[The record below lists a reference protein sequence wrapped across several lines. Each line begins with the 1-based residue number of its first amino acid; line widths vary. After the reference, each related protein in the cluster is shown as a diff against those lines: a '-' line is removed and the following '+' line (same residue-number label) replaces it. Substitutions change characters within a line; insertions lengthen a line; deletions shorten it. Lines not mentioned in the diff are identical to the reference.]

1 MDYESLIG
9 SVSHNDSTIKQLNNQ
24 RFNNMKHLG
33 IIIATIALV
42 AIGLLA
48 FASPSKTPDNP
59 QTPKNNYETMWKKVK
74 ENLEKDLPESA
85 EKELDAI
92 EKQATKDKNQI
103 QLLKTYLYRQNIFQR
118 TIEEDPD
125 QHFIQYIETKVGQ
138 LDEVC
143 DALLHEEIAAAYAN
157 YLSGNEWRIS
167 ENLPIDGADLSKVEM
182 KYWDKESFKTRI
194 NQHYAEALK
203 PVEALKKAKTEDF
216 MVLYENTNNNKEYIE
231 YEATLFEFMFHRVA
245 KHYQEEADANDA
257 EGDTEKWWLPAKD
270 FVKVDLGDFDN
281 PLIKCLKIYQEL
293 ITYNLKNENEDVLIY
308 NDFKRLEFVNNTL
321 GILLHYTQY
330 QAAMEDL
337 KAQHKDNPL
346 STEITFSIAQNMVG
360 QLENNSEDSTYFDN
374 YKKAKA
380 MCEEAIAKFPKSKG
394 AKNCENLIKRIEE
407 PQIDIT
413 LNKVQLPNEAIP
425 AVLEYKNTTAPYYR
439 IVKVSEKELS
449 KLNNMQKEDL
459 LKELDKKLPVA
470 EQELTL
476 AAETDYR
483 SHSTLIALPALE
495 EGIYYLTAT
504 TKQGIK
510 SENKTLVLNFQVS
523 NLGYIADQ
531 KDEKMTVV
539 TVDRKTG
546 KTVEGVT
553 VELFRREWDY
563 KAREH
568 KTIILTTLKSDK
580 NGRVV
585 LDGKVGTYNS
595 FGINLRKGDD
605 NLLSGNQFR
614 LDERYRNNNEIYETK
629 LFTDRAIYRPGQTVY
644 FQGITTRRQGE
655 DLSLVN
661 NYSEK
666 VSFRDANWQ
675 EITSANFTTDE
686 YGSFSGS
693 FVIPT
698 DRLNGVFHLNA
709 NRGSVT
715 IRVEEYKRPTFEVNF
730 ERPKEQYKL
739 NQEVTVRGD
748 VKAYAGFGLDDVE
761 YTYRVIRKTSFPW
774 RCWWWYP
781 YVEDEQITHG
791 KARTDE
797 NGKFAVTFNLK
808 PSKTIAPEKQPM
820 FTYEIEVT
828 ATSKQGETHADTY
841 SIRAGY
847 NEIAISTDLP
857 RTIEKSDIGKYQIT
871 VSNLSWQP
879 AKSRISRKIYRYK
892 DAAKINYFEANHFFK
907 SYDFDRDVQAIDR
920 QILTDEELARL
931 FPAWSFYDKQSKTL
945 VDEAEIMVDDK
956 AKFYEGKA
964 LEPGKYVVELTSL
977 DDPLAKISEQ
987 FTVFENDSKKL
998 PFTTMEWA
1006 HQDKSTA
1013 KPGEE
1018 IQLSIGTS
1026 AKDVDVWVQLLHGDE
1041 IRMDKKINVS
1051 NGVQTLSYKVTEGD
1065 RGGLCWRYAFVKE
1078 NSYNTDRLSVSVPF
1092 DNYDLNV
1099 KLATM
1104 RDKLSPG
1111 AEETWEVTVRDYKDK
1126 PLEAGLLAGMY
1137 DASLDEFERNHWW
1150 FSMSPSGVSGRSFGT
1165 DGHGFTSSNT
1175 GLEYFYFAELF
1186 NFSLPSD
1193 APFFDFGYGFGA
1205 RRYRKGGRVL
1215 YDYVEESVPMMAG
1228 AVLEKSSNSVDYE
1241 IPLVAQNA
1249 ADEESIEIFRR
1260 VVFDESDDNREASKE
1275 PTEPTLR
1282 ENFNET
1288 AFFFPQLR
1296 TNADGSATFSFT
1308 MPDALTRWRLMLL
1321 AYTKDRKT
1329 GSKDYTFTSSKP
1341 VMIMA
1346 DMPRYMYDND
1356 ELWFVANVIN
1366 TGDEPVTPKA
1376 KLEIFDAATMQ
1387 PVNLIVNAGPSTG
1400 SGASTTQME
1409 TIQPG
1414 RSKEVRWKV
1423 KGQYDLELLA
1433 FRFTAYAGEFSDA
1446 EQHLLPVLSSEI
1458 FMTQT
1463 LPITVKAETE
1473 QVFDFEAIAN
1483 PDSHERDYSLTLNF
1497 STNPVWYAVQ
1507 ALPYLA
1513 NVSTDRAETAFYV
1526 FYANTLSSYIA
1537 DNIPNLLAYI
1547 KKWQI
1552 ETPDALLSQ
1561 LEKDQDL
1568 KAIMLQE
1575 TPWVLEA
1582 KSETEQRSRI
1592 ANLFEINTLRGQ
1604 QTRALQLISQKQ
1616 KYNGGWPW
1624 MDGMPESPYITTYIL
1639 TGFGKLQKMG
1649 AWSSLS
1655 QADQNTAQ
1663 SICDKAVRF
1672 LEYEVAE
1679 TYRNMKR
1686 YSKGKDW
1693 PIGSTTLA
1701 ELYALSFFKEQNSDK
1716 DFATAKK
1723 YYLGSLDKEWTSFN
1737 YNQRSK
1743 AAVLLYRTGNEKT
1756 AKLMIQSFKE
1766 TAQKNEQIGMYWPKK
1781 YFSFESH
1788 IATHAN
1794 IMAAFA
1800 EIDQNQEMIDELRVW
1815 LLTQKQTNKWENSA
1829 STADAIY
1836 ALLMRGSDWFEEG
1849 KEVTLRF
1856 GNTPISTEGG
1866 VAGTGFIQR
1875 RWNANEVTS
1884 EMRQLTVNNPT
1895 NHLVWGGLFRQ
1906 YFVPIDEVKSDESGF
1921 TIKRELFVEKIDD
1934 KGKKLVPVGTALRQ
1948 AQGPAGA
1955 ADVEPVETPLK
1966 VGDKLTVKITFTNQ
1980 QDMSFVFVKD
1990 LRAAGFEPI
1999 EQISRY
2005 EYNDR
2010 MSYYQS
2016 NTDTDMEF
2024 FIEFLHKGTHQL
2036 EYSMFVT
2043 KEGYLNNGY
2052 ALIQC
2057 QYAPEFSAYSD
2068 GMKVKVG
2075 E

>member
-1 MDYESLIG
+1 MKR
-9 SVSHNDSTIKQLNNQ
+9 TI
-24 RFNNMKHLG
+24 
-33 IIIATIALV
+33 IIIATVALV

-48 FASPSKTPDNP
+48 FATPDKAPDNP
-59 QTPKNNYETMWKKVK
+59 KTPKNNYETMWKKVK
-74 ENLEKDLPESA
+74 ENLEKNLPESA
-85 EKELDAI
+85 EKELVAI
-92 EKQATKDKNQI
+92 EQQASKDNNPT
-103 QLLKTYLYRQNIFQR
+103 QLLKTWLYRQNIMRF
-118 TIEEDPD
+118 TVEEDP
-125 QHFIQYIETKVGQ
+125 QQAFIQYIEEKVGQ
-138 LDEVC
+138 LDVVH
-143 DALLHEEIAAAYAN
+143 DALLHEEIARAYAEYLDQN
-157 YLSGNEWRIS
+157 YWRIS
-167 ENLPIDGADLSKVEM
+167 ENLPIDGDISKVEM

-194 NQHYAEALK
+194 NQHYDEALK

-216 MVLYENTNNNKEYIE
+216 MALYENTNNNADYIE
-231 YEATLFEFMFHRVA
+231 YEASMFEFVFHRVA
-245 KHYQEEADANDA
+245 NYYQLRSEDNDIAGNTEA
-257 EGDTEKWWLPAKD
+257 WWLPAKD
-270 FVKVDLGDFDN
+270 FVKLDLGDADN
-281 PLIKCLKIYQEL
+281 ALIKCLKIYQAIL
-293 ITYNLKNENEDVLIY
+293 AYNFKNNNENVLIF
-308 NDFKRLEFVNNTL
+308 NDFHRFEFVKS
-321 GILLHYTQY
+321 LLKKDDRY
-330 QAAMEDL
+330 QAAMENL

-346 STEITFSIAQNMVG
+346 SAEITALMAQNLMN
-360 QLENNSEDSTYFDN
+360 QYENNEEDSTYFDN

-407 PQIDIT
+407 PQIDLT

-439 IVKVSEKELS
+439 IVKISEKELS

-459 LKELDKKLPVA
+459 LKELNKKTAVA
-470 EQELTL
+470 EQDLIL
-476 AAETDYR
+476 PAENDYR

-510 SENKTLVLNFQVS
+510 SEDKTLVLNFQVS
-523 NLGYIADQ
+523 NLGYIVDQ

-553 VELFRREWDY
+553 VELFHREWDY

-568 KTIILTTLKSDK
+568 KTIIIATMKSDK
-580 NGRVV
+580 NGRAV
-585 LDGKVGTYNS
+585 LDGKVGSNNS

-605 NLLSGNQFR
+605 NLLSERYFR
-614 LDERYRNNNEIYETK
+614 LNEQYKNNNEVYETK

-666 VSFRDANWQ
+666 VSFRDANWE
-675 EITSANFTTDE
+675 EITSANFSTDE

-715 IRVEEYKRPTFEVNF
+715 IRVEEYKRPTFEVTF
-730 ERPKEQYKL
+730 EQPKEQYKL

-761 YTYRVIRKTSFPW
+761 YTYRVVRKTSFPW
-774 RCWWWYP
+774 RCWWWWYP
-781 YVEDEQITHG
+781 IVDDEQITHG

-797 NGKFAVTFNLK
+797 NGKFAITFNLK

-857 RTIEKSDIGKYQIT
+857 RTIEKSDLGKYQII

-879 AKSRISRKIYRYK
+879 AKSRISRKIYRY
-892 DAAKINYFEANHFFK
+892 DDLAKINYFGAMQH
-907 SYDFDRDVQAIDR
+907 SGALDR
-920 QILTDEELARL
+920 QLLSDEQLNNL
-931 FPAWSFYDKQSKTL
+931 FPEYSFYDKQNKTL

-956 AKFYEGKA
+956 AKFLEGKT
-964 LEPGKYVVELTSL
+964 LEPGKYVVELKSL
-977 DDPLAKISEQ
+977 DDPLAVTTEE
-987 FTVFENDSKKL
+987 FTLYENEAKKM
-998 PFTTMEWA
+998 PYTTMVWSDV
-1006 HQDKSTA
+1006 DKSTA
-1013 KPGEE
+1013 HPSDE
-1018 IQLSIGTS
+1018 IHFSIGSS
-1026 AKDVDVWVQLLHGDE
+1026 AKDVDIWVQLLHGDE
-1041 IRMDKKINVS
+1041 IRFDKKITVS
-1051 NGVQTLSYKVTEGD
+1051 NSVQTFTYKVTEGD
-1065 RGGLCWRYAFVKE
+1065 RGGLKFRYVLAKE
-1078 NSYNTDRLSVSVPF
+1078 NAFRTWDEHISVPF
-1092 DNYDLNV
+1092 DNYDLDV
-1099 KLATM
+1099 KLATV
-1104 RDKLSPG
+1104 RDKLNPG
-1111 AEETWEVTVRDYKDK
+1111 AEETWEVTVSDYKKK
-1126 PLEAGLLAGMY
+1126 PLEAALLAGMY
-1137 DASLDEFERNHWW
+1137 DASLDEFARNYWS
-1150 FSMSPSGVSGRSFGT
+1150 FSMSPWRPHSFRFST
-1165 DGHGFTSSNT
+1165 CAHDFTSSNT
-1175 GLEYFYFAELF
+1175 SLEYFYFAELF

-1205 RRYRKGGRVL
+1205 RHSKGGKIIGSSHRIL
-1215 YDYVEESVPMMAG
+1215 YDEM
-1228 AVLEKSSNSVDYE
+1228 VLEKSSNSVDYE

-1260 VVFDESDDNREASKE
+1260 VVFDESDDNGGASKE

-1376 KLEIFDAATMQ
+1376 KLEIFDAGTMQ
-1387 PVNLIVNAGPSTG
+1387 PVNLIVSNATIP
-1400 SGASTTQME
+1400 ME

-1423 KGQYDLELLA
+1423 KGQYDLSLLA
-1433 FRFTAYAGEFSDA
+1433 FRFTAYAGQFSDA

-1473 QVFDFEAIAN
+1473 QTFDFEAIAN

-1537 DNIPNLLAYI
+1537 DHIPNLLNYI

-1592 ANLFEINTLRGQ
+1592 ATLFEVNTLRNQ
-1604 QTRALQLISQKQ
+1604 QTNALKLIAQKQ

-1624 MDGMPESPYITTYIL
+1624 MDGMPESPYISTYIL
-1639 TGFGKLQKMG
+1639 SGFGKLQKMG

-1663 SICDKAVRF
+1663 SICDKAVRY

-1679 TYRNMKR
+1679 TYRKMKR

-1693 PIGSTTLA
+1693 PIGSGTLN

-1716 DFATAKK
+1716 DFAMAKK

-1737 YNQRSK
+1737 FNDRSK
-1743 AAVLLYRTGNEKT
+1743 GALVLYRNGNEKT

-1766 TAQKNEQIGMYWPKK
+1766 CAQKNEQIGMYWPKK

-1836 ALLMRGSDWFEEG
+1836 ALLMRGSDWFAEG

-1875 RWNANEVTS
+1875 RWNANEVTQ
-1884 EMRQLTVNNPT
+1884 EMQQLTVNNPT
-1895 NHLVWGGLFRQ
+1895 PHLVWGGLFRQ

-1921 TIKRELFVEKIDD
+1921 TIKRELFVETVTD
-1934 KGKKLVPVGTALRQ
+1934 KGKVLVPAEKRT
-1948 AQGPAGA
+1948 
-1955 ADVEPVETPLK
+1955 LK
-1966 VGDKLTVKITFTNQ
+1966 VGDKLTVKITFTSQ

-2016 NTDTDMEF
+2016 NTDTDMQF
-2024 FIEFLHKGTHQL
+2024 FIEHLPKGTHQL

-2043 KEGYLNNGY
+2043 KEGHLNNGY

-2068 GMKVKVG
+2068 GMRVKVG
-2075 E
+2075 N

>member
-1 MDYESLIG
+1 
-9 SVSHNDSTIKQLNNQ
+9 
-24 RFNNMKHLG
+24 MKRTG
-33 IIIATIALV
+33 IIIATVALV

-48 FASPSKTPDNP
+48 FATPNKTPNTPDNP
-59 QTPKNNYETMWKKVK
+59 KTPKNNYETMWKKVK
-74 ENLEKDLPESA
+74 ENLEKNLPESA

-92 EKQATKDKNQI
+92 EQQAAKDKNDI
-103 QLLKTYLYRQNIFQR
+103 QLLKTYLYRQKIFQF

-125 QHFIQYIETKVGQ
+125 QHFIQYAESKIGQ

-143 DALLHEEIAAAYAN
+143 NALLHEEIAHAYAE
-157 YLSGNEWRIS
+157 YLDQNEWRIS
-167 ENLPIDGADLSKVEM
+167 ENLPIDGDLSKVEM

-216 MVLYENTNNNKEYIE
+216 MVLYENKNNNENYIN
-231 YEATLFEFMFHRVA
+231 YEASLFEFMFHRVA
-245 KHYQEEADANDA
+245 NYYQGEANADDV
-257 EGDTEKWWLPAKD
+257 EGETDTWWLPAKD
-270 FVKVDLGDFDN
+270 FVKADLGATDN
-281 PLIKCLKIYQEL
+281 PLNKCLKIYQDL
-293 ITYNLKNENEDVLIY
+293 IAYNLKNSNEDVLIY
-308 NDFKRLEFVNNTL
+308 NDFKRFGFVN
-321 GILLHYTQY
+321 GILGKDDQY

-346 STEITFSIAQNMVG
+346 SAEITSLIARNMMN
-360 QLENNSEDSTYFDN
+360 QYENNSSDSTYYDN
-374 YKKAKA
+374 YKKAKV
-380 MCEEAIAKFPKSKG
+380 MCEEAIAKFPKSQG

-413 LNKVQLPNEAIP
+413 LNSVQLPNEAIP
-425 AVLEYKNTTAPYYR
+425 AVLEYKNSTAPYYR

-459 LKELDKKLPVA
+459 LKELNKKMLVA
-470 EQELTL
+470 EQDLML
-476 AAETDYR
+476 PAETDYR
-483 SHSTLIALPALE
+483 SHSTLVALPALE
-495 EGIYYLTAT
+495 KGVYYLIAT
-504 TKQGIK
+504 TKQGVK
-510 SENKTLVLNFQVS
+510 SEDKTLIISFQVS
-523 NLGYIADQ
+523 NLGYITDSKYEQLTA
-531 KDEKMTVV
+531 VV
-539 TVDRKTG
+539 VDRKTG

-553 VELFRREWDY
+553 VEFCRREWDY
-563 KAREH
+563 KAREY
-568 KTIILTTLKSDK
+568 KTIILNTVKSDK
-580 NGRVV
+580 NGKAVMTSEK
-585 LDGKVGTYNS
+585 GNITS
-595 FGINLRKGDD
+595 FYINLRNGDD
-605 NLLSGNQFR
+605 VLLSDINFSIGSPN
-614 LDERYRNNNEIYETK
+614 RNDGVYHMTM

-644 FQGITTRRQGE
+644 FQGVVKRYQGKE
-655 DLSLVN
+655 QTLVN
-661 NYSEK
+661 GYNETVTFK
-666 VSFRDANWQ
+666 DANWQ
-675 EITSANFTTDE
+675 EISSAQFTTDE

-698 DRLNGVFHLNA
+698 DRLNGVFHLIT
-709 NRGSVT
+709 GHGTST
-715 IRVEEYKRPTFEVNF
+715 IRVEEYKRPTFEVTF

-739 NQEVTVRGD
+739 NQEVTVHGD

-761 YTYRVIRKTSFPW
+761 YSYRVVRKTSFPW
-774 RCWWWYP
+774 RCWWWWYP
-781 YVEDEQITHG
+781 TVEDEQITYG

-828 ATSKQGETHADTY
+828 ATSKQGETHTDTY

-857 RTIEKSDIGKYQIT
+857 SEVEKSDIGKYQIT

-879 AKSRISRKIYRYK
+879 AKSRISRKIYRY
-892 DAAKINYFEANHFFK
+892 DDVAKINYFDAMGRSEK
-907 SYDFDRDVQAIDR
+907 LDR
-920 QILTDEELARL
+920 QMLSDEEMERL
-931 FPAWSFYDKQSKTL
+931 FPEYSFYDKQVGPSTGSGTL
-945 VDEAEIMVDDK
+945 VYQDEVMVDDK
-956 AKFYEGKA
+956 AKLYEGKA
-964 LEPGKYVVELTSL
+964 LKPGKYYVELTSL
-977 DDPLAKISEQ
+977 DDPLAKTSEQ

-998 PFTTMEWA
+998 PITAMEWV

-1013 KPGEE
+1013 HPGDE
-1018 IQLSIGTS
+1018 IQLSIGSS
-1026 AKDVDVWVQLLHGDE
+1026 AKDVEIWVQLLHGDE
-1041 IRMDKKINVS
+1041 IRLDKKINVS
-1051 NGVQTLSYKVTEGD
+1051 NGLQTVSYKVSEND

-1078 NSYNTDRLSVSVPF
+1078 NSFNKDRLDISVPF
-1092 DNYDLNV
+1092 DNYDLDV

-1126 PLEAGLLAGMY
+1126 PLEAALLAGMY

-1150 FSMSPSGVSGRSFGT
+1150 FSMSPSGVVGRSFRS

-1175 GLEYFYFAELF
+1175 GLEYFYFVELF

-1193 APFFDFGYGFGA
+1193 APFFDFGYGG
-1205 RRYRKGGRVL
+1205 RRYRKGGRMVEDV
-1215 YDYVEESVPMMAG
+1215 YMCVEESAVPRMSG
-1228 AVLEKSSNSVDYE
+1228 AVLQKNSV
-1241 IPLVAQNA
+1241 A
-1249 ADEESIEIFRR
+1249 ADGFIEVEEE
-1260 VVFDESDDNREASKE
+1260 VADALETGGTAAPKKDEPKE
-1275 PTEPTLR
+1275 PAEPTLR

-1329 GSKDYTFTSSKP
+1329 GQNEYTFTSSKP

-1376 KLEIFDAATMQ
+1376 KLEIFDAGTMQ
-1387 PVNLIVNAGPSTG
+1387 PVNMIVSNATIP
-1400 SGASTTQME
+1400 ME

-1423 KGQYDLELLA
+1423 KGQYDLSLLA
-1433 FRFTAYAGEFSDA
+1433 FRFTAYAGQFSDA

-1473 QVFDFEAIAN
+1473 KTFDFEAIAN

-1537 DNIPNLLAYI
+1537 DHIPNLLNYI

-1592 ANLFEINTLRGQ
+1592 ATLFEVNTIRNQ
-1604 QTRALQLISQKQ
+1604 QTNALKLIKDKQ
-1616 KYNGGWPW
+1616 KYNGGWSW
-1624 MDGMPESPYITTYIL
+1624 MDGMPESPYISTYIL
-1639 TGFGKLQKMG
+1639 SGFGKLQKMG

-1655 QADQNTAQ
+1655 KADQNTAQ
-1663 SICDKAVRF
+1663 GICDKAVRY

-1679 TYRNMKR
+1679 TYREMKR
-1686 YSKGKDW
+1686 LSKGKDW
-1693 PIGSTTLA
+1693 PIGSGTLN
-1701 ELYALSFFKEQNSDK
+1701 ELYALSFFKEQNSDR
-1716 DFATAKK
+1716 DFAKAKD
-1723 YYLGSLDKEWTSFN
+1723 YYLKSLDKEWTSFN
-1737 YNQRSK
+1737 FNHRSK
-1743 AAVLLYRTGNEKT
+1743 GALVLYRNGNEKT

-1800 EIDQNQEMIDELRVW
+1800 EIDQDQEMIDELRVW
-1815 LLTQKQTNKWENSA
+1815 LLTQKQTTMWENSA

-1836 ALLMRGSDWFEEG
+1836 ALLMRGSDWFAEG

-1875 RWNANEVTS
+1875 RWNANEVTQD
-1884 EMRQLTVNNPT
+1884 MRQLTVNNPT

-1921 TIKRELFVEKIDD
+1921 TIKRELFVETVTD
-1934 KGKKLVPVGTALRQ
+1934 KGKKLVPVGSKV
-1948 AQGPAGA
+1948 P
-1955 ADVEPVETPLK
+1955 EPVEGPTLK
-1966 VGDKLTVKITFTNQ
+1966 VGDKLTVKITFTSQ

-2024 FIEFLHKGTHQL
+2024 FIEFLPKGTHQL
-2036 EYSMFVT
+2036 EYSMYVT

-2068 GMKVKVG
+2068 GMRVKVG

>member
-1 MDYESLIG
+1 
-9 SVSHNDSTIKQLNNQ
+9 
-24 RFNNMKHLG
+24 MKYKG
-33 IIIATIALV
+33 IIIAAAALLV
-42 AIGLLA
+42 VGAIS
-48 FASPSKTPDNP
+48 FASTSALTKVPAA
-59 QTPKNNYETMWKKVK
+59 PKNNYQDMWKKVK
-74 ENLEKDLPESA
+74 DNLDKNLPESA

-92 EKQATKDKNQI
+92 EQQASKDKNDI
-103 QLLKTYLYRQNIFQR
+103 QLLKTYLYRQMIFR
-118 TIEEDPD
+118 FTVEEDPD
-125 QHFIQYIETKVGQ
+125 QHFIQYAETKIGQ
-138 LDEVC
+138 LDEENN
-143 DALLHEEIAAAYAN
+143 ALLHEEIARAYAN
-157 YLSGNEWRIS
+157 YLESNEWRIN
-167 ENLPIDGADLSKVEM
+167 ENLPIDGDLSKVEM
-182 KYWDKESFKTRI
+182 KYWDKESFQSRI
-194 NQHYAEALK
+194 NQHYDEALK
-203 PVEALKKAKTEDF
+203 PVDALKKAKTEDF
-216 MVLYENTNNNKEYIE
+216 MVLYENKDNNEKYIE
-231 YEATLFEFMFHRVA
+231 YEASLFEFMFHRVA
-245 KHYQEEADANDA
+245 NYYQGEADADDVD
-257 EGDTEKWWLPAKD
+257 GDTEAWWLPAMD
-270 FVKVDLGDFDN
+270 FVKADLGATDN
-281 PLIKCLKIYQEL
+281 PLNKCLKIYQDL
-293 ITYNLKNENEDVLIY
+293 IAYNLKNKNEDVLIY
-308 NDFKRLEFVNNTL
+308 NDFKRFGFVNS
-321 GILLHYTQY
+321 ILRKDDRY

-346 STEITFSIAQNMVG
+346 SAEITSLIARNMMD
-360 QLENNSEDSTYFDN
+360 QYENNSSDSTYFDN
-374 YKKAKA
+374 FKKAKA
-380 MCEEAIAKFPKSKG
+380 MCEETVAKFPKSQG

-413 LNKVQLPNEAIP
+413 LKSVQLPNEAIP

-439 IVKVSEKELS
+439 IVKIEEKDLG
-449 KLNNMQKEDL
+449 KLNGMQKEDL
-459 LKELDKKLPVA
+459 LKELNKKRVVA
-470 EQELTL
+470 EQELSL
-476 AAETDYR
+476 PAETDYR
-483 SHSTLIALPALE
+483 SHKTLIALPALE
-495 EGIYYLTAT
+495 RGIYYLTAT
-504 TKQGIK
+504 TEKGITK
-510 SENKTLVLNFQVS
+510 EDKVLVLSFQVS
-523 NLGYIADQ
+523 NLGYISDQ
-531 KDEKMTVV
+531 KDDKMTVV

-546 KTVEGVT
+546 KTMEGVT
-553 VELFRREWDY
+553 VELYRREWDY

-568 KTIILTTLKSDK
+568 KTIIITTVKSDK
-580 NGRVV
+580 NGRAV
-585 LDGKVGTYNS
+585 LDGKVGGNNS
-595 FGINLRKGDD
+595 FSINLRKDDD
-605 NLLSGNQFR
+605 NLLSENYFH
-614 LDERYRNNNEIYETK
+614 LYKNVRNNSETYK
-629 LFTDRAIYRPGQTVY
+629 TQLFTDRAIYRPGQTVY
-644 FQGITTRRQGE
+644 FQGIVTRHQGE

-661 NYSEK
+661 NYSEN
-666 VSFRDANWQ
+666 VSFKDANWQ
-675 EITSANFTTDE
+675 EIGSAKFTTDE
-686 YGSFSGS
+686 YGAFSGS

-709 NRGSVT
+709 NKGSTT

-730 ERPKEQYKL
+730 EQPKEQYKL
-739 NQEVTVRGD
+739 NQEVTVHGD

-761 YTYRVIRKTSFPW
+761 YSYRVIRKTSFPW
-774 RCWWWYP
+774 RCWWWWYP
-781 YVEDEQITHG
+781 TVEDEQITYG
-791 KARTDE
+791 KGRTDAE
-797 NGKFAVTFNLK
+797 GKFAVTFNLK
-808 PSKTIAPEKQPM
+808 PSKTIAPEKQPV

-828 ATSKQGETHADTY
+828 ATSKQGETHSDTY

-847 NEIAISTDLP
+847 NEIAINTDLP
-857 RTIEKSDIGKYQIT
+857 SEVEKSEIGKYQIT

-879 AKSRISRKIYRYK
+879 AKSRVSRKIYRYE
-892 DAAKINYFEANHFFK
+892 DATKINYFEAMGHLEK
-907 SYDFDRDVQAIDR
+907 LDR
-920 QILTDEELARL
+920 QVLSDEELARL
-931 FPAWSFYDKQSKTL
+931 FPEWSFYDKQAKTL
-945 VDEAEIMVDDK
+945 VNEAEIMVDDK
-956 AKFYEGKA
+956 AKFYDGKT

-977 DDPLAKISEQ
+977 DDPLAKISKQ
-987 FTVFENDSKKL
+987 FTVFANDSKKM
-998 PFTTMEWA
+998 PCTTMELV
-1006 HQDKSTA
+1006 HQDKTTA

-1018 IQLSIGTS
+1018 IQLSIGSS
-1026 AKDVDVWVQLLHGDE
+1026 AKDVDMWVQLLHGDE
-1041 IRMDKKINVS
+1041 IRLDKKITVS
-1051 NGVQTLSYKVTEGD
+1051 NSVQTLSYKVTEQD
-1065 RGGLCWRYAFVKE
+1065 RGGLAWRYAFVKE
-1078 NSYNTDRLSVSVPF
+1078 NTFNTDRLSVSVPF
-1092 DNYDLNV
+1092 DNYDLDV

-1126 PLEAGLLAGMY
+1126 PLEAALLAGMY
-1137 DASLDEFERNHWW
+1137 DASLDEFASHFWW
-1150 FSMSPSGVSGRSFGT
+1150 FSMTPSGVYGNGFGT
-1165 DGHGFTSSNT
+1165 DGHGFKSSNT
-1175 GLEYFYFAELF
+1175 GMEYFYFVELF

-1193 APFFDFGYGFGA
+1193 APFFDFGYGFGG
-1205 RRYRKGGRVL
+1205 RRYKGVKTLGRSGRVM
-1215 YDYVEESVPMMAG
+1215 YDNMEVVEEYAAPMADGEANISMMRE
-1228 AVLEKSSNSVDYE
+1228 VV
-1241 IPLVAQNA
+1241 
-1249 ADEESIEIFRR
+1249 ADEEMVEIAKQESSSELGDK
-1260 VVFDESDDNREASKE
+1260 DENTKKPA
-1275 PTEPTLR
+1275 EPTLR

-1296 TNADGSATFSFT
+1296 TNKDGSATFSFT

-1329 GSKDYTFTSSKP
+1329 GTKDYTFTSSKP

-1387 PVNLIVNAGPSTG
+1387 PVNILASNATI
-1400 SGASTTQME
+1400 AME

-1423 KGQYDLELLA
+1423 KAKYDLELLA
-1433 FRFTAYAGEFSDA
+1433 FRFTAYAGQFSDA

-1473 QVFDFEAIAN
+1473 KTFDFEAIAN

-1513 NVSTDRAETAFYV
+1513 NVKADRAETAFYV

-1582 KSETEQRSRI
+1582 KSETEQRNRI
-1592 ANLFEINTLRGQ
+1592 ATLFEVNTLRGQ
-1604 QTRALQLISQKQ
+1604 QTRALQLIQQKQ

-1639 TGFGKLQKMG
+1639 SGFGKLQKMG

-1655 QADQNTAQ
+1655 RSDQNTAQ

-1672 LEYEVAE
+1672 LEYDVAE
-1679 TYRNMKR
+1679 TYREMKR
-1686 YSKGKDW
+1686 LSKGKDW
-1693 PIGSTTLA
+1693 PIGSNTLN

-1716 DFATAKK
+1716 DFAKAKD
-1723 YYLGSLDKEWTSFN
+1723 YYLKSLDTEWTSFN
-1737 YNQRSK
+1737 FNQRSK
-1743 AAVLLYRTGNEKT
+1743 GALVLYRNGNEKT

-1766 TAQKNEQIGMYWPKK
+1766 CAQKNEQIGMYWPKK

-1788 IATHAN
+1788 ITTHAN

-1800 EIDQNQEMIDELRVW
+1800 EIDQNQEMLDQLRVW

-1875 RWNANEVTS
+1875 RWNANEVTQ
-1884 EMRQLTVNNPT
+1884 EMQQLTVNNPT
-1895 NHLVWGGLFRQ
+1895 PHLVWGGLFRQ

-1921 TIKRELFVEKIDD
+1921 TIKRELFVETVTD
-1934 KGKKLVPVGTALRQ
+1934 KGKKLVPVEKQ
-1948 AQGPAGA
+1948 A
-1955 ADVEPVETPLK
+1955 LK
-1966 VGDKLTVKITFTNQ
+1966 VGDKLTVKITFTSQ

-2024 FIEFLHKGTHQL
+2024 FIERLPKGTHQL

-2068 GMKVKVG
+2068 GMKVRVG

>member
-1 MDYESLIG
+1 
-9 SVSHNDSTIKQLNNQ
+9 
-24 RFNNMKHLG
+24 MKRT
-33 IIIATIALV
+33 IIIATVALV

-48 FASPSKTPDNP
+48 FATPDKTPDNP
-59 QTPKNNYETMWKKVK
+59 KTPKNNYETMWKKVK
-74 ENLEKDLPESA
+74 ENLEKNLPESA
-85 EKELDAI
+85 EKELVAI
-92 EKQATKDKNQI
+92 EQQASKDKNPT
-103 QLLKTYLYRQNIFQR
+103 QLLKTWLYRQNIMRF
-118 TIEEDPD
+118 TVEEDP
-125 QHFIQYIETKVGQ
+125 QQAFIQYIEEKVGQ
-138 LDEVC
+138 LDEVHN
-143 DALLHEEIAAAYAN
+143 ALLHEEIAKAYAD
-157 YLSGNEWRIS
+157 YLSDNEWRIR
-167 ENLPIDGADLSKVEM
+167 ENLPIDGDISKVEM

-194 NQHYAEALK
+194 NQHYDEALK
-203 PVEALKKAKTEDF
+203 PVEAMKKAKTEDF
-216 MVLYENTNNNKEYIE
+216 MALYENTNNNADYIE
-231 YEATLFEFMFHRVA
+231 YEASMFEFVFHRVA
-245 KHYQEEADANDA
+245 NYYQEEANADQA

-270 FVKVDLGDFDN
+270 FVKADLGDFDN

-293 ITYNLKNENEDVLIY
+293 IAYNLKNSNENILIY
-308 NDFKRLEFVNNTL
+308 NDFKRFGFVNS
-321 GILLHYTQY
+321 ILKNDAQY
-330 QAAMEDL
+330 QAAMENL
-337 KAQHKDNPL
+337 KAQHESNPL
-346 STEITFSIAQNMVG
+346 SAEITALMARNLMNQY
-360 QLENNSEDSTYFDN
+360 ENNIEDSTLFDN

-413 LNKVQLPNEAIP
+413 LNSVQLPNEAIP

-459 LKELDKKLPVA
+459 LNELNKKTAVA
-470 EQELTL
+470 EQELIL
-476 AAETDYR
+476 PAETDYR
-483 SHSTLIALPALE
+483 NHSTLIALPALQ

-504 TKQGIK
+504 TKQGVK
-510 SENKTLVLNFQVS
+510 SEDKTLVLNFQAS
-523 NLGYIADQ
+523 NLGYIVDQ

-546 KTVEGVT
+546 KTAEGVT

-563 KAREH
+563 KAREQ
-568 KTIILTTLKSDK
+568 KTIILTTMKSDK

-585 LDGKVGTYNS
+585 LDGKVGSNNS

-605 NLLSGNQFR
+605 NLFSERHFR
-614 LDERYRNNNEIYETK
+614 LNERYKNNSETYETK

-661 NYSEK
+661 NYPEK
-666 VSFRDANWQ
+666 ISFRDANWQ
-675 EITSANFTTDE
+675 EITSANFSTDE

-709 NRGSVT
+709 NRGSTT
-715 IRVEEYKRPTFEVNF
+715 IRVEEYKRPTFEVTF
-730 ERPKEQYKL
+730 EQPKEQYKL

-761 YTYRVIRKTSFPW
+761 YTYRVVRKTSFPW
-774 RCWWWYP
+774 RCWWWWYP
-781 YVEDEQITHG
+781 IVDDEQITHG
-791 KARTDE
+791 KAHTDE

-857 RTIEKSDIGKYQIT
+857 RTIEKSDLGKYQIT

-879 AKSRISRKIYRYK
+879 AKSRISRKIYRYDDK
-892 DAAKINYFEANHFFK
+892 AKINYFEAMQHLE
-907 SYDFDRDVQAIDR
+907 ILDR
-920 QILTDEELARL
+920 QLLSDEQLNKL
-931 FPAWSFYDKQSKTL
+931 FPEYSFYDKRTKTL

-956 AKFYEGKA
+956 AKFLESKT
-964 LEPGKYVVELTSL
+964 LEPGKYVVELKSL
-977 DDPLAKISEQ
+977 DDPLAVTTEE
-987 FTVFENDSKKL
+987 FTLYENETKKMPYTAMVWSDL
-998 PFTTMEWA
+998 
-1006 HQDKSTA
+1006 DKSTA
-1013 KPGEE
+1013 HPSEE
-1018 IQLSIGTS
+1018 IKFSIGSS
-1026 AKDVDVWVQLLHGDE
+1026 AKDVDIWVQLLHGDE
-1041 IRMDKKINVS
+1041 IRFDKKITVS
-1051 NGVQTLSYKVTEGD
+1051 NSVQTFTYKVTEGD
-1065 RGGLCWRYAFVKE
+1065 RGGLNFRYVLVKE
-1078 NSYNTDRLSVSVPF
+1078 NAFRTGDNHISVPF
-1092 DNYDLNV
+1092 DNYDLDV
-1099 KLATM
+1099 KLATV

-1111 AEETWEVTVRDYKDK
+1111 AEETWEVTVSDYKKK
-1126 PLEAGLLAGMY
+1126 PLEAALLAGMY
-1137 DASLDEFERNHWW
+1137 DASLDEFARNYWS
-1150 FSMSPSGVSGRSFGT
+1150 FSMSPWGTRSYRFST
-1165 DGHGFTSSNT
+1165 CVHDFTSSNT
-1175 GLEYFYFAELF
+1175 GIDYFTFIELF

-1215 YDYVEESVPMMAG
+1215 YDYVEESAPMMTG
-1228 AVLEKSSNSVDYE
+1228 AVLEKSSNAAVDYE

-1249 ADEESIEIFRR
+1249 ADEEMVEIKKQ
-1260 VVFDESDDNREASKE
+1260 EGSYPYETGGQNEKPEE
-1275 PTEPTLR
+1275 PAEPTLR

-1296 TNADGSATFSFT
+1296 TNKDGSATFSFT

-1321 AYTKDRKT
+1321 AFTKDRKT

-1376 KLEIFDAATMQ
+1376 KLEIFDAGTMQ
-1387 PVNLIVNAGPSTG
+1387 PINMIVSDATIP
-1400 SGASTTQME
+1400 ME

-1423 KGQYDLELLA
+1423 KGQYDLSLLA
-1433 FRFTAYAGEFSDA
+1433 FRFTAYAGQFSDA
-1446 EQHLLPVLSSEI
+1446 EQHLLPMLSSEI

-1473 QVFDFEAIAN
+1473 KTFDFEAIAN

-1537 DNIPNLLAYI
+1537 DHIPNLLNYI

-1592 ANLFEINTLRGQ
+1592 ATLFEVNTLRNQ
-1604 QTRALQLISQKQ
+1604 QTNALKLIAQKQ

-1624 MDGMPESPYITTYIL
+1624 MDGMPESPYISTYIL
-1639 TGFGKLQKMG
+1639 SGFGKLQKMG

-1663 SICDKAVRF
+1663 SICDKAVRY

-1679 TYRNMKR
+1679 TYRKMKR

-1693 PIGSTTLA
+1693 PIGSSTLN

-1737 YNQRSK
+1737 FNDRSK
-1743 AAVLLYRTGNEKT
+1743 GALVLYRNGNEKT
-1756 AKLMIQSFKE
+1756 AKLTIQSFKE
-1766 TAQKNEQIGMYWPKK
+1766 CAQKNEQIGMYWPKK

-1875 RWNANEVTS
+1875 RWNANEVTQ

-1921 TIKRELFVEKIDD
+1921 TIKRELFVEKVTD
-1934 KGKKLVPVGTALRQ
+1934 KGKKLVPVGSALRQ

-1955 ADVEPVETPLK
+1955 AVVEPVETPLK
-1966 VGDKLTVKITFTNQ
+1966 VGDKVTVKITFTNQ

-2016 NTDTDMEF
+2016 NTDTDMQF
-2024 FIEFLHKGTHQL
+2024 FIEHLPKGTHQL

-2068 GMKVKVG
+2068 GMRVKVG
-2075 E
+2075 N

>member
-1 MDYESLIG
+1 
-9 SVSHNDSTIKQLNNQ
+9 
-24 RFNNMKHLG
+24 MKRIG
-33 IIIATIALV
+33 IIFAIVALV

-48 FASPSKTPDNP
+48 FATPNQSPDKPK
-59 QTPKNNYETMWKKVK
+59 TPKNNYETMWKKVK
-74 ENLEKDLPESA
+74 ENLEKNLPESA

-92 EKQATKDKNQI
+92 EQQAAKDKNDI
-103 QLLKTYLYRQNIFQR
+103 QLLKTYLYRQKIFQF
-118 TIEEDPD
+118 TVEEDPD
-125 QHFIQYIETKVGQ
+125 QYFIQYAESKIGQ

-143 DALLHEEIAAAYAN
+143 NALLHEEIARAYAN
-157 YLSGNEWRIS
+157 YLESNEWTIN
-167 ENLPIDGADLSKVEM
+167 ENLPIDGDLSKVEM

-194 NQHYAEALK
+194 YQHYNEALM
-203 PVEALKKAKTEDF
+203 PIEALKKAKTEDF
-216 MVLYENTNNNKEYIE
+216 MVLYENKENNEKYLE
-231 YEATLFEFMFHRVA
+231 YEASLFEFMFHRVA
-245 KHYQEEADANDA
+245 NYYQGEANADDA

-270 FVKVDLGDFDN
+270 FVKADLGAADN
-281 PLIKCLKIYQEL
+281 PLAKCLKIYQDL
-293 ITYNLKNENEDVLIY
+293 IAYNLKEKNEDVLIY
-308 NDFKRLEFVNNTL
+308 NDFKRFGFVN
-321 GILLHYTQY
+321 GILGKDDQY

-337 KAQHKDNPL
+337 KAQHNDNPL
-346 STEITFSIAQNMVG
+346 SAEITALMARNLMNQY
-360 QLENNSEDSTYFDN
+360 ENNNSDSTYFDN

-380 MCEEAIAKFPKSKG
+380 MCEEAIAKFPKSQG

-413 LNKVQLPNEAIP
+413 LNSVQLPNEAIP
-425 AVLEYKNTTAPYYR
+425 AVLEYKNTTKPYYR
-439 IVKVSEKELS
+439 IVKVSEKELKQLQLVDHKKDLIRVLNS
-449 KLNNMQKEDL
+449 KNAI
-459 LKELDKKLPVA
+459 A

-476 AAETDYR
+476 APEADYR
-483 SHSTLIALPALE
+483 HHSTLIALPALE

-504 TKQGIK
+504 TKQDIK
-510 SENKTLVLNFQVS
+510 SEDKTLIISFQVS
-523 NLGYIADQ
+523 NLGYITDSKYEQ
-531 KDEKMTVV
+531 MTAVV
-539 TVDRKTG
+539 VDRKTG

-553 VELFRREWDY
+553 VEFCRREWDY
-563 KAREH
+563 KAREY
-568 KTIILTTLKSDK
+568 KTIVLNTVKSDK
-580 NGRVV
+580 NGRAVMT
-585 LDGKVGTYNS
+585 GEKGRMTS
-595 FGINLRKGDD
+595 FYINLRNGNDV
-605 NLLSGNQFR
+605 LLSDINFSIGSPN
-614 LDERYRNNNEIYETK
+614 RNDGVYHMTT

-644 FQGITTRRQGE
+644 FQGIVTRRQGE

-675 EITSANFTTDE
+675 EISSANFNTDE

-693 FVIPT
+693 FVIPS

-715 IRVEEYKRPTFEVNF
+715 IRVEEYKRPTFEVTF

-739 NQEVTVRGD
+739 NQEVTVHGD

-761 YTYRVIRKTSFPW
+761 YSYRVIRKTSFPW
-774 RCWWWYP
+774 RCWWWWYP
-781 YVEDEQITHG
+781 TVEDEQITHG

-857 RTIEKSDIGKYQIT
+857 SEVEKSDIGKYQIT

-879 AKSRISRKIYRYK
+879 AKSRISRKIYRY
-892 DAAKINYFEANHFFK
+892 DDLAKINYFEAMQHLE
-907 SYDFDRDVQAIDR
+907 VLDR
-920 QILTDEELARL
+920 QLHSDEQLSKL
-931 FPAWSFYDKQSKTL
+931 FPEYSFYDKRTKTL

-964 LEPGKYVVELTSL
+964 LEPGRYVVELTSL
-977 DDPLAKISEQ
+977 DDPLAKVSEQ
-987 FTVFENDSKKL
+987 FIVFENDSQKL
-998 PFTTMEWA
+998 PFTTMEWV

-1018 IQLSIGTS
+1018 IQLSIGS
-1026 AKDVDVWVQLLHGDE
+1026 AAKDVDVWVQLLHGDE
-1041 IRMDKKINVS
+1041 IRLDKKINVS
-1051 NGVQTLSYKVTEGD
+1051 NSVQTLSYKVTEND
-1065 RGGLCWRYAFVKE
+1065 RGGLNFRYVLVKE
-1078 NSYNTDRLSVSVPF
+1078 NAFRTGDDHISVPF
-1092 DNYDLNV
+1092 DNYDLDV
-1099 KLATM
+1099 KLATV
-1104 RDKLSPG
+1104 RDKLNPG
-1111 AEETWEVTVRDYKDK
+1111 AEETWEVTVSDYKKK
-1126 PLEAGLLAGMY
+1126 PLEAALLAGMY

-1150 FSMSPSGVSGRSFGT
+1150 FSMSPSGVYGRGFNS
-1165 DGHGFTSSNT
+1165 DGHCFTSSNT
-1175 GLEYFYFAELF
+1175 GLDYFYFVELF

-1193 APFFDFGYGFGA
+1193 APFFDFGYGYGG
-1205 RRYRKGGRVL
+1205 RRYRKGGRV
-1215 YDYVEESVPMMAG
+1215 YEDVYMCVEESAVPRMSG
-1228 AVLEKSSNSVDYE
+1228 AVLQKNAVTTGLPIVNDDVE
-1241 IPLVAQNA
+1241 A
-1249 ADEESIEIFRR
+1249 ADAEEMVEITKQ
-1260 VVFDESDDNREASKE
+1260 EMPYEAGGQEQKPKE
-1275 PTEPTLR
+1275 PAEPTLR

-1296 TNADGSATFSFT
+1296 TNKDGSATFSFT
-1308 MPDALTRWRLMLL
+1308 MPDALTRWRLMLM

-1329 GSKDYTFTSSKP
+1329 GQNEYTFTSSKP

-1376 KLEIFDAATMQ
+1376 KLEVFDAGTME
-1387 PVNLIVNAGPSTG
+1387 PVNMIVSNATIP
-1400 SGASTTQME
+1400 ME

-1423 KGQYDLELLA
+1423 KGQYDLSLLA
-1433 FRFTAYAGEFSDA
+1433 FRFTAYAGQFSDA

-1473 QVFDFEAIAN
+1473 KTFDFEAIAN

-1513 NVSTDRAETAFYV
+1513 NVKADRAETAFYV

-1537 DNIPNLLAYI
+1537 DHTPNLLNYI

-1552 ETPDALLSQ
+1552 ETPDALFSQ

-1592 ANLFEINTLRGQ
+1592 ASLFEINTLRGQ
-1604 QTRALQLISQKQ
+1604 QTRALQLIQQKQ

-1624 MDGMPESPYITTYIL
+1624 MDGMPESPYISTYIL
-1639 TGFGKLQKMG
+1639 SGFGKLQKMG

-1655 QADQNTAQ
+1655 KADQNTAQ
-1663 SICDKAVRF
+1663 SICDKAVRY

-1679 TYRNMKR
+1679 TYRYMKAH
-1686 YSKGKDW
+1686 SKGKDW
-1693 PIGSTTLA
+1693 PIGSSTLN

-1737 YNQRSK
+1737 FNQRSK
-1743 AAVLLYRTGNEKT
+1743 GALVLFRNGKEKT

-1766 TAQKNEQIGMYWPKK
+1766 CAQKNEQIGMYWPKK

-1800 EIDQNQEMIDELRVW
+1800 EIDQNQEMIDQLRVW
-1815 LLTQKQTNKWENSA
+1815 LLTQKQTTMWENSA

-1875 RWNANEVTS
+1875 RWNANEVTQ
-1884 EMRQLTVNNPT
+1884 EMQQLTVNNPT
-1895 NHLVWGGLFRQ
+1895 SHLVWGGLFRQ
-1906 YFVPIDEVKSDESGF
+1906 YFVPIDEVKSDKSGF
-1921 TIKRELFVEKIDD
+1921 TIKRELFVETVTD
-1934 KGKKLVPVGTALRQ
+1934 KGKKLVPVEKQ
-1948 AQGPAGA
+1948 A
-1955 ADVEPVETPLK
+1955 LK
-1966 VGDKLTVKITFTNQ
+1966 VGDKLTVKITFTSQ

-2024 FIEFLHKGTHQL
+2024 FIEFLPKGTHQL

>member
-1 MDYESLIG
+1 
-9 SVSHNDSTIKQLNNQ
+9 
-24 RFNNMKHLG
+24 MKRIG
-33 IIIATIALV
+33 IIIAIAALV

-48 FASPSKTPDNP
+48 FAMPGKNPNSPNNP
-59 QTPKNNYETMWKKVK
+59 STPKNNYETMWKKVK
-74 ENLEKDLPESA
+74 ENLEKNLPESA

-92 EKQATKDKNQI
+92 EQQAAKDKNQV
-103 QLLKTYLYRQNIFQR
+103 QMLKTYLYRQKIFQY

-125 QHFIQYIETKVGQ
+125 QHFIQYVESKLGQ
-138 LDEVC
+138 LDEC
-143 DALLHEEIAAAYAN
+143 CNALLHEELAKAYAD
-157 YLSGNEWRIS
+157 YLASHEWTINQ
-167 ENLPIDGADLSKVEM
+167 NLAIDGDLDKVEM
-182 KYWDKESFKTRI
+182 KYWDKASFKARI
-194 NQHYAEALK
+194 NAHYAEAMK

-216 MVLYENTNNNKEYIE
+216 MALYENKYNNEEHIE
-231 YEATLFEFMFHRVA
+231 YEASLFEFIFHRVA
-245 KHYQEEADANDA
+245 NYYEGEANLDDVEA
-257 EGDTEKWWLPAKD
+257 GWDTETWWLPAAD
-270 FVKVDLGDFDN
+270 FVKADLGEDDS
-281 PLIKCLKIYQEL
+281 PLVMCLKIYQDL
-293 ITYNLKNENEDVLIY
+293 IAYNLKQKNEDVLIY
-308 NDFKRLEFVNNTL
+308 NDFKRFGFVN
-321 GILLHYTQY
+321 GIMGKDDRY
-330 QAAMEDL
+330 QTAMEDL
-337 KAQHKDNPL
+337 KAQHPDNPI
-346 STEITFSIAQNMVG
+346 SAEITSLIARNMMG
-360 QLENNSEDSTYFDN
+360 QQESHSEDSAYFDN

-380 MCEEAIAKFPKSKG
+380 MCEEAIAKFPKSTG
-394 AKNCENLIKRIEE
+394 AKNCQNIIKRIEE

-413 LNKVQLPNEAIP
+413 LNSVQLSNEAIP
-425 AVLEYKNTTAPYYR
+425 AVLKYKNVTHPYYK
-439 IVKVSEKELS
+439 IVKVSEKELE
-449 KLNNMQKEDL
+449 KLNGMHRDDMYQA
-459 LKELDKKLPVA
+459 LKKKSAVV

-476 AAETDYR
+476 PAETDYR
-483 SHSTLIALPALE
+483 RHNTLIALPALDC
-495 EGIYYLTAT
+495 GIYYLLGWVE
-504 TKQGIK
+504 KGDE
-510 SENKTLVLNFQVS
+510 SEDKMLVINFQVS
-523 NLGYIADQ
+523 NLGYVTDKYYNQ
-531 KDEKMTVV
+531 MTVL
-539 TVDRKTG
+539 TLDRKTG
-546 KTVEGVT
+546 KAMEDVT
-553 VELFRREWDY
+553 VEFCRREWNY
-563 KAREH
+563 KDREY
-568 KTIILTTLKSDK
+568 KTIIMKTVKSDK
-580 NGRVV
+580 NGKAVMNGQEY
-585 LDGKVGTYNS
+585 DGTS
-595 FGINLRKGDD
+595 FYVNLRKGNDV
-605 NLLSGNQFR
+605 LLSSINYYIGTPDVN
-614 LDERYRNNNEIYETK
+614 DGVYHMTI

-644 FQGITTRRQGE
+644 FQGIVTRSQGK
-655 DLSLVN
+655 DQALVN
-661 NYSEK
+661 GYSEK
-666 VSFRDANWQ
+666 VTFKDANWQ
-675 EITSANFTTDE
+675 EIGSANFTTDE
-686 YGSFSGS
+686 YGTFSGS

-698 DRLNGVFHLNA
+698 DRLNGVFHLVTGH
-709 NRGSVT
+709 GSNT

-739 NQEVTVRGD
+739 NQEVTVHGD

-761 YTYRVIRKTSFPW
+761 YSYRVIRKTSFPW
-774 RCWWWYP
+774 RCWWWWYP
-781 YVEDEQITHG
+781 TVEDEQIAYG
-791 KARTDE
+791 KARTDAE
-797 NGKFAVTFNLK
+797 GKFAVTFNLK
-808 PSKTIAPEKQPM
+808 PSLSIEPEKQPV

-857 RTIEKSDIGKYQIT
+857 SEVEKADLGKYQIT

-879 AKSRISRKIYRYK
+879 AKSRVSRKIYRYEN
-892 DAAKINYFEANHFFK
+892 AAKINYFEAMGQSEK
-907 SYDFDRDVQAIDR
+907 LDR
-920 QILTDEELARL
+920 QVLSDEELERL
-931 FPAWSFYDKQSKTL
+931 FPAYSFYQAPEPVERPGRL
-945 VDEAEIMVDDK
+945 VSESEIMVDDK

-977 DDPLAKISEQ
+977 DDPLAKISQQ
-987 FTVFENDSKKL
+987 FTVFDNDSKKL
-998 PFTTMEWA
+998 PLTTMEWA

-1013 KPGEE
+1013 HPGDE

-1041 IRMDKKINVS
+1041 VRLDKKINLS
-1051 NGVQTLSYKVTEGD
+1051 NGVQTLSYKVSEGD
-1065 RGGLCWRYAFVKE
+1065 RGGLNWRYAFVKE
-1078 NSYNTDRLSVSVPF
+1078 NSFNMDRLNVSVPY

-1111 AEETWEVTVRDYKDK
+1111 AEEIWEVTVSDYKDK

-1137 DASLDEFERNHWW
+1137 DVSLDEFARNHWW
-1150 FSMSPSGVSGRSFGT
+1150 FSMSPSGVVGRSFSG

-1175 GLEYFYFAELF
+1175 GLDYFYFVELF

-1193 APFFDFGYGFGA
+1193 APFFDYGYYYHDGRSF
-1205 RRYRKGGRVL
+1205 GGRVFSSRRL
-1215 YDYVEESVPMMAG
+1215 AKGAVMDEMVMEEASVPMVGATMERNAVSADG
-1228 AVLEKSSNSVDYE
+1228 AVEMAE
-1241 IPLVAQNA
+1241 AEETLVVQDA
-1249 ADEESIEIFRR
+1249 AVETGGSA
-1260 VVFDESDDNREASKE
+1260 ASKE
-1275 PTEPTLR
+1275 PVEPSLR

-1296 TNADGSATFSFT
+1296 TNKDGSATFSFT

-1329 GSKDYTFTSSKP
+1329 GSNEYTFTSSKP

-1366 TGDEPVTPKA
+1366 TGDEAVTPKA
-1376 KLEIFDAATMQ
+1376 KLEIFDAGTME
-1387 PVNLIVNAGPSTG
+1387 PVNIIASNATI
-1400 SGASTTQME
+1400 AME

-1423 KGQYDLELLA
+1423 KAQYGLELLA
-1433 FRFTAYAGEFSDA
+1433 FRFTAYAGQFSDA

-1473 QVFDFEAIAN
+1473 KTFDFEAIAN

-1513 NVSTDRAETAFYV
+1513 NVNPNRAETAFYV

-1592 ANLFEINTLRGQ
+1592 ATLFEINTIRNQ
-1604 QTRALQLISQKQ
+1604 QTNALKLIQQKQ

-1624 MDGMPESPYITTYIL
+1624 MDGMPESAYITTYIL

-1655 QADQNTAQ
+1655 KADQNTAEK
-1663 SICDKAVRF
+1663 ICEKAVRY
-1672 LEYEVAE
+1672 LEYDVAD
-1679 TYRNMKR
+1679 TYREMKR
-1686 YSKGKDW
+1686 LSKGKDW

-1716 DFATAKK
+1716 DFAKAKK
-1723 YYLGSLDKEWTSFN
+1723 YYLESLDKEWTSFN
-1737 YNQRSK
+1737 FNQRSK
-1743 AAVLLYRTGNEKT
+1743 GALVLYRNGNEKT

-1766 TAQKNEQIGMYWPKK
+1766 CAQKNEQIGMYWPKK

-1800 EIDQNQEMIDELRVW
+1800 EIDQDQEMIDQLRVW
-1815 LLTQKQTNKWENSA
+1815 LLTQKQTNSWENSA

-1836 ALLMRGSDWFEEG
+1836 ALLMRGSDWFDEG

-1875 RWNANEVTS
+1875 RWNANEVTTD
-1884 EMRQLTVNNPT
+1884 MRQLTVNNPT
-1895 NHLVWGGLFRQ
+1895 PHLVWGGLFRQ
-1906 YFVPIDEVKSDESGF
+1906 YFVPIDEVKSDEAGF
-1921 TIKRELFVEKIDD
+1921 TIKRELFVETVTDT
-1934 KGKKLVPVGTALRQ
+1934 GKKLVPVGSKV
-1948 AQGPAGA
+1948 P
-1955 ADVEPVETPLK
+1955 EPVEGPTLK
-1966 VGDKLTVKITFTNQ
+1966 VGDKVTVKITFTSQ

-1990 LRAAGFEPI
+1990 LRAASFEPI
-1999 EQISRY
+1999 EQVSRY

-2024 FIEFLHKGTHQL
+2024 FIERLPKGTHQL

-2068 GMKVKVG
+2068 GMRLRVG

>member
-1 MDYESLIG
+1 
-9 SVSHNDSTIKQLNNQ
+9 
-24 RFNNMKHLG
+24 MKRTG
-33 IIIATIALV
+33 IIIATMALV
-42 AIGLLA
+42 AVGVLA
-48 FASPSKTPDNP
+48 FATPSNNP
-59 QTPKNNYETMWKKVK
+59 KNDPKPTNNYETMWKKVK
-74 ENLEKDLPESA
+74 ENLEKNLPESA

-92 EKQATKDKNQI
+92 EQQALNDKNNI
-103 QLLKTYLYRQNIFQR
+103 QLLKTWLYRQNIFQF
-118 TIEEDPD
+118 TVEEDPD
-125 QHFIQYIETKVGQ
+125 QHFIQYAETKIGQ

-143 DALLHEEIAAAYAN
+143 DALLHEEIARAYN
-157 YLSGNEWRIS
+157 EYLASNEWRIN
-167 ENLPIDGADLSKVEM
+167 ENLPIDGDLSKVEM

-203 PVEALKKAKTEDF
+203 PVGSLKKAKTEDF
-216 MVLYENTNNNKEYIE
+216 MALYENKNNNEDYIE
-231 YEATLFEFMFHRVA
+231 YEASLFEFMFHRVA
-245 KHYQEEADANDA
+245 NYYQGEANADDVEGETDA
-257 EGDTEKWWLPAKD
+257 WWLPAKD
-270 FVKVDLGDFDN
+270 FVKADLGDFDN
-281 PLIKCLKIYQEL
+281 PLIKCLKIYQDL
-293 ITYNLKNENEDVLIY
+293 IDYNLKNKNEDVLIY
-308 NDFKRLEFVNNTL
+308 NDFKRFEFVND
-321 GILLHYTQY
+321 ILDKDEQY
-330 QAAMEDL
+330 QAAMKDL

-346 STEITFSIAQNMVG
+346 SAEITSLIARNMMN
-360 QLENNSEDSTYFDN
+360 QYESNSSDSAYFDH
-374 YKKAKA
+374 YKKAKT

-394 AKNCENLIKRIEE
+394 AKNCQNLIKRIEE
-407 PQIDIT
+407 SQIDIT
-413 LNKVQLPNEAIP
+413 LNSVQLPNEAIP

-459 LKELDKKLPVA
+459 LKELNKKTPVA
-470 EQELTL
+470 EQDLIL

-483 SHSTLIALPALE
+483 NHSTLIALPALE

-510 SENKTLVLNFQVS
+510 SEDKTLVLNFQVS
-523 NLGYIADQ
+523 NLGYIVDQ

-553 VELFRREWDY
+553 VELYRSEWDY
-563 KAREH
+563 KAREY
-568 KTIILTTLKSDK
+568 KTIILATMKSDK

-585 LDGKVGTYNS
+585 LDDKVKGDNS
-595 FGINLRKGDD
+595 FCINLRKDDD
-605 NLLSGNQFR
+605 NLLSERYFR
-614 LDERYRNNNEIYETK
+614 LNERYKDNSEIYETK

-644 FQGITTRRQGE
+644 FQGITTRCQGE

-666 VSFRDANWQ
+666 ISFRDANWQ
-675 EITSANFTTDE
+675 EISSANFNTDD

-693 FVIPT
+693 FVIPS

-709 NRGSVT
+709 NRGSTT
-715 IRVEEYKRPTFEVNF
+715 IRVEEYKRPTFEVTF
-730 ERPKEQYKL
+730 EQPKEQYKL

-761 YTYRVIRKTSFPW
+761 YTYRVVRKTSFPW
-774 RCWWWYP
+774 RCWWWWYP
-781 YVEDEQITHG
+781 VVEDEQITHG

-847 NEIAISTDLP
+847 NEIAISTDLL
-857 RTIEKSDIGKYQIT
+857 RTIEKSDLGKYQIT

-879 AKSRISRKIYRYK
+879 AKSRISRKIYRY
-892 DAAKINYFEANHFFK
+892 DDLAKINYFEAMHHLEV
-907 SYDFDRDVQAIDR
+907 FDRQLYSNE
-920 QILTDEELARL
+920 QLSKL
-931 FPAWSFYDKQSKTL
+931 FPEYSFYDKRTKTL

-956 AKFYEGKA
+956 AKFLEGKT
-964 LEPGKYVVELTSL
+964 LEPGEYVVELKSL
-977 DDPLAKISEQ
+977 DDPLAVTTEE
-987 FTVFENDSKKL
+987 FTIYENQAKKM
-998 PFTTMEWA
+998 PYTAMVWSDV
-1006 HQDKSTA
+1006 DKSTA
-1013 KPGEE
+1013 HPGDE
-1018 IQLSIGTS
+1018 IHFSIGSS
-1026 AKDVDVWVQLLHGDE
+1026 AKDVDIWVQLLHGDE
-1041 IRMDKKINVS
+1041 VRMDKKITVS
-1051 NGVQTLSYKVTEGD
+1051 NSVQTFTYKVTEHD
-1065 RGGLCWRYAFVKE
+1065 RGGLNFRYVLVKE
-1078 NSYNTDRLSVSVPF
+1078 NAFRSGDDYISVPF
-1092 DNYDLNV
+1092 DNYDLDV
-1099 KLATM
+1099 KLATV
-1104 RDKLSPG
+1104 RDKLNPG
-1111 AEETWEVTVRDYKDK
+1111 AEETWEVTVHDYKDK
-1126 PLEAGLLAGMY
+1126 PLEAALLAGMY
-1137 DASLDEFERNHWW
+1137 DASLDEFERNYWW
-1150 FSMSPSGVSGRSFGT
+1150 FNMSPAGVYANGFGT

-1175 GLEYFYFAELF
+1175 NLDYFYFAELF

-1228 AVLEKSSNSVDYE
+1228 AVLEKSSNAVDYE

-1249 ADEESIEIFRR
+1249 TDEEMVEIMKQ
-1260 VVFDESDDNREASKE
+1260 EMPYEAGSQEQKPKE
-1275 PTEPTLR
+1275 PAEPTLR

-1296 TNADGSATFSFT
+1296 TNKDGSATFSFT
-1308 MPDALTRWRLMLL
+1308 MPDALTRWRLMLM

-1329 GSKDYTFTSSKP
+1329 GQNEYTFTSSKP

-1376 KLEIFDAATMQ
+1376 KLEIFDAGTMQ
-1387 PVNLIVNAGPSTG
+1387 PVNLIVSNATIP
-1400 SGASTTQME
+1400 ME

-1423 KGQYDLELLA
+1423 KGQYDLSLLA
-1433 FRFTAYAGEFSDA
+1433 FRFTAYAGQFSDA

-1473 QVFDFEAIAN
+1473 KTFDFEAIAN

-1513 NVSTDRAETAFYV
+1513 NISTDRAETAFYM

-1537 DNIPNLLAYI
+1537 DHIPNLLNYI

-1592 ANLFEINTLRGQ
+1592 ATLFEVNTIRNQ
-1604 QTRALQLISQKQ
+1604 QTNALKLIAQKQ

-1624 MDGMPESPYITTYIL
+1624 MDGMPESPYISTYIL
-1639 TGFGKLQKMG
+1639 SGFGKLQKMG

-1655 QADQNTAQ
+1655 KADQNTAQ
-1663 SICDKAVRF
+1663 SICDKAVCY

-1679 TYRNMKR
+1679 TYRYMKAH
-1686 YSKGKDW
+1686 SKGKDW
-1693 PIGSTTLA
+1693 PIGSGTLN
-1701 ELYALSFFKEQNSDK
+1701 ELYALSFFDVQNSDH
-1716 DFATAKK
+1716 DFAKAKD
-1723 YYLGSLDKEWTSFN
+1723 YYLKSLDKEWTSFN
-1737 YNQRSK
+1737 FNQRSK
-1743 AAVLLYRTGNEKT
+1743 GALVLYRNGNEKT

-1766 TAQKNEQIGMYWPKK
+1766 CAQKNEQIGMYWPKK

-1875 RWNANEVTS
+1875 RWNANEVT
-1884 EMRQLTVNNPT
+1884 ENMRQLTVNNPT

-1921 TIKRELFVEKIDD
+1921 TIKRELFVETVTD
-1934 KGKKLVPVGTALRQ
+1934 KSKKLVPVEKQ
-1948 AQGPAGA
+1948 A
-1955 ADVEPVETPLK
+1955 LK

-1999 EQISRY
+1999 EQISHY

-2010 MSYYQS
+2010 MCYYQS

-2024 FIEFLHKGTHQL
+2024 FIEFLPKGTHQL

-2068 GMKVKVG
+2068 GMKVRVG

>member
-1 MDYESLIG
+1 
-9 SVSHNDSTIKQLNNQ
+9 
-24 RFNNMKHLG
+24 MKRIG
-33 IIIATIALV
+33 IIFAIVALV

-48 FASPSKTPDNP
+48 FATPNQSPDKPK
-59 QTPKNNYETMWKKVK
+59 TPKNNYETMWKKVK
-74 ENLEKDLPESA
+74 ENLEKNLPESA

-92 EKQATKDKNQI
+92 EQQAAKDKNDI
-103 QLLKTYLYRQNIFQR
+103 QLLKTYLYRQKIFQF
-118 TIEEDPD
+118 TVEEDPD
-125 QHFIQYIETKVGQ
+125 QYFIQYAESKIGQ

-143 DALLHEEIAAAYAN
+143 NALLHEEIARAYAN
-157 YLSGNEWRIS
+157 YLESNEWTIN
-167 ENLPIDGADLSKVEM
+167 ENLPIDGDLSKVEM

-194 NQHYAEALK
+194 YQHYNEALM
-203 PVEALKKAKTEDF
+203 PIEALKKAKTEDF
-216 MVLYENTNNNKEYIE
+216 MVLYENKENNEKYLE
-231 YEATLFEFMFHRVA
+231 YEASLFEFMFHRVA
-245 KHYQEEADANDA
+245 NYYQGEANADDA

-270 FVKVDLGDFDN
+270 FVKADLGAADN
-281 PLIKCLKIYQEL
+281 PLAKCLKIYQDL
-293 ITYNLKNENEDVLIY
+293 IAYNLKEKNEDVLIY
-308 NDFKRLEFVNNTL
+308 NDFKRFGFVN
-321 GILLHYTQY
+321 GILGKDDQY

-346 STEITFSIAQNMVG
+346 SAEITSLIARNMMN
-360 QLENNSEDSTYFDN
+360 QYESNSSDSAYFDH

-380 MCEEAIAKFPKSKG
+380 MCEEAIAKFPKSQG

-407 PQIDIT
+407 PQIDLT

-439 IVKVSEKELS
+439 ILKVSEKELS

-459 LKELDKKLPVA
+459 LKELNKKMPVA
-470 EQELTL
+470 EQDLML
-476 AAETDYR
+476 PAEPDYR

-510 SENKTLVLNFQVS
+510 SEDKTLVLTFQVS
-523 NLGYIADQ
+523 NLGYIVDQ

-539 TVDRKTG
+539 TIDRKTG
-546 KTVEGVT
+546 KTMEGVT
-553 VELFRREWDY
+553 VELYRREWDY

-568 KTIILTTLKSDK
+568 KTIILATMKSDK
-580 NGRVV
+580 NGRAV
-585 LDGKVGTYNS
+585 LDGKVKGDNS
-595 FGINLRKGDD
+595 FCINLRKDND
-605 NLLSGNQFR
+605 NLLSERYFR
-614 LDERYRNNNEIYETK
+614 LNEQYRNNNEVYETK

-661 NYSEK
+661 NYFEK
-666 VSFRDANWQ
+666 ISFRDANWQ

-715 IRVEEYKRPTFEVNF
+715 IRVEEYKRPTFEVTF
-730 ERPKEQYKL
+730 EQPKEQYKL

-761 YTYRVIRKTSFPW
+761 YTYRVVRKTSFPW
-774 RCWWWYP
+774 RCWWWWYP
-781 YVEDEQITHG
+781 VVDDEQIAHG

-857 RTIEKSDIGKYQIT
+857 RTIEKSDLGKYQIT

-879 AKSRISRKIYRYK
+879 AKSRISRKIYRY
-892 DAAKINYFEANHFFK
+892 DDLAKINYFEAMQHLE
-907 SYDFDRDVQAIDR
+907 VLDR
-920 QILTDEELARL
+920 QLHSDEQLSKL
-931 FPAWSFYDKQSKTL
+931 FPEYSFYDKRTKTL

-956 AKFYEGKA
+956 AKFLEGKT
-964 LEPGKYVVELTSL
+964 LESGNYVVELKSL
-977 DDPLAKISEQ
+977 DDPLAVTTEE
-987 FTVFENDSKKL
+987 FTLYENEAKKM
-998 PFTTMEWA
+998 PYTAIVWSDV
-1006 HQDKSTA
+1006 DKSTA
-1013 KPGEE
+1013 HPGDE
-1018 IQLSIGTS
+1018 IKFSIGSS
-1026 AKDVDVWVQLLHGDE
+1026 AKDVDIWVQLLHGDE
-1041 IRMDKKINVS
+1041 IRFDKKITIS
-1051 NGVQTLSYKVTEGD
+1051 NSVQTFTYKVTEGD
-1065 RGGLCWRYAFVKE
+1065 RGGLNFRYVLVKE
-1078 NSYNTDRLSVSVPF
+1078 NAFRTGDNHISVPF
-1092 DNYDLNV
+1092 DNYDLDV
-1099 KLATM
+1099 KLATV
-1104 RDKLSPG
+1104 RDKLNPG
-1111 AEETWEVTVRDYKDK
+1111 AEETWEVTVSDYKKK
-1126 PLEAGLLAGMY
+1126 PLEAALLAGMY
-1137 DASLDEFERNHWW
+1137 DASLDEFERNYWN
-1150 FSMSPSGVSGRSFGT
+1150 FSMSPWGPRSYRFST
-1165 DGHGFTSSNT
+1165 CVHDFTSSNT
-1175 GLEYFYFAELF
+1175 GLDYFTFIELF

-1215 YDYVEESVPMMAG
+1215 YDYVEESAPMMTG
-1228 AVLEKSSNSVDYE
+1228 AVLEKSSNAVDYE

-1249 ADEESIEIFRR
+1249 ADEEMVEIKKQEGSYPY
-1260 VVFDESDDNREASKE
+1260 ESGGQNEKTEE
-1275 PTEPTLR
+1275 PAEPTLR

-1308 MPDALTRWRLMLL
+1308 MPDALTRWRLMLM

-1329 GSKDYTFTSSKP
+1329 GRNEYTFTSSKP

-1376 KLEIFDAATMQ
+1376 KLEIFDAGTME
-1387 PVNLIVNAGPSTG
+1387 PVNLIINDGPSTG
-1400 SGASTTQME
+1400 SGTYTIPME

-1423 KGQYDLELLA
+1423 KGQYDLSLLA
-1433 FRFTAYAGEFSDA
+1433 FRFTAYAGQFSDA

-1473 QVFDFEAIAN
+1473 KTFDFEAIAN

-1513 NVSTDRAETAFYV
+1513 NVKADRAETAFYV

-1537 DNIPNLLAYI
+1537 DHIPNLLNYI

-1592 ANLFEINTLRGQ
+1592 ASLFEINTLRGQ
-1604 QTRALQLISQKQ
+1604 QTRALQLIQQKQ

-1624 MDGMPESPYITTYIL
+1624 MDGMPESPYISTYIL
-1639 TGFGKLQKMG
+1639 SGFGKLQKMG

-1655 QADQNTAQ
+1655 KADQNTAQ
-1663 SICDKAVRF
+1663 SICDKAVRY

-1679 TYRNMKR
+1679 TYRYMKAH
-1686 YSKGKDW
+1686 SKGKDW
-1693 PIGSTTLA
+1693 PIGSSTLN

-1723 YYLGSLDKEWTSFN
+1723 YYLKSLDETWTSFN
-1737 YNQRSK
+1737 FNMRSK
-1743 AAVLLYRTGNEKT
+1743 GALVLHRMGNEKT

-1800 EIDQNQEMIDELRVW
+1800 EIDQNQEMIDQLRVW
-1815 LLTQKQTNKWENSA
+1815 LLTQKQTTMWENSA

-1849 KEVTLRF
+1849 KEVTLHF
-1856 GNTPISTEGG
+1856 GETPINTEGG

-1875 RWNANEVTS
+1875 RWNANEVTQD
-1884 EMRQLTVNNPT
+1884 MRQLTVNNPT

-1921 TIKRELFVEKIDD
+1921 TIKRELFVETVTD
-1934 KGKKLVPVGTALRQ
+1934 KGKKLVPFEKQ
-1948 AQGPAGA
+1948 A
-1955 ADVEPVETPLK
+1955 LK
-1966 VGDKLTVKITFTNQ
+1966 VGDKLTVKITFTSQ

-2005 EYNDR
+2005 EYNDE

-2024 FIEFLHKGTHQL
+2024 FIEFLPKGAHQL

>member
-1 MDYESLIG
+1 
-9 SVSHNDSTIKQLNNQ
+9 
-24 RFNNMKHLG
+24 MKRTT
-33 IIIATIALV
+33 IIIATVALV

-48 FASPSKTPDNP
+48 FATPDKTPDNP
-59 QTPKNNYETMWKKVK
+59 KTPKNNYETMWKKVK
-74 ENLEKDLPESA
+74 ENLEKNLPESA
-85 EKELDAI
+85 EKELVAI
-92 EKQATKDKNQI
+92 EQQASKDNNPT
-103 QLLKTYLYRQNIFQR
+103 QLLKTWLYRQNIMRF
-118 TIEEDPD
+118 TVEEDP
-125 QHFIQYIETKVGQ
+125 QQAFIQYIEEKVGL
-138 LDEVC
+138 LDEVHN
-143 DALLHEEIAAAYAN
+143 ALLHEEIAKAYAE
-157 YLSGNEWRIS
+157 YLDQNEWRIS
-167 ENLPIDGADLSKVEM
+167 ENLPIDGDISKVEM

-194 NQHYAEALK
+194 NQHYDEALK

-216 MVLYENTNNNKEYIE
+216 MALYENTNNNADYIG
-231 YEATLFEFMFHRVA
+231 YEASLFEFMFHRVA
-245 KHYQEEADANDA
+245 KYYQEEANADQA

-270 FVKVDLGDFDN
+270 FVKADLGDFDN
-281 PLIKCLKIYQEL
+281 PLIKCLKIYQDL
-293 ITYNLKNENEDVLIY
+293 IAYNLKNSNEDVLIY
-308 NDFKRLEFVNNTL
+308 NDFKRFEFVNNTL

-346 STEITFSIAQNMVG
+346 STEITALMAQNLMG
-360 QLENNSEDSTYFDN
+360 QYENNSEDSTYFDN

-380 MCEEAIAKFPKSKG
+380 MCEEAIAKFPKSQG
-394 AKNCENLIKRIEE
+394 AKNCENLVKRIEE
-407 PQIDIT
+407 PQIDIS
-413 LNKVQLPNEAIP
+413 LNSVQLPNEAIP

-459 LKELDKKLPVA
+459 LKELNKKLPVA
-470 EQELTL
+470 EQELVLT
-476 AAETDYR
+476 AETDYR

-510 SENKTLVLNFQVS
+510 SEDKTLVLNFQVS
-523 NLGYIADQ
+523 NLGYIVDQ

-568 KTIILTTLKSDK
+568 KTIILSTFKSDK

-585 LDGKVGTYNS
+585 LDGKVGGNNS
-595 FGINLRKGDD
+595 FGINLRKDND
-605 NLLSGNQFR
+605 NLLSENYFR
-614 LDERYRNNNEIYETK
+614 LNERYKNNNEVYETK

-675 EITSANFTTDE
+675 EITSANFSTDE

-715 IRVEEYKRPTFEVNF
+715 IRVEEYKRPTFEVTF
-730 ERPKEQYKL
+730 EQPKEQYKL

-761 YTYRVIRKTSFPW
+761 YTYRVVRKTSFPW
-774 RCWWWYP
+774 RCWWWWYP
-781 YVEDEQITHG
+781 VVDDEQITHG

-879 AKSRISRKIYRYK
+879 AKSRISRKIYRYDDK
-892 DAAKINYFEANHFFK
+892 AKVNYFEAMQH
-907 SYDFDRDVQAIDR
+907 SETLDR
-920 QILTDEELARL
+920 QLHSDEQLNKL
-931 FPAWSFYDKQSKTL
+931 FPEYSFYDKRTKTL
-945 VDEAEIMVDDK
+945 VDEAEIMVNDK
-956 AKFYEGKA
+956 AKFLEGKT
-964 LEPGKYVVELTSL
+964 LEPGEYVVELKSL
-977 DDPLAKISEQ
+977 DDPLAVTTEE
-987 FTVFENDSKKL
+987 FTLYENEAKKM
-998 PFTTMEWA
+998 PYTAMVWSDV
-1006 HQDKSTA
+1006 DKSTA
-1013 KPGEE
+1013 HPGDE
-1018 IQLSIGTS
+1018 IKFSIGSS
-1026 AKDVDVWVQLLHGDE
+1026 AKDVDIWVQLLHGDE
-1041 IRMDKKINVS
+1041 IRMDKKITVS
-1051 NGVQTLSYKVTEGD
+1051 NAAQNFTYKVTEGD
-1065 RGGLCWRYAFVKE
+1065 RGGLNFRYVLVKE
-1078 NSYNTDRLSVSVPF
+1078 NAFRTMDNHISVPF
-1092 DNYDLNV
+1092 DNYDLDV
-1099 KLATM
+1099 KLATV
-1104 RDKLSPG
+1104 RDKLNPG
-1111 AEETWEVTVRDYKDK
+1111 AEETWEVTVSDYKNK
-1126 PLEAGLLAGMY
+1126 PLEAALLAGMY
-1137 DASLDEFERNHWW
+1137 DASLDEFARNYWS
-1150 FSMSPSGVSGRSFGT
+1150 FSMSPWGTRSFRFST
-1165 DGHGFTSSNT
+1165 CAHDFTSSNT
-1175 GLEYFYFAELF
+1175 GIDYFTFIELF

-1205 RRYRKGGRVL
+1205 RRSKGGKIIGSSHRIL
-1215 YDYVEESVPMMAG
+1215 YDEM
-1228 AVLEKSSNSVDYE
+1228 VLEKSSNSVDYE

-1249 ADEESIEIFRR
+1249 ADEEMAEIMLRE
-1260 VVFDESDDNREASKE
+1260 VFDESEDGKETSKE
-1275 PTEPTLR
+1275 PSEPTLR

-1308 MPDALTRWRLMLL
+1308 MPDALTRWRLMLM

-1376 KLEIFDAATMQ
+1376 KLEIFDAGTMQ
-1387 PVNLIVNAGPSTG
+1387 PVNLIVSNATIP
-1400 SGASTTQME
+1400 ME

-1423 KGQYDLELLA
+1423 KGQYDLSLLA
-1433 FRFTAYAGEFSDA
+1433 FRFTAYAGQFSDA

-1473 QVFDFEAIAN
+1473 KTFDFEAIAN

-1513 NVSTDRAETAFYV
+1513 NVSTNRAETAFYV

-1537 DNIPNLLAYI
+1537 DHIPNLLNYI

-1592 ANLFEINTLRGQ
+1592 ATLFEVNTLRNQ
-1604 QTRALQLISQKQ
+1604 QTNALKLIAQKQ

-1624 MDGMPESPYITTYIL
+1624 MDGMPESPYISTYIL
-1639 TGFGKLQKMG
+1639 SGFGKLQKMG

-1663 SICDKAVRF
+1663 SICDKAVRY

-1679 TYRNMKR
+1679 TYRKMKR

-1693 PIGSTTLA
+1693 PIGSSTLN

-1737 YNQRSK
+1737 FNDRSK
-1743 AAVLLYRTGNEKT
+1743 GALVLYRNGNEKT

-1766 TAQKNEQIGMYWPKK
+1766 CAQKNEQIGMYWPKK

-1836 ALLMRGSDWFEEG
+1836 ALLMRGSNWFEEG

-1875 RWNANEVTS
+1875 RWNANEVTQ

-1921 TIKRELFVEKIDD
+1921 TIKRELFVETVTD
-1934 KGKKLVPVGTALRQ
+1934 KGKVLVPAEKRT
-1948 AQGPAGA
+1948 
-1955 ADVEPVETPLK
+1955 LK
-1966 VGDKLTVKITFTNQ
+1966 VGDKLTVKITFTSQ

-2016 NTDTDMEF
+2016 NTDTDMQF
-2024 FIEFLHKGTHQL
+2024 FIEHLPKGTHQL

-2043 KEGYLNNGY
+2043 KEGHLNNGY

-2068 GMKVKVG
+2068 GMRVKVG
-2075 E
+2075 K

>member
-1 MDYESLIG
+1 
-9 SVSHNDSTIKQLNNQ
+9 
-24 RFNNMKHLG
+24 MKRTG
-33 IIIATIALV
+33 IIIATLALV
-42 AIGLLA
+42 VVGALA
-48 FASPSKTPDNP
+48 FAAAKNEPVTNPKTDPVSTKDY
-59 QTPKNNYETMWKKVK
+59 KDMWKKVK
-74 ENLEKDLPESA
+74 DNLEKDLPESA
-85 EKELDAI
+85 EKELVAI
-92 EKQATKDKNQI
+92 EQRAEKDKNQT
-103 QLLKTYLYRQNIFQR
+103 QQLKTWLFRQNIMRR
-118 TIEEDPD
+118 TVEEDPE
-125 QHFIQYIETKVGQ
+125 QAFIQYLEGKIGQ
-138 LDEVC
+138 LDAIHE
-143 DALLHEEIAAAYAN
+143 ALLNEEIAAAYAS
-157 YLSGNEWRIS
+157 YLDNNEWRIN
-167 ENLPIDGADLSKVEM
+167 ENLAIDGDISKVEM
-182 KYWDKESFKTRI
+182 KYWDKESYKTRI
-194 NQHYAEALK
+194 NQHYDEALK
-203 PVEALKKAKTEDF
+203 PVEALKKAETKDF
-216 MVLYENTNNNKEYIE
+216 MALYENSDNNESYIE
-231 YEATLFEFMFHRVA
+231 YEASLFEFMFHRVA
-245 KHYQEEADANDA
+245 NYYQGEANADQA
-257 EGDTEKWWLPAKD
+257 EGDTDKWWLPAKD
-270 FVKVDLGDFDN
+270 FVKVDFGDSDN
-281 PLIKCLKIYQEL
+281 PLIKCLKIYQDL
-293 ITYNLKNENEDVLIY
+293 IAYNIKSSNEDVLIY
-308 NDFKRLEFVNNTL
+308 NDFKRFGFVNS
-321 GILLHYTQY
+321 ILKKDDRY
-330 QAAMEDL
+330 QMAMEEL
-337 KAQHKDNPL
+337 KSQHESNPL
-346 STEITFSIAQNMVG
+346 SAEITALIARSMMN
-360 QLENNSEDSTYFDN
+360 QLENNSSDSAYFDN

-380 MCEEAIAKFPKSKG
+380 LCEQAIAKYPKSSG
-394 AKNCENLIKRIEE
+394 AKNCERIIRRIEE
-407 PQIDIT
+407 SQVDIT
-413 LNKVQLPNEAIP
+413 LNSVQLPNEAIP

-439 IVKVSEKELS
+439 IVKVSEKEL
-449 KLNNMQKEDL
+449 
-459 LKELDKKLPVA
+459 KKLDELRKEELLEALNKKTAVA

-483 SHSTLIALPALE
+483 KHSTLIALPALE
-495 EGIYYLTAT
+495 RGFYFLTAT

-510 SENKTLVLNFQVS
+510 SEDKTLVLNFQVS
-523 NLGYIADQ
+523 NLGFITDQ
-531 KDEKMTVV
+531 KDEKMIVIV
-539 TVDRKTG
+539 VDRKTG

-553 VELFRREWDY
+553 VEAYRREWDY
-563 KAREH
+563 KSREY
-568 KTIILTTLKSDK
+568 KTIII
-580 NGRVV
+580 
-585 LDGKVGTYNS
+585 GTPKTDREGQVEFSKTGNNS
-595 FGINLRKGDD
+595 FSINLRKGDD
-605 NLLSGNQFR
+605 NLLSSNYFR
-614 LDERYRNNNEIYETK
+614 LYERYKNNSEVYSTK

-655 DLSLVN
+655 DMSLVN
-661 NYSEK
+661 GYAES

-675 EITSANFTTDE
+675 EISSAKFTTDE

-709 NRGSVT
+709 NRGSTT
-715 IRVEEYKRPTFEVNF
+715 IRVEEYKRPTFEVTF

-761 YTYRVIRKTSFPW
+761 YSYRVIRKTSFPW
-774 RCWWWYP
+774 RCWWWWYP
-781 YVEDEQITHG
+781 TVEDEQITYG

-808 PSKTIAPEKQPM
+808 PSLTIAPEKQPV

-857 RTIEKSDIGKYQIT
+857 SEVEKSEMGKYQIT

-879 AKSRISRKIYRYK
+879 AKSRISRKIYRY
-892 DAAKINYFEANHFFK
+892 DDVTKINYFEAMSEINEEYLK
-907 SYDFDRDVQAIDR
+907 LDR
-920 QILTDEELARL
+920 QMLSDAELARL
-931 FPAWSFYDKQSKTL
+931 FPEYCFYDKQNKTL
-945 VDEAEIMVDDK
+945 VDEANLAVDDK
-956 AKFYEGKA
+956 AKLYDGKA
-964 LEPGKYVVELTSL
+964 LQPGKYVIELTSL
-977 DDPLAKISEQ
+977 DDPLAKISQQ

-1006 HQDKSTA
+1006 HQNQSSA

-1018 IQLSIGTS
+1018 IQFSIGS
-1026 AKDVDVWVQLLHGDE
+1026 AAKDVDIWVQLLHGDE

-1051 NGVQTLSYKVTEGD
+1051 NSVQTLSYKVTEQD
-1065 RGGLCWRYAFVKE
+1065 RGGLSWRYVFVKE
-1078 NSYNTDRLSVSVPF
+1078 NSFNTDRLSVSVPF
-1092 DNYDLNV
+1092 DNYDLDV

-1126 PLEAGLLAGMY
+1126 PLEAALLAGMY
-1137 DASLDEFERNHWW
+1137 DASLDEFARNYWW
-1150 FSMSPSGVSGRSFGT
+1150 FSMSPSGVYNSTFGT
-1165 DGHGFTSSNT
+1165 DSHGFTSSNT
-1175 GLEYFYFAELF
+1175 GLDYFYFAELF

-1193 APFFDFGYGFGA
+1193 APFFDVGYYYHG
-1205 RRYRKGGRVL
+1205 RYRNGLGRGRVV
-1215 YDYVEESVPMMAG
+1215 YDEMVMEERAMPMPTMSG
-1228 AVLEKSSNSVDYE
+1228 AVLQK
-1241 IPLVAQNA
+1241 NA
-1249 ADEESIEIFRR
+1249 AVADAAVETAEEMVEITKQEMPYET
-1260 VVFDESDDNREASKE
+1260 DGQGEKPESA
-1275 PTEPTLR
+1275 EPTLR

-1296 TNADGSATFSFT
+1296 TNDDGSATFSFT

-1329 GSKDYTFTSSKP
+1329 GQNEYTFTSSKP

-1356 ELWFVANVIN
+1356 TLWFVANVIN

-1376 KLEIFDAATMQ
+1376 KLEIFDAGTMQ
-1387 PVNLIVNAGPSTG
+1387 PINMIVQAGPSTG
-1400 SGASTTQME
+1400 SGSSIIPME

-1423 KGQYDLELLA
+1423 AGQYDLSLLA
-1433 FRFTAYAGEFSDA
+1433 FRFTAYAGQFSDA

-1473 QVFDFEAIAN
+1473 QTFDFEAIAN

-1513 NVSTDRAETAFYV
+1513 NVKADRAETAFYV

-1537 DNIPNLLAYI
+1537 DHIPNLLNYI

-1592 ANLFEINTLRGQ
+1592 ATLFEVNTLRNQ
-1604 QTRALQLISQKQ
+1604 QTNALKLISQKQ

-1624 MDGMPESPYITTYIL
+1624 MDGMPESPYISTYIL

-1649 AWSSLS
+1649 AWSSLGKS
-1655 QADQNTAQ
+1655 DQNTAQ
-1663 SICDKAVRF
+1663 SICDKAVRY

-1679 TYRNMKR
+1679 SYRYMKK

-1693 PIGSTTLA
+1693 PIGSSTLA
-1701 ELYALSFFKEQNSDK
+1701 ELYALSFFKEQNSDRDFKKAK
-1716 DFATAKK
+1716 D
-1723 YYLGSLDKEWTSFN
+1723 YYLKSLDKEWTSFN
-1737 YNQRSK
+1737 FNYRSK
-1743 AAVLLYRTGNEKT
+1743 GALVLYRNGNEKT

-1766 TAQKNEQIGMYWPKK
+1766 CAQKNEQIGMYWPKK

-1800 EIDQNQEMIDELRVW
+1800 EIDQDEEMIDQLRVW

-1875 RWNANEVTS
+1875 RWNANEVTQD
-1884 EMRQLTVNNPT
+1884 MRQLTVNNPT
-1895 NHLVWGGLFRQ
+1895 PHLVWGGLFRQ

-1921 TIKRELFVEKIDD
+1921 TIKRELFVETVTD
-1934 KGKKLVPVGTALRQ
+1934 KGKKLVPVEKQ
-1948 AQGPAGA
+1948 A
-1955 ADVEPVETPLK
+1955 LK
-1966 VGDKLTVKITFTNQ
+1966 VGDKLTVKITFTSQ

-2005 EYNDR
+2005 QYNDR

-2016 NTDTDMEF
+2016 NTDTAMEF
-2024 FIEFLHKGTHQL
+2024 FIERLPKGTHQL

-2043 KEGYLNNGY
+2043 KEGHLNNGY

-2068 GMKVKVG
+2068 GMKIKVG

>member
-1 MDYESLIG
+1 
-9 SVSHNDSTIKQLNNQ
+9 
-24 RFNNMKHLG
+24 MKRTG
-33 IIIATIALV
+33 IIIATIILV
-42 AIGLLA
+42 AIGVLA
-48 FASPSKTPDNP
+48 FAMPNRNPINPDTPDNP
-59 QTPKNNYETMWKKVK
+59 KTPKNNYETMWKKVK

-85 EKELDAI
+85 EKELNAI
-92 EKQATKDKNQI
+92 EEKASKDKNQT
-103 QLLKTYLYRQNIFQR
+103 QLLKAWLYRQNIMQI
-118 TIEEDPD
+118 TVEEDPD
-125 QHFIQYIETKVGQ
+125 QAYIQYIETKVGQ
-138 LDEVC
+138 LDEVH
-143 DALLHEEIAAAYAN
+143 DALLHEEIAKAYAN
-157 YLSGNEWRIS
+157 YLDGNDWRIN
-167 ENLPIDGADLSKVEM
+167 ENLPIDGDISKVEM

-194 NQHYAEALK
+194 NQYYSEALK
-203 PVEALKKAKTEDF
+203 PVEALKKAKTADF
-216 MVLYENTNNNKEYIE
+216 MVLYENKNNNEDHIE
-231 YEATLFEFMFHRVA
+231 YEASLFEFMFHRVA
-245 KHYQEEADANDA
+245 NYYQEQADADDVEGETDA
-257 EGDTEKWWLPAKD
+257 WWLPAKE
-270 FVKVDLGDFDN
+270 FVKADLGATDN
-281 PLIKCLKIYQEL
+281 PLNKCLKIYQDL
-293 ITYNLKNENEDVLIY
+293 IAYNLKEKNEDVLIY
-308 NDFKRLEFVNNTL
+308 NDFKRFGFVNS
-321 GILLHYTQY
+321 ILRKDAQY

-346 STEITFSIAQNMVG
+346 SAEITSLIARSMMNQY
-360 QLENNSEDSTYFDN
+360 ESNSEDSTYFDH

-380 MCEEAIAKFPKSKG
+380 MCEEAIAKFPKSQG
-394 AKNCENLIKRIEE
+394 AKNCQGLIKRIEE

-413 LNKVQLPNEAIP
+413 LNSVQLPNEAIP

-439 IVKVSEKELS
+439 IVKVNEKELK
-449 KLNNMQKEDL
+449 KLSDMRKADL
-459 LKELDKKLPVA
+459 LNELNKKMSVE
-470 EQELTL
+470 EQELNL
-476 AAETDYR
+476 SAETDYR
-483 SHSTLIALPALE
+483 RHSTLIALPALE

-510 SENKTLVLNFQVS
+510 GEDKTLVINFQVS
-523 NLGYIADQ
+523 NLGFITDQ
-531 KDEKMTVV
+531 KDDKMTVV

-553 VELFRREWDY
+553 VELYRREWDY
-563 KAREH
+563 KAREY
-568 KTIILTTLKSDK
+568 KTTILATMKSDK
-580 NGRVV
+580 NGCAV
-585 LDGKVGTYNS
+585 LDGKVKNDNS
-595 FGINLRKGDD
+595 FSINLRKGDD
-605 NLLSGNQFR
+605 NLLSYNYFH
-614 LDERYRNNNEIYETK
+614 LYERYRNDNETYSTK

-655 DLSLVN
+655 DLSLVH
-661 NYSEK
+661 NYNEN

-675 EITSANFTTDE
+675 EISSAKFTTDE

-698 DRLNGVFHLNA
+698 DRLNGVFHLNT
-709 NRGSVT
+709 NHGNTT
-715 IRVEEYKRPTFEVNF
+715 IRVEEYKRPTFEVTF
-730 ERPKEQYKL
+730 EKPKEQYKL
-739 NQEVTVRGD
+739 NQEVTVHGD

-761 YTYRVIRKTSFPW
+761 YSYRVVRKTSFPW
-774 RCWWWYP
+774 RCWWWWYP
-781 YVEDEQITHG
+781 TVEDEQITYG

-797 NGKFAVTFNLK
+797 NGKFTVTFNLK

-857 RTIEKSDIGKYQIT
+857 SEVEKSEIGKYQIT

-879 AKSRISRKIYRYK
+879 AKSRISRKIYRYE
-892 DAAKINYFEANHFFK
+892 DAAKINYFEALKHREK
-907 SYDFDRDVQAIDR
+907 LDR
-920 QILTDEELARL
+920 QILSDAELERL
-931 FPAWSFYDKQSKTL
+931 FPEYSFYDKQAGPSTGSGTL
-945 VDEAEIMVDDK
+945 VDKAEITVDDK
-956 AKFYEGKA
+956 AKLYEGKA

-977 DDPLAKISEQ
+977 DDPLAKVSQQ

-998 PFTTMEWA
+998 PFTKMEWA
-1006 HQDKSTA
+1006 HQDKSSA
-1013 KPGEE
+1013 KPGDE
-1018 IQLSIGTS
+1018 IQFSIGSS
-1026 AKDVDVWVQLLHGDE
+1026 AKDVDIWVQLLHGNE
-1041 IRMDKKINVS
+1041 IRMDKKITVS
-1051 NGVQTLSYKVTEGD
+1051 NSVQTLSYKVTEND
-1065 RGGLCWRYAFVKE
+1065 RGGLAWRYAFVKE
-1078 NSYNTDRLSVSVPF
+1078 NSFNTDRVGVSVPF
-1092 DNYDLNV
+1092 DNYDLDV

-1126 PLEAGLLAGMY
+1126 PLEAALLAGMY
-1137 DASLDEFERNHWW
+1137 DASLDEFERNYWW
-1150 FSMSPSGVSGRSFGT
+1150 LNLSPSGVYTNGFGT
-1165 DGHGFTSSNT
+1165 DSHGFTSSNT
-1175 GLEYFYFAELF
+1175 GLEYFYFVELF

-1193 APFFDFGYGFGA
+1193 APFFDYGYAYGG

-1215 YDYVEESVPMMAG
+1215 YDVVEEYAMPMPAKSG
-1228 AVLEKSSNSVDYE
+1228 AVLQKNA
-1241 IPLVAQNA
+1241 VASA
-1249 ADEESIEIFRR
+1249 DGADEMAEDEEMVEIAKQESPYPNETGGQ
-1260 VVFDESDDNREASKE
+1260 DEKPKEAA
-1275 PTEPTLR
+1275 EPTLR

-1321 AYTKDRKT
+1321 SYTKDRKT

-1346 DMPRYMYDND
+1346 DMPRYMYDSD

-1376 KLEIFDAATMQ
+1376 KLEVFDASTMQ
-1387 PVNLIVNAGPSTG
+1387 PVNMIVTGPSTG
-1400 SGASTTQME
+1400 SGSYTTQME

-1423 KGQYDLELLA
+1423 KGQYDLSLLA
-1433 FRFTAYAGEFSDA
+1433 FRFTAYAGQFSDA

-1473 QVFDFEAIAN
+1473 KTFDFEAIAN

-1513 NVSTDRAETAFYV
+1513 NVNTNRAETAFYV

-1537 DNIPNLLAYI
+1537 DHIPNLLNYI

-1592 ANLFEINTLRGQ
+1592 ATLFEINNLRGQ
-1604 QTRALQLISQKQ
+1604 QTRALQLIQQKQ

-1624 MDGMPESPYITTYIL
+1624 MDGMPESPYISTYIL
-1639 TGFGKLQKMG
+1639 SGFGKLQKMG
-1649 AWSSLS
+1649 AWESLS
-1655 QADQNTAQ
+1655 KADQNTAQ
-1663 SICDKAVRF
+1663 SICDKAVRYI
-1672 LEYEVAE
+1672 EYDVAE
-1679 TYRNMKR
+1679 TYRYMKAH
-1686 YSKGKDW
+1686 SKGKDW
-1693 PIGSTTLA
+1693 PIGSSTLN
-1701 ELYALSFFKEQNSDK
+1701 ELYALSFFKEQNSDR
-1716 DFATAKK
+1716 DFAKAKD
-1723 YYLGSLDKEWTSFN
+1723 YYLKSLDKEWTSFN
-1737 YNQRSK
+1737 FNQRSK
-1743 AAVLLYRTGNEKT
+1743 GALVLYRNGNEKT

-1766 TAQKNEQIGMYWPKK
+1766 CAQKNEQIGMYWPKK

-1815 LLTQKQTNKWENSA
+1815 LLTQKQTTMWENSA

-1849 KEVTLRF
+1849 KEVSLSF

-1875 RWNANEVTS
+1875 RWNANEVTQD
-1884 EMRQLTVNNPT
+1884 MRQLTVNNPT
-1895 NHLVWGGLFRQ
+1895 PHLVWGGLFRQ

-1921 TIKRELFVEKIDD
+1921 TIKRELFVETVTD

-1948 AQGPAGA
+1948 AQGPAKA
-1955 ADVEPVETPLK
+1955 KVVEPVETPTLK
-1966 VGDKLTVKITFTNQ
+1966 VGDKITVKITFTSQ

-2024 FIEFLHKGTHQL
+2024 FIEFLPKGTHQL

-2068 GMKVKVG
+2068 GMRVKVG

>member
-1 MDYESLIG
+1 
-9 SVSHNDSTIKQLNNQ
+9 
-24 RFNNMKHLG
+24 MKHLG
-33 IIIATIALV
+33 IIIGIIALV
-42 AIGLLA
+42 AIGVLA
-48 FASPSKTPDNP
+48 FAMPSRTPNPDNP
-59 QTPKNNYETMWKKVK
+59 KTPKNNYETMWKKVK

-85 EKELDAI
+85 EKELNAI
-92 EKQATKDKNQI
+92 EEKASKDKNQT
-103 QLLKTYLYRQNIFQR
+103 QLLKTWLYRQNIMLR
-118 TIEEDPD
+118 TVEEDPE
-125 QHFIQYIETKVGQ
+125 QAFIQYLESKVGQ
-138 LDEVC
+138 LDAVH
-143 DALLHEEIAAAYAN
+143 DALLHEEIAKAYAN
-157 YLSGNEWRIS
+157 YLDENEWNIN
-167 ENLPIDGADLSKVEM
+167 ENLPIDGDLSKVEM

-194 NQHYAEALK
+194 NQHYDEALK
-203 PVEALKKAKTEDF
+203 PVEALKKAKTADF
-216 MVLYENTNNNKEYIE
+216 MELFENKNNNEENIE
-231 YEATLFEFMFHRVA
+231 YEASLFEFMFHRVA
-245 KHYQEEADANDA
+245 KYYQEQADADDVEGETDA
-257 EGDTEKWWLPAKD
+257 WWLPAQD
-270 FVKVDLGDFDN
+270 FVKADLGTTDN
-281 PLIKCLKIYQEL
+281 PLTKCLKIYQDL
-293 ITYNLKNENEDVLIY
+293 IAFNLKSSNEDVLIY
-308 NDFKRLEFVNNTL
+308 NDFNRFSFVN
-321 GILLHYTQY
+321 GILGKDEQY

-346 STEITFSIAQNMVG
+346 SAEITSLIARSMMNQY
-360 QLENNSEDSTYFDN
+360 ESNSSDSAYFDH

-407 PQIDIT
+407 PQIDLT
-413 LNKVQLPNEAIP
+413 LNKVHLPNEAIP
-425 AVLEYKNTTAPYYR
+425 AVLEYKNTTAPYYK
-439 IVKVSEKELS
+439 IVKVSEKELK
-449 KLNNMQKEDL
+449 KLNELYGEDRF
-459 LKELDKKLPVA
+459 KELSKMKALV

-483 SHSTLIALPALE
+483 NHRTLIALPALE
-495 EGIYYLTAT
+495 RGFYFLMAT
-504 TKQGIK
+504 TEKGIK
-510 SENKTLVLNFQVS
+510 SHDKTLILQFQVS
-523 NLGYIADQ
+523 GLGFITDQ
-531 KDEKMTVV
+531 KYESMTVTV
-539 TVDRKTG
+539 VDRKTG

-553 VELFRREWDY
+553 VEAYRREWDY
-563 KAREH
+563 KAREY
-568 KTIILTTLKSDK
+568 KTIIVGTPKTDR
-580 NGRVV
+580 N
-585 LDGKVGTYNS
+585 GKVEFSKTGDNS
-595 FGINLRKGDD
+595 FSINLRKGDD
-605 NLLSGNQFR
+605 NLLS
-614 LDERYRNNNEIYETK
+614 DEYFTLRPRYRDSNERFITK

-644 FQGITTRRQGE
+644 FQGIVTRRQGE

-661 NYSEK
+661 HYSET

-709 NRGSVT
+709 KQGSAT
-715 IRVEEYKRPTFEVNF
+715 IRVEEYKRPTFEVTF
-730 ERPKEQYKL
+730 EQPKEQYKL
-739 NQEVTVRGD
+739 NQEVTVHGD

-761 YTYRVIRKTSFPW
+761 YSYRVIRKTSFPW
-774 RCWWWYP
+774 RCWWWWYP
-781 YVEDEQITHG
+781 TVEDEQITYG

-797 NGKFAVTFNLK
+797 NGKFAVTFHLK

-857 RTIEKSDIGKYQIT
+857 RTIEKSDLGKYQIT

-879 AKSRISRKIYRYK
+879 AKSRISRKIYRYEE
-892 DAAKINYFEANHFFK
+892 AAKINYFEAMGLSEK
-907 SYDFDRDVQAIDR
+907 LDR
-920 QILTDEELARL
+920 QMLSDAELERL
-931 FPAWSFYDKQSKTL
+931 FPEYSFYDKSQVPEPVEGPALL
-945 VDEAEIMVDDK
+945 VDESEITVDDK

-964 LEPGKYVVELTSL
+964 LEPGKYTVELTSL
-977 DDPLAKISEQ
+977 DDPLAKISQQ
-987 FTVFENDSKKL
+987 FTVFENESKKL
-998 PFTTMEWA
+998 PVATMEWA
-1006 HQDKSTA
+1006 HQDKSSA

-1018 IQLSIGTS
+1018 IQFSIGS
-1026 AKDVDVWVQLLHGDE
+1026 AARDVDIWVQLLHGDE
-1041 IRMDKKINVS
+1041 VRLDKKITVS
-1051 NGVQTLSYKVTEGD
+1051 NSVQTLSYKVTEND
-1065 RGGLCWRYAFVKE
+1065 RGGLAWRYAFVKE

-1092 DNYDLNV
+1092 DNYDLDV
-1099 KLATM
+1099 KLATV
-1104 RDKLSPG
+1104 RDKLNPG

-1126 PLEAGLLAGMY
+1126 PLEAALLAGMY
-1137 DASLDEFERNHWW
+1137 DASLDEFERNYWW
-1150 FSMSPSGVSGRSFGT
+1150 FSMSPSGVYGNSFGT
-1165 DGHGFTSSNT
+1165 DDHGFTSSNT

-1193 APFFDFGYGFGA
+1193 APFFDFGYGFSY
-1205 RRYRKGGRVL
+1205 RRYGKGLGAGRVM
-1215 YDYVEESVPMMAG
+1215 YDEM
-1228 AVLEKSSNSVDYE
+1228 VLEEAAMPMQSVALSKKAVEANGAIETADAEEMVE
-1241 IPLVAQNA
+1241 ITKQEMP
-1249 ADEESIEIFRR
+1249 S
-1260 VVFDESDDNREASKE
+1260 EAGSQEQKPKE
-1275 PTEPTLR
+1275 PAEPTLR

-1329 GSKDYTFTSSKP
+1329 GRNEYTFTSSKP

-1376 KLEIFDAATMQ
+1376 KLEIFDAGTMQ
-1387 PVNLIVNAGPSTG
+1387 PVDLIINDGPSTG
-1400 SGASTTQME
+1400 SGTYTIPME

-1423 KGQYDLELLA
+1423 RGQYDLSLLA
-1433 FRFTAYAGEFSDA
+1433 FRFTAYAGQFSDA

-1473 QVFDFEAIAN
+1473 KTFDVPLGSLIAGED
-1483 PDSHERDYSLTLNF
+1483 PQSLPRDSHNHERDYSLTLNF

-1513 NVSTDRAETAFYV
+1513 NISTDRAETAFYV

-1537 DNIPNLLAYI
+1537 DHIPNLLNYI

-1592 ANLFEINTLRGQ
+1592 ATLFEVNTIRNQ
-1604 QTRALQLISQKQ
+1604 QTNALKLIEQKQ

-1624 MDGMPESPYITTYIL
+1624 MDGMPESPYISTYIL
-1639 TGFGKLQKMG
+1639 SGFGKLQKMG

-1655 QADQNTAQ
+1655 KADQNTAQ
-1663 SICDKAVRF
+1663 SICDKAVRY

-1679 TYRNMKR
+1679 TYREMKR
-1686 YSKGKDW
+1686 LSKGKDW
-1693 PIGSTTLA
+1693 PIGSGTLN

-1737 YNQRSK
+1737 FNQRSK
-1743 AAVLLYRTGNEKT
+1743 GALVLYRNGNEKT

-1788 IATHAN
+1788 IATPRV
-1794 IMAAFA
+1794 AAHPEA
-1800 EIDQNQEMIDELRVW
+1800 DHDVGELRFDCRCHLCSV
-1815 LLTQKQTNKWENSA
+1815 
-1829 STADAIY
+1829 DA
-1836 ALLMRGSDWFEEG
+1836 R
-1849 KEVTLRF
+1849 
-1856 GNTPISTEGG
+1856 
-1866 VAGTGFIQR
+1866 QR
-1875 RWNANEVTS
+1875 
-1884 EMRQLTVNNPT
+1884 
-1895 NHLVWGGLFRQ
+1895 LV
-1906 YFVPIDEVKSDESGF
+1906 
-1921 TIKRELFVEKIDD
+1921 
-1934 KGKKLVPVGTALRQ
+1934 
-1948 AQGPAGA
+1948 
-1955 ADVEPVETPLK
+1955 
-1966 VGDKLTVKITFTNQ
+1966 
-1980 QDMSFVFVKD
+1980 
-1990 LRAAGFEPI
+1990 
-1999 EQISRY
+1999 
-2005 EYNDR
+2005 
-2010 MSYYQS
+2010 
-2016 NTDTDMEF
+2016 
-2024 FIEFLHKGTHQL
+2024 
-2036 EYSMFVT
+2036 
-2043 KEGYLNNGY
+2043 
-2052 ALIQC
+2052 
-2057 QYAPEFSAYSD
+2057 
-2068 GMKVKVG
+2068 
-2075 E
+2075 

>member
-1 MDYESLIG
+1 
-9 SVSHNDSTIKQLNNQ
+9 
-24 RFNNMKHLG
+24 MKRTG
-33 IIIATIALV
+33 IIIATVALV
-42 AIGLLA
+42 AIGVLA
-48 FASPSKTPDNP
+48 FAMPGKNPNQSDNP

-85 EKELDAI
+85 EKELNAI
-92 EKQATKDKNQI
+92 EAKASKDKNQT
-103 QLLKTYLYRQNIFQR
+103 QLLKTWLFRQKIYEF
-118 TIEEDPD
+118 TVEEDPE
-125 QHFIQYIETKVGQ
+125 QAFIQYIESKVGQ
-138 LDEVC
+138 LDAVH
-143 DALLHEEIAAAYAN
+143 DALLHEEIARAYAE
-157 YLSGNEWRIS
+157 YLDNNEWTIND
-167 ENLPIDGADLSKVEM
+167 NLAIDGDLSKVEM
-182 KYWDKESFKTRI
+182 KYWDKESFRIRI
-194 NQHYAEALK
+194 NEHYAEALK
-203 PVEALKKAKTEDF
+203 PVEALKEAKTLDF
-216 MVLYENTNNNKEYIE
+216 MELYENNDNHSEYLE
-231 YEATLFEFMFHRVA
+231 YEASLFEFMFHRVA
-245 KHYQEEADANDA
+245 NYYKEQANADDVEGETDA
-257 EGDTEKWWLPAKD
+257 WWLPAKD
-270 FVKVDLGDFDN
+270 FVKADLGEADN
-281 PLIKCLKIYQEL
+281 PLTLCLKIYQEL
-293 ITYNLKNENEDVLIY
+293 IAYNLKKDNEDVLIY
-308 NDFKRLEFVNNTL
+308 NDFKRFGFVNS
-321 GILLHYTQY
+321 ILDKDAQY
-330 QAAMEDL
+330 QAAMESL
-337 KAQHKDNPL
+337 KEQHNDNPL
-346 STEITFSIAQNMVG
+346 SAEITALVARNLIDQQES
-360 QLENNSEDSTYFDN
+360 NSGNSAYFDN

-380 MCEEAIAKFPKSKG
+380 MCEQSIAKFPKSKG
-394 AKNCENLIKRIEE
+394 AKSCQNLVKRIEE
-407 PQIDIT
+407 PQIHIS
-413 LNKVQLPNEAIP
+413 LNSVQLPNEAIP
-425 AVLEYKNTTAPYYR
+425 AVLEYRNTTAPYYR
-439 IVKVSEKELS
+439 IVKVSENEL
-449 KLNNMQKEDL
+449 QK
-459 LKELDKKLPVA
+459 LKEMDSEDRLKALNKKKAIA
-470 EQELTL
+470 EQELSLVT
-476 AAETDYR
+476 ETDYR
-483 SHSTLIALPALE
+483 QHSTLIALPSLE
-495 EGIYYLTAT
+495 RGIYFLTAT
-504 TKQGIK
+504 TQKGI
-510 SENKTLVLNFQVS
+510 SNEDKTLVLSFQVS
-523 NLGYIADQ
+523 SLGFITDQ
-531 KDEKMTVV
+531 KDNEMTVV

-553 VELFRREWDY
+553 VELYRREWDY
-563 KAREH
+563 KAREY
-568 KTIILTTLKSDK
+568 KTIIVDTPKTDRNGKAEVKKTSD
-580 NGRVV
+580 
-585 LDGKVGTYNS
+585 NS
-595 FGINLRKGDD
+595 FSINLRKGDD
-605 NLLSGNQFR
+605 ILLSDNNFR
-614 LDERYRNNNEIYETK
+614 LSERYQTTREDYTTR
-629 LFTDRAIYRPGQTVY
+629 LYTDRAIYRPGQTVY
-644 FQGITTRRQGE
+644 FQGIVTRSQGGE
-655 DLSLVN
+655 VSLVN
-661 NYSEK
+661 GYSEY
-666 VSFRDANWQ
+666 VSFRDTNWQ
-675 EITSANFTTDE
+675 EITRADFTTDE
-686 YGSFSGS
+686 YGTFSGS

-698 DRLNGVFHLNA
+698 DRLNGVFRLNA
-709 NRGSVT
+709 KEGSAS
-715 IRVEEYKRPTFEVNF
+715 IRVEEYKRPTFEVSF

-761 YTYRVIRKTSFPW
+761 YSYRVIRKTSFPW
-774 RCWWWYP
+774 RCWWWWYP
-781 YVEDEQITHG
+781 TVEDEQITYG
-791 KARTDE
+791 KARTDAD
-797 NGKFAVTFNLK
+797 GKFAVTFNLK
-808 PSKTIAPEKQPM
+808 PSLSIAPEKQPV

-857 RTIEKSDIGKYQIT
+857 AVVEKSDIGKYQIN

-879 AKSRISRKIYRYK
+879 AKSRIARKIYRYE
-892 DAAKINYFEANHFFK
+892 DVAKINYFEAMGRSDK
-907 SYDFDRDVQAIDR
+907 LDR
-920 QILTDEELARL
+920 QLLSDAELERL
-931 FPAWSFYDKQSKTL
+931 FPAYSFYDKQAGPSTGLGTL
-945 VDEAEIMVDDK
+945 VFESEIMVDDK
-956 AKFYEGKA
+956 AKLYEGKA
-964 LEPGKYVVELTSL
+964 LAPGKYVVELTSL
-977 DDPLAKISEQ
+977 DDTLAKISQQ
-987 FTVFENDSKKL
+987 FTVFEKDSKKL
-998 PFTTMEWA
+998 PYTTMEWA

-1013 KPGEE
+1013 HPGDE
-1018 IQLSIGTS
+1018 IQLSIGS
-1026 AKDVDVWVQLLHGDE
+1026 AAKDVDIWVQLLHGDE
-1041 IRMDKKINVS
+1041 IRLDKKISIS
-1051 NGVQTLSYKVTEGD
+1051 NGVQTLSYKVTEQD

-1078 NSYNTDRLSVSVPF
+1078 SSFNTGHIGVSVPF
-1092 DNYDLNV
+1092 DNYDLDV

-1111 AEETWEVTVRDYKDK
+1111 AEETWEVTVRDFKDK

-1137 DASLDEFERNHWW
+1137 DASLDEFTSHYWW
-1150 FSMSPSGVSGRSFGT
+1150 FSMSPSSVSSRSFGT
-1165 DGHGFTSSNT
+1165 DAHGFTSSYT
-1175 GLEYFYFAELF
+1175 GLEYYYFAELF

-1193 APFFDFGYGFGA
+1193 APFFDYI
-1205 RRYRKGGRVL
+1205 RVYRYNKSRAGGLGRAVYDEMVL
-1215 YDYVEESVPMMAG
+1215 EELDAPMAGSVVQKYEMVNAYVESAEVEEDMEEIAKQETPNSSG
-1228 AVLEKSSNSVDYE
+1228 GKGEK
-1241 IPLVAQNA
+1241 A
-1249 ADEESIEIFRR
+1249 
-1260 VVFDESDDNREASKE
+1260 E
-1275 PTEPTLR
+1275 PALR

-1296 TNADGSATFSFT
+1296 TNKDGSATFSFT

-1329 GSKDYTFTSSKP
+1329 GRKDYTFTSSKP
-1341 VMIMA
+1341 MMIMA

-1356 ELWFVANVIN
+1356 TLWFVANVIN

-1376 KLEIFDAATMQ
+1376 KLEIFDAGSMQ
-1387 PVNLIVNAGPSTG
+1387 PIDMIVETGPSTG
-1400 SGASTTQME
+1400 SGTSTISME

-1423 KGQYDLELLA
+1423 AGQYDLSLLA
-1433 FRFTAYAGEFSDA
+1433 FRFTAYAGQFSDA

-1513 NVSTDRAETAFYV
+1513 NVKTDRAETAFYV

-1537 DNIPNLLAYI
+1537 DHIPNLLNYI

-1592 ANLFEINTLRGQ
+1592 ATLFEVNTLRSQ
-1604 QTRALQLISQKQ
+1604 QTNALNLIEQKQ

-1624 MDGMPESPYITTYIL
+1624 MDGMPESAYITTYIL
-1639 TGFGKLQKMG
+1639 SGMGKLQKMG
-1649 AWSSLS
+1649 ALSSLS
-1655 QADQNTAQ
+1655 RADQNTAHR
-1663 SICDKAVRF
+1663 ICDKAVRY
-1672 LEYEVAE
+1672 LEYDVAE
-1679 TYRNMKR
+1679 TYRYMKKH
-1686 YSKGKDW
+1686 SKGKDW
-1693 PIGSTTLA
+1693 PIGSNTLA
-1701 ELYALSFFKEQNSDK
+1701 ELYALSFFDVQNSDK
-1716 DFATAKK
+1716 DFAKAKD
-1723 YYLGSLDKEWTSFN
+1723 YYLKSFDKEWTSFN
-1737 YNQRSK
+1737 FNQRSK
-1743 AAVLLYRTGNEKT
+1743 GALVLYRNGNEKT

-1766 TAQKNEQIGMYWPKK
+1766 CAQKNEQIGMYWPKK

-1800 EIDQNQEMIDELRVW
+1800 EIDQNQEMLDELRVW
-1815 LLTQKQTNKWENSA
+1815 LLTQKQTNSWENSA

-1875 RWNANEVTS
+1875 RWNANEVTQ

-1895 NHLVWGGLFRQ
+1895 PHLVWGGLFRQ

-1921 TIKRELFVEKIDD
+1921 TIKRELFVETVTD
-1934 KGKKLVPVGTALRQ
+1934 KGKVLVPVGSKVPEFVE
-1948 AQGPAGA
+1948 GP
-1955 ADVEPVETPLK
+1955 TLK
-1966 VGDKLTVKITFTNQ
+1966 VGDKITVKITFTSQ
-1980 QDMSFVFVKD
+1980 QDMSYVFVKD

-2024 FIEFLHKGTHQL
+2024 FIEFLPKGTHQL

-2043 KEGYLNNGY
+2043 KEGHLNNGY

-2068 GMKVKVG
+2068 GMRIVVG

>member
-1 MDYESLIG
+1 
-9 SVSHNDSTIKQLNNQ
+9 
-24 RFNNMKHLG
+24 MKRTS
-33 IIIATIALV
+33 IIIATVALV

-48 FASPSKTPDNP
+48 FATPSKNPDNP

-74 ENLEKDLPESA
+74 ENLEKNLPESA
-85 EKELDAI
+85 EKELNAI
-92 EKQATKDKNQI
+92 EQQASKDKNQV
-103 QLLKTYLYRQNIFQR
+103 QLLKTLLYRQQIFR
-118 TIEEDPD
+118 FTIEEAPD
-125 QHFIQYIETKVGQ
+125 QHFIQYAESKIGQ

-143 DALLHEEIAAAYAN
+143 NAILHEEIAKAYAD
-157 YLSGNEWRIS
+157 YLDNNEWTINQ
-167 ENLPIDGADLSKVEM
+167 NLAIDGDISKVEM

-194 NQHYAEALK
+194 NQHYDEALK

-216 MVLYENTNNNKEYIE
+216 MALYENSNNNEKYLE
-231 YEATLFEFMFHRVA
+231 YEASMFEFMFHRVA
-245 KHYQEEADANDA
+245 NYYQEKANADDV
-257 EGDTEKWWLPAKD
+257 EGDTESWWLPAEK
-270 FVKVDLGDFDN
+270 FVKADLGHADN
-281 PLIKCLKIYQEL
+281 PLIKCLKIYQDL
-293 ITYNLKNENEDVLIY
+293 IAYNLKQNNEDVLIY
-308 NDFKRLEFVNNTL
+308 NDFKRFGFVNS
-321 GILLHYTQY
+321 ILHKDEQY
-330 QAAMEDL
+330 QTAMEDL
-337 KAQHKDNPL
+337 KSQYKSNPL
-346 STEITFSIAQNMVG
+346 SAEITALIARNMMS
-360 QLENNSEDSTYFDN
+360 QQESNSSDSAYFDN

-380 MCEEAIAKFPKSKG
+380 LCEEAIAKFPKSQS
-394 AKNCENLIKRIEE
+394 AKNCESLIKRIEE
-407 PQIDIT
+407 PQIEME
-413 LNKVQLPNEAIP
+413 LNQVQLPGEAIP
-425 AVLEYKNTTAPYYR
+425 AILEYKNVTQPRYK
-439 IVKVSEKELS
+439 IVKVSEKELE
-449 KLNNMQKEDL
+449 KLNALNEDEL
-459 LKELDKKLPVA
+459 LEELDRKHVVA

-476 AAETDYR
+476 PAETDYR
-483 SHSTLIALPALE
+483 RHSTLIALPALE
-495 EGIYYLTAT
+495 RGFYYIISSLG
-504 TKQGIK
+504 KDK
-510 SENKTLVLNFQVS
+510 KDKVLVLSFQVS
-523 NLGYIADQ
+523 NLAYITDQ
-531 KDEKMTVV
+531 KDSQMTVV

-546 KTVEGVT
+546 NPVEGVT
-553 VELFRREWDY
+553 VELYRREYDY
-563 KAREH
+563 KARAY
-568 KTIILTTLKSDK
+568 KTIIIDTPKSDR
-580 NGRVV
+580 NGMVK
-585 LDGKVGTYNS
+585 LSKKTDNS
-595 FGINLRKGDD
+595 FCINLRKGDD
-605 NLLSGNQFR
+605 NLLSNNHFHIS
-614 LDERYRNNNEIYETK
+614 ERYRNNNETYSTT

-644 FQGITTRRQGE
+644 FQGIVVRRQGE
-655 DLSLVN
+655 DKTLVN
-661 NYSEK
+661 GYNEN

-675 EITSANFTTDE
+675 EISAAKFTTDE

-709 NRGSVT
+709 NRGNVT

-730 ERPKEQYKL
+730 EKPKEQYKL
-739 NQEVTVRGD
+739 NQEVTVHGD

-761 YTYRVIRKTSFPW
+761 YSYRVIRKTSFPW
-774 RCWWWYP
+774 RCWWWWYP
-781 YVEDEQITHG
+781 TVEDEQITYG

-808 PSKTIAPEKQPM
+808 PSKTIAPEKQPV

-857 RTIEKSDIGKYQIT
+857 SEVEKSDIGKYQIS

-879 AKSRISRKIYRYK
+879 AKSRITRKIYRYEN
-892 DAAKINYFEANHFFK
+892 AEKINYFEALNH
-907 SYDFDRDVQAIDR
+907 RETLDR
-920 QILTDEELARL
+920 QLLSDAELERL
-931 FPAWSFYDKQSKTL
+931 FPEYNFYDKQNKSL
-945 VDEAEIMVDDK
+945 VDEANITVDDK
-956 AKFYEGKA
+956 AKFLEGKA
-964 LEPGKYVVELTSL
+964 LEPGKYMVELTSM
-977 DDPLAKISEQ
+977 DDPLAKVSQQ
-987 FTVFENDSKKL
+987 FTVFENGSKKMPL
-998 PFTTMEWA
+998 TTMEWS
-1006 HQDKSTA
+1006 HTDKTTVHPDDAIRFSL
-1013 KPGEE
+1013 G
-1018 IQLSIGTS
+1018 SS
-1026 AKDVDVWVQLLHGDE
+1026 AKNVKLWMQLLHGDE
-1041 IRMDKKINVS
+1041 IRMEKWITLDNE
-1051 NGVQTLSYKVTEGD
+1051 VQTFTYKVTEQD
-1065 RGGLCWRYAFVKE
+1065 RGGLCLKTAFVKE
-1078 NSYNTDRLSVSVPF
+1078 NTLHTNKETISVPF

-1111 AEETWEVTVRDYKDK
+1111 SEETWEVTVRDYKDK
-1126 PLEAGLLAGMY
+1126 PLEAALLAGMY
-1137 DASLDEFERNHWW
+1137 DASLDEFARNHWW
-1150 FSMSPSGVSGRSFGT
+1150 FSMSPSSVYGNSFGT

-1175 GLEYFYFAELF
+1175 SLEYFYFAELF

-1193 APFFDFGYGFGA
+1193 APFFDFGYGYSVRGY
-1205 RRYRKGGRVL
+1205 RSYRKGGRVL
-1215 YDYVEESVPMMAG
+1215 YDEMMVEERAMPAPQM
-1228 AVLEKSSNSVDYE
+1228 LEK
-1241 IPLVAQNA
+1241 NA
-1249 ADEESIEIFRR
+1249 ASVNSMVETAEA
-1260 VVFDESDDNREASKE
+1260 EASADMETGGAEAKKDEPKE
-1275 PTEPTLR
+1275 PAEPTLR

-1288 AFFFPQLR
+1288 AFFFPQMR

-1329 GSKDYTFTSSKP
+1329 GRNEYTFTSSKP

-1366 TGDEPVTPKA
+1366 TGDEAVTPKA

-1387 PVNLIVNAGPSTG
+1387 PVNILASNALIP
-1400 SGASTTQME
+1400 ME
-1409 TIQPG
+1409 QIMPG

-1423 KGQYDLELLA
+1423 KAQYGLELLA

-1473 QVFDFEAIAN
+1473 KTFDFEAIAN

-1513 NVSTDRAETAFYV
+1513 NTKTDRAENAFYV

-1592 ANLFEINTLRGQ
+1592 ATLFEVNTLRGQ
-1604 QTRALQLISQKQ
+1604 QTRALNLLQQKQ

-1624 MDGMPESPYITTYIL
+1624 MDGMPESAHITTYIL
-1639 TGFGKLQKMG
+1639 SGFGKLQQMG

-1655 QADQNTAQ
+1655 KSDQNMAQ

-1672 LEYEVAE
+1672 LEYDVAE
-1679 TYRNMKR
+1679 TYRYMKR
-1686 YSKGKDW
+1686 HSKGKDW
-1693 PIGSTTLA
+1693 PIGSSTLN

-1723 YYLGSLDKEWTSFN
+1723 YYLKSLDETWTSFN
-1737 YNQRSK
+1737 FNQRSK
-1743 AAVLLYRTGNEKT
+1743 GALVLYRTGNEKT

-1766 TAQKNEQIGMYWPKK
+1766 CAQKNEQIGMYWPKK

-1800 EIDQNQEMIDELRVW
+1800 EIDQNEEMIDQLRVW
-1815 LLTQKQTNKWENSA
+1815 LLTQKQTNSWENSA

-1836 ALLMRGSDWFEEG
+1836 ALLMRGSDWFAEG

-1921 TIKRELFVEKIDD
+1921 TIKRELFVETVTD
-1934 KGKKLVPVGTALRQ
+1934 KGKVLVPAEKRT
-1948 AQGPAGA
+1948 
-1955 ADVEPVETPLK
+1955 LK
-1966 VGDKLTVKITFTNQ
+1966 VGDKLTVKITFTSQ
-1980 QDMSFVFVKD
+1980 QDMSYVFVKD

-2024 FIEFLHKGTHQL
+2024 FIERLPKGTHQL

-2068 GMKVKVG
+2068 GMRVKVG
-2075 E
+2075 N

>member
-1 MDYESLIG
+1 
-9 SVSHNDSTIKQLNNQ
+9 
-24 RFNNMKHLG
+24 MKHAS
-33 IIIATIALV
+33 IIIATV
-42 AIGLLA
+42 AVAAFGLLG
-48 FASPSKTPDNP
+48 FKSPTNDYKD
-59 QTPKNNYETMWKKVK
+59 MWKKVK
-74 ENLEKDLPESA
+74 ENLEKNLPESA
-85 EKELDAI
+85 EKELNAI
-92 EKQATKDKNQI
+92 EKQATKDKNQT
-103 QLLKTYLYRQNIFQR
+103 QQLKTYLYRQNIMQF
-118 TIEEDPD
+118 TVEDD
-125 QHFIQYIETKVGQ
+125 AQQAFIQYLETKVGQ
-138 LDEVC
+138 LDEVH
-143 DALLHEEIAAAYAN
+143 DALLHEELAKAYAN
-157 YLSGNEWRIS
+157 YLDENDWRIS
-167 ENLPIDGADLSKVEM
+167 ENLPIEGGDLSKVEM

-194 NQHYAEALK
+194 NQHYGEALK
-203 PVEALKKAKTEDF
+203 PVDALKKAKTQDF
-216 MVLYENTNNNKEYIE
+216 MVLYENKNNNEEYLE
-231 YEATLFEFMFHRVA
+231 YEASLFEFMFHRVA
-245 KHYQEEADANDA
+245 NYYQGEANADQA
-257 EGDTEKWWLPAKD
+257 EGDTEKWWLPAKE
-270 FVKVDLGDFDN
+270 FVKADLGTSDN
-281 PLIKCLKIYQEL
+281 PLTKCLKIYQEL
-293 ITYNLKNENEDVLIY
+293 IGFNLKNNNEDVLIY
-308 NDFKRLEFVNNTL
+308 NDFKRFGFVNSIL
-321 GILLHYTQY
+321 GKDEQY
-330 QAAMEDL
+330 QAAMENL
-337 KAQHKDNPL
+337 KAQHENNPL
-346 STEITFSIAQNMVG
+346 SAEITSLIARNLMNQY
-360 QLENNSEDSTYFDN
+360 ENNRSDSTYFDN

-394 AKNCENLIKRIEE
+394 AKNCQGIIKRIEE

-413 LNKVQLPNEAIP
+413 LNSVQLPNEAIP
-425 AVLEYKNTTAPYYR
+425 AVLEYRNVTAPYYK
-439 IVKVSEKELS
+439 IVKVSEKELAEFDR
-449 KLNNMQKEDL
+449 LNKEDL
-459 LKELDKKLPVA
+459 LKALNRKTAIA
-470 EQELTL
+470 EQTLTL
-476 AAETDYR
+476 TAETDYR
-483 SHSTLIALPALE
+483 EHSTLIALPALDK
-495 EGIYYLTAT
+495 GIYYLMASTEKG
-504 TKQGIK
+504 TKD
-510 SENKTLVLNFQVS
+510 EDKTLTLTFQVS
-523 NLGYIADQ
+523 GLGYITDQ
-531 KDEKMTVV
+531 NGDKMTVTV
-539 TVDRKTG
+539 VDRKTG

-553 VELFRREWDY
+553 VEVWRSEWDY
-563 KAREH
+563 KAREY
-568 KTIILTTLKSDK
+568 KTIIIETPKTDRNGIVKLSKKSD
-580 NGRVV
+580 
-585 LDGKVGTYNS
+585 NS
-595 FGINLRKGDD
+595 FYINLRKGDD
-605 NLLSGNQFR
+605 NLLSNNSYYLNARYQNT
-614 LDERYRNNNEIYETK
+614 DERFETK

-644 FQGITTRRQGE
+644 FQGIVTRSQGE
-655 DLSLVN
+655 NLSLVN
-661 NYSEK
+661 GYSEN

-675 EITSANFTTDE
+675 EIVSAKFTTDE

-698 DRLNGVFHLNA
+698 DRLNGVFRLNA
-709 NRGSVT
+709 NHGNTT

-761 YTYRVIRKTSFPW
+761 YSYRVVRKTSFPW
-774 RCWWWYP
+774 RCWWWWYP
-781 YVEDEQITHG
+781 TVEDEQITFG
-791 KARTDE
+791 KGRTDE
-797 NGKFAVTFNLK
+797 SGKFAVTFNLK
-808 PSKTIAPEKQPM
+808 PSLSIAPEKQPM

-828 ATSKQGETHADTY
+828 ATSKQGETHTDTY

-857 RTIEKSDIGKYQIT
+857 SEVEKSEMGKYQIT

-879 AKSRISRKIYRYK
+879 AKSRIARKIYRVENSK
-892 DAAKINYFEANHFFK
+892 KINYFEAMGE
-907 SYDFDRDVQAIDR
+907 RETLDR
-920 QILTDEELARL
+920 QLLSDEELARL
-931 FPAWSFYDKQSKTL
+931 FPEYGFYDKQNKTL
-945 VDEAEIMVDDK
+945 VDDATISVDDK

-964 LEPGKYVVELTSL
+964 LEPGKYIVELKSL
-977 DDPLAKISEQ
+977 DDPLAMTSQQ
-987 FTVFENDSKKL
+987 FTVFENGSKQM
-998 PFTTMEWA
+998 PFTTMEWN
-1006 HQDKSTA
+1006 HLDKSTA
-1013 KPGEE
+1013 HPGDE
-1018 IQLSIGTS
+1018 IQLSLGTS
-1026 AKDVDVWVQLLHGDE
+1026 AKAVEVWVQLLLGDE
-1041 IRMDKKINVS
+1041 VRLDKKI
-1051 NGVQTLSYKVTEGD
+1051 TLSNAVHTFTYKVTEQD
-1065 RGGLCWRYAFVKE
+1065 RGGLSWRYVFVKE
-1078 NSYNTDRLSVSVPF
+1078 NTINRKTLRVSVPF
-1092 DNYDLNV
+1092 DNYDLDV

-1126 PLEAGLLAGMY
+1126 PLEAALLAGMY
-1137 DASLDEFERNHWW
+1137 DASLDEFESHYWSFN
-1150 FSMSPSGVSGRSFGT
+1150 MSPSTVGGTVFFGCDDGILFSSSSTYLGSF
-1165 DGHGFTSSNT
+1165 S
-1175 GLEYFYFAELF
+1175 FAELF

-1193 APFFDFGYGFGA
+1193 APFFDFGYGFGT
-1205 RRYRKGGRVL
+1205 RRYRKSGRVM
-1215 YDYVEESVPMMAG
+1215 YDYVEESVPMMTG
-1228 AVLEKSSNSVDYE
+1228 AVLEKNSV
-1241 IPLVAQNA
+1241 A
-1249 ADEESIEIFRR
+1249 ADGAVEIEEEEVLEQPIFRKLTPEEIAEL
-1260 VVFDESDDNREASKE
+1260 DKQDKQSAEKPEA
-1275 PTEPTLR
+1275 EPTLR

-1296 TNADGSATFSFT
+1296 TNADGNATFSFT

-1366 TGDEPVTPKA
+1366 TGDEPVAPKA
-1376 KLEIFDAATMQ
+1376 KLEIFDAGTMQ
-1387 PVNLIVNAGPSTG
+1387 PVNLIVSDATIP
-1400 SGASTTQME
+1400 ME

-1423 KGQYDLELLA
+1423 AGKYDLSLLA
-1433 FRFTAYAGEFSDA
+1433 FRFTAYAGAFSDA

-1473 QVFDFEAIAN
+1473 QTFDFEAIAN

-1537 DNIPNLLAYI
+1537 DHIPNLLNYI

-1592 ANLFEINTLRGQ
+1592 ANLFEINNLRGQ
-1604 QTRALQLISQKQ
+1604 QTRALQLIEQKQ
-1616 KYNGGWPW
+1616 KYNGGWSW
-1624 MDGMPESPYITTYIL
+1624 MDGMPESPYISTYIL
-1639 TGFGKLQKMG
+1639 AGFGKLQKMG
-1649 AWSSLS
+1649 AWESLS

-1663 SICDKAVRF
+1663 SICDKAVRY

-1679 TYRNMKR
+1679 TYRYMKAH
-1686 YSKGKDW
+1686 SKGKDW
-1693 PIGSTTLA
+1693 PIGSSTLN
-1701 ELYALSFFKEQNSDK
+1701 ELYALSFFEVQNSDR
-1716 DFATAKK
+1716 DFAKAKD
-1723 YYLGSLDKEWTSFN
+1723 YYLKSLDKEWTSFN
-1737 YNQRSK
+1737 FNQRSK
-1743 AAVLLYRTGNEKT
+1743 GALVLYRNGNEKT

-1766 TAQKNEQIGMYWPKK
+1766 CAQKNEQIGMYWPKK

-1800 EIDQNQEMIDELRVW
+1800 EIDQNQEMIDQLRVW
-1815 LLTQKQTNKWENSA
+1815 LLTQKQTTMWENSA

-1836 ALLMRGSDWFEEG
+1836 ALLMRGSDWFAEG

-1856 GNTPISTEGG
+1856 GNTPINTEGG

-1875 RWNANEVTS
+1875 RWNADEVTS

-1906 YFVPIDEVKSDESGF
+1906 YFVPIDEVKQSEAGF
-1921 TIKRELFVEKIDD
+1921 TIKRELFVETVDE
-1934 KGKKLVPVGTALRQ
+1934 KGKKLVPVTNQ
-1948 AQGPAGA
+1948 A
-1955 ADVEPVETPLK
+1955 LK
-1966 VGDKLTVKITFTNQ
+1966 VGDKLTVKITFTNE
-1980 QDMSFVFVKD
+1980 QDMSYVFVKD

-1999 EQISRY
+1999 EQISHY

-2024 FIEFLHKGTHQL
+2024 FIEFLPKGTHQL

-2043 KEGYLNNGY
+2043 KEGHLNNGY

-2068 GMKVKVG
+2068 GMTIRVG

>member
-1 MDYESLIG
+1 
-9 SVSHNDSTIKQLNNQ
+9 
-24 RFNNMKHLG
+24 MKYKG
-33 IIIATIALV
+33 IIIAAATLLVVGALS
-42 AIGLLA
+42 
-48 FASPSKTPDNP
+48 FASTNTLTKVPAA
-59 QTPKNNYETMWKKVK
+59 PKNNYEDMWKKVK
-74 ENLEKDLPESA
+74 ENLEKNLPESA

-92 EKQATKDKNQI
+92 EQQAAKDKNDI
-103 QLLKTYLYRQNIFQR
+103 QLLKTYLYRQKIFQF

-125 QHFIQYIETKVGQ
+125 QHFIQYAESKIGQ

-143 DALLHEEIAAAYAN
+143 NALLHEEIAKAYAN
-157 YLSGNEWRIS
+157 YLDENEWRIN
-167 ENLPIDGADLSKVEM
+167 ENLPIDGDISKVEM

-194 NQHYAEALK
+194 NQHYDEALK
-203 PVEALKKAKTEDF
+203 PVEALKKAKTTDF
-216 MVLYENTNNNKEYIE
+216 MELFENKNNNEKNIE
-231 YEATLFEFMFHRVA
+231 YEASLFEFMFHRVA
-245 KHYQEEADANDA
+245 KYYQEQADADDV
-257 EGDTEKWWLPAKD
+257 EGETDVWWLPAKD
-270 FVKVDLGDFDN
+270 FVKADLGTADN
-281 PLIKCLKIYQEL
+281 PLTKCLKIYQDL
-293 ITYNLKNENEDVLIY
+293 IAYNLKEKNEDVLIY

-330 QAAMEDL
+330 QAAMENL

-346 STEITFSIAQNMVG
+346 SAEITASIAQNLMD
-360 QLENNSEDSTYFDN
+360 QYENNVEDSTLFDN

-380 MCEEAIAKFPKSKG
+380 MCEQAIAKFPKSQG

-407 PQIDIT
+407 PQIDLT
-413 LNKVQLPNEAIP
+413 LNRVQLPNEAIP

-439 IVKVSEKELS
+439 IVKISEKELS
-449 KLNNMQKEDL
+449 KLNNMQQEDL
-459 LKELDKKLPVA
+459 LKELNKKMPVA
-470 EQELTL
+470 EQDLML
-476 AAETDYR
+476 PAETDYR

-504 TKQGIK
+504 TKQGVK
-510 SENKTLVLNFQVS
+510 SEDKTLVLTFQVS
-523 NLGYIADQ
+523 NLGYIVDQ

-553 VELFRREWDY
+553 VELYRREWDY

-568 KTIILTTLKSDK
+568 KTIIIATMKSDK

-585 LDGKVGTYNS
+585 LDGKVKGDNS
-595 FGINLRKGDD
+595 FCINLRKSDD
-605 NLLSGNQFR
+605 NLLSERYFR
-614 LDERYRNNNEIYETK
+614 LNEQYRNNNEVYETK

-644 FQGITTRRQGE
+644 FQGIVTRRQGE

-675 EITSANFTTDE
+675 EISSANFNTDE

-693 FVIPT
+693 FVIPS

-715 IRVEEYKRPTFEVNF
+715 IRVEEYKRPTFEVTF
-730 ERPKEQYKL
+730 EQPKEQYKL

-761 YTYRVIRKTSFPW
+761 YTYRVVRKTSFPW
-774 RCWWWYP
+774 RCWWWWYP
-781 YVEDEQITHG
+781 VVDDEQITHG

-797 NGKFAVTFNLK
+797 NGKFAITFNLK

-857 RTIEKSDIGKYQIT
+857 HTIEKSDLGKYQIT

-879 AKSRISRKIYRYK
+879 AKSRISRKIYRY
-892 DAAKINYFEANHFFK
+892 DDLAKINYFGAMQ
-907 SYDFDRDVQAIDR
+907 YPGALDR
-920 QILTDEELARL
+920 QLLSDEQLNKL
-931 FPAWSFYDKQSKTL
+931 FPEYSFYDKQAKTL

-956 AKFYEGKA
+956 AKFLEGKT
-964 LEPGKYVVELTSL
+964 LGSGNYVVELKSL
-977 DDPLAKISEQ
+977 DDPLAVMTEE
-987 FTVFENDSKKL
+987 FTIYENEAKKM
-998 PFTTMEWA
+998 PYTAMVWSDV
-1006 HQDKSTA
+1006 DKSTA
-1013 KPGEE
+1013 HPGDE
-1018 IQLSIGTS
+1018 IHFSIGSS
-1026 AKDVDVWVQLLHGDE
+1026 AKDVDIWVQLLHGDE
-1041 IRMDKKINVS
+1041 IRMDKKITVS
-1051 NGVQTLSYKVTEGD
+1051 NSVQNFTYKVTEGD
-1065 RGGLCWRYAFVKE
+1065 RGGLNFRYVLVKE
-1078 NSYNTDRLSVSVPF
+1078 NAFRTWDDHISVPF
-1092 DNYDLNV
+1092 DNYDLDV
-1099 KLATM
+1099 KLATV
-1104 RDKLSPG
+1104 RDKLNPG
-1111 AEETWEVTVRDYKDK
+1111 AEETWEVTVSDYKKK
-1126 PLEAGLLAGMY
+1126 PLEAALLAGMY
-1137 DASLDEFERNHWW
+1137 DASLDEFERNYWN
-1150 FSMSPSGVSGRSFGT
+1150 FSMSPWGPRSFRFST
-1165 DGHGFTSSNT
+1165 CAHNFTSSNT
-1175 GLEYFYFAELF
+1175 SLEYLYYFVELF

-1193 APFFDFGYGFGA
+1193 APFFDFGYGFGM
-1205 RRYRKGGRVL
+1205 RRYRKGGRVM
-1215 YDYVEESVPMMAG
+1215 YDYVEESAPMMTG

-1241 IPLVAQNA
+1241 IPLEAHNA
-1249 ADEESIEIFRR
+1249 ADEEMVEITKQEG
-1260 VVFDESDDNREASKE
+1260 VYLYESEGQNEKTEE
-1275 PTEPTLR
+1275 PAEPTLR

-1329 GSKDYTFTSSKP
+1329 GSNEYTFTSSKP

-1376 KLEIFDAATMQ
+1376 KLEIFDAGTMQ
-1387 PVNLIVNAGPSTG
+1387 PINMIVSNATIP
-1400 SGASTTQME
+1400 ME

-1423 KGQYDLELLA
+1423 KGQYDLSLLA
-1433 FRFTAYAGEFSDA
+1433 FRFTAYAGQFSDA

-1473 QVFDFEAIAN
+1473 KTFDFEAIAN

-1513 NVSTDRAETAFYV
+1513 NISTDRAETAFYV

-1537 DNIPNLLAYI
+1537 DHIPNLLNYI

-1592 ANLFEINTLRGQ
+1592 ATLFEVNTIRYQ
-1604 QTRALQLISQKQ
+1604 QTNALKLIAQKQ

-1624 MDGMPESPYITTYIL
+1624 MDGMPESPYISTYIL
-1639 TGFGKLQKMG
+1639 SGFGKLQKMG

-1655 QADQNTAQ
+1655 KADQNTAQ
-1663 SICDKAVRF
+1663 SICDKAVRY

-1679 TYRNMKR
+1679 TYREMKR
-1686 YSKGKDW
+1686 LSKGKDW
-1693 PIGSTTLA
+1693 PIGSGTLN
-1701 ELYALSFFKEQNSDK
+1701 ELYALSFFKEQNSNK

-1737 YNQRSK
+1737 FNQRSK
-1743 AAVLLYRTGNEKT
+1743 GALVLYRNGNEKT

-1766 TAQKNEQIGMYWPKK
+1766 CAQKNEQIGMYWPKK

-1815 LLTQKQTNKWENSA
+1815 LLTQKQTTMWENSA

-1875 RWNANEVTS
+1875 RWNANEVTQD
-1884 EMRQLTVNNPT
+1884 MRQLTVNNPT
-1895 NHLVWGGLFRQ
+1895 PHLVWGGLFRQ

-1921 TIKRELFVEKIDD
+1921 TIKRELFVETVTD
-1934 KGKKLVPVGTALRQ
+1934 KGKKLVPVEKQ
-1948 AQGPAGA
+1948 A
-1955 ADVEPVETPLK
+1955 LK
-1966 VGDKLTVKITFTNQ
+1966 VGDKLTVKITFTSQ

-1999 EQISRY
+1999 EQVSRY

-2024 FIEFLHKGTHQL
+2024 FIEFLPKGTHQL

-2068 GMKVKVG
+2068 GMRVKVG

>member
-1 MDYESLIG
+1 
-9 SVSHNDSTIKQLNNQ
+9 
-24 RFNNMKHLG
+24 MKRTG
-33 IIIATIALV
+33 IIIATVALV
-42 AIGLLA
+42 AVGLLA
-48 FASPSKTPDNP
+48 FATPNKNPDTPDSP
-59 QTPKNNYETMWKKVK
+59 KKPKNNYETMWKTVK

-85 EKELDAI
+85 EKELNAI
-92 EKQATKDKNQI
+92 EEKASKDKNQT
-103 QLLKTYLYRQNIFQR
+103 QLLKTWLYRQNIMQI
-118 TIEEDPD
+118 TVEEDPD
-125 QHFIQYIETKVGQ
+125 QAFIQYIETKVGQ
-138 LDEVC
+138 LDEVH
-143 DALLHEEIAAAYAN
+143 DALLHEEIAKAYAN
-157 YLSGNEWRIS
+157 YLDGNDWRIN
-167 ENLPIDGADLSKVEM
+167 ENLPIDGDISKVEM
-182 KYWDKESFKTRI
+182 KYWDKESFKSRI
-194 NQHYAEALK
+194 NQYYSEALK
-203 PVEALKKAKTEDF
+203 PVEALKKAKTADF
-216 MVLYENTNNNKEYIE
+216 MVLYENKNNNEDHIE
-231 YEATLFEFMFHRVA
+231 YEASLFEFIFHRVA
-245 KHYQEEADANDA
+245 NYYQEQANADDVEGETDA
-257 EGDTEKWWLPAKD
+257 WWLPAKD
-270 FVKVDLGDFDN
+270 FVKADLGATDN
-281 PLIKCLKIYQEL
+281 PLNKCLKIYQD
-293 ITYNLKNENEDVLIY
+293 IIAYNLKEKNEDVLIY
-308 NDFKRLEFVNNTL
+308 NDFKRFGFVNSIL
-321 GILLHYTQY
+321 GKDAQY

-346 STEITFSIAQNMVG
+346 SAEITSLIARSMMNQY
-360 QLENNSEDSTYFDN
+360 ESNSEDSTYFDN

-380 MCEEAIAKFPKSKG
+380 MCEEAIAKFPKSQG
-394 AKNCENLIKRIEE
+394 AKNCQGLIKRIEE

-413 LNKVQLPNEAIP
+413 LNSVQLPNEAIP

-439 IVKVSEKELS
+439 IVKVDEMELK
-449 KLNNMQKEDL
+449 KLSDMRKADL
-459 LKELDKKLPVA
+459 LNELNKKMSVE
-470 EQELTL
+470 EQELNL
-476 AAETDYR
+476 PAETDYR
-483 SHSTLIALPALE
+483 QHSTLIALPALE

-510 SENKTLVLNFQVS
+510 SEDKTLVINFQVS
-523 NLGYIADQ
+523 NLGFITDQ
-531 KDEKMTVV
+531 KDDKMTVV

-553 VELFRREWDY
+553 VELYRREWDY
-563 KAREH
+563 KAREY
-568 KTIILTTLKSDK
+568 KTIILATMKSDK
-580 NGRVV
+580 NGRAV
-585 LDGKVGTYNS
+585 LDGKVKSDNS
-595 FGINLRKGDD
+595 FSINLRKGDD
-605 NLLSGNQFR
+605 NLLSYNYFH
-614 LDERYRNNNEIYETK
+614 LYERYRNANETYSTK

-655 DLSLVN
+655 DLSLVH
-661 NYSEK
+661 NYNEN

-675 EITSANFTTDE
+675 EISSAKFTTDE
-686 YGSFSGS
+686 YGSFNGS

-709 NRGSVT
+709 NQGNAT
-715 IRVEEYKRPTFEVNF
+715 IRVEEYKRPTFEVTF
-730 ERPKEQYKL
+730 EKPKEQYKL
-739 NQEVTVRGD
+739 NQEVTVHGD

-761 YTYRVIRKTSFPW
+761 YSYRVVRKTSFPW
-774 RCWWWYP
+774 RCWWWWYP
-781 YVEDEQITHG
+781 TVEDEQITYG

-808 PSKTIAPEKQPM
+808 PSKTIAPEKQPV

-857 RTIEKSDIGKYQIT
+857 REVEKSEIGKYQIS

-879 AKSRISRKIYRYK
+879 AKSRIKRKIYRYEN
-892 DAAKINYFEANHFFK
+892 AAKINYFEAMGYPEK
-907 SYDFDRDVQAIDR
+907 LDR
-920 QILTDEELARL
+920 QILSDAELERL
-931 FPAWSFYDKQSKTL
+931 FPMYSFYDKIQVPEPVEGPAHL
-945 VDEAEIMVDDK
+945 VDESEITVDDK

-964 LEPGKYVVELTSL
+964 LEPGKYVVELVSL
-977 DDPLAKISEQ
+977 DDPLAKVSQQ

-998 PFTTMEWA
+998 PFTKMEWA
-1006 HQDKSTA
+1006 HQDKSSA
-1013 KPGEE
+1013 KPGDE
-1018 IQLSIGTS
+1018 IRFSIGSS
-1026 AKDVDVWVQLLHGDE
+1026 AKDVDIWVQLLHGDE
-1041 IRMDKKINVS
+1041 IRMDKKITVS
-1051 NGVQTLSYKVTEGD
+1051 NSVQTLSYKVTEND
-1065 RGGLCWRYAFVKE
+1065 RGGLAWRYVFVKE
-1078 NSYNTDRLSVSVPF
+1078 NSFNTSSLSVSVPF
-1092 DNYDLNV
+1092 DNYDLDV

-1126 PLEAGLLAGMY
+1126 PLEAALLAGMY
-1137 DASLDEFERNHWW
+1137 DASLDEFERNYWW
-1150 FSMSPSGVSGRSFGT
+1150 FSMSPSGVYTNGFGT
-1165 DGHGFTSSNT
+1165 DNHSFTSSNT
-1175 GLEYFYFAELF
+1175 GLEYFYFVELF

-1193 APFFDFGYGFGA
+1193 APFFDYGYGYGG
-1205 RRYRKGGRVL
+1205 RRYRKGGREL
-1215 YDYVEESVPMMAG
+1215 YGVVEECAAPMLAKSDAVMKKNAVMADG
-1228 AVLEKSSNSVDYE
+1228 AVDTAE
-1241 IPLVAQNA
+1241 
-1249 ADEESIEIFRR
+1249 DEEMVEISKQ
-1260 VVFDESDDNREASKE
+1260 ESTYPYETGSQGEKPKE
-1275 PTEPTLR
+1275 PAEPTLR

-1296 TNADGSATFSFT
+1296 TNKDGSATFSFT
-1308 MPDALTRWRLMLL
+1308 MPDALTRWRLMLM

-1329 GSKDYTFTSSKP
+1329 GQNEYTFTSSKP

-1376 KLEIFDAATMQ
+1376 KLEIFDAGTMK
-1387 PVNLIVNAGPSTG
+1387 PVNIIITGPSTC
-1400 SGASTTQME
+1400 SGTYTTQVE
-1409 TIQPG
+1409 TIQPS

-1423 KGQYDLELLA
+1423 KGQYDLSLLA
-1433 FRFTAYAGEFSDA
+1433 FRFTAYAGQFSDA
-1446 EQHLLPVLSSEI
+1446 EQHLLPVLSSDI

-1473 QVFDFEAIAN
+1473 KTFDFEAIAN

-1513 NVSTDRAETAFYV
+1513 NISTDRAETAFYV

-1537 DNIPNLLAYI
+1537 DHIPNLLNYI

-1592 ANLFEINTLRGQ
+1592 ATLFEVNTIRNQ
-1604 QTRALQLISQKQ
+1604 QTNALKLIEQKQ

-1624 MDGMPESPYITTYIL
+1624 MDGMPESPYISTYIL
-1639 TGFGKLQKMG
+1639 SGFGKLQKMG

-1655 QADQNTAQ
+1655 KADQNTAQ
-1663 SICDKAVRF
+1663 SICDKAVRY

-1679 TYRNMKR
+1679 TYRYMKAH
-1686 YSKGKDW
+1686 SKGKDW
-1693 PIGSTTLA
+1693 PIGSSTLN
-1701 ELYALSFFKEQNSDK
+1701 ELYALSFFDVQNSDK
-1716 DFATAKK
+1716 DFAKAKN
-1723 YYLGSLDKEWTSFN
+1723 YYLKSLDKEWTSFN
-1737 YNQRSK
+1737 FNQRSK
-1743 AAVLLYRTGNEKT
+1743 GALVLYRNGNEKT

-1766 TAQKNEQIGMYWPKK
+1766 CAQKNEQIGMYWPKK

-1815 LLTQKQTNKWENSA
+1815 LLTQKQTTMWENSA

-1849 KEVTLRF
+1849 KEVTLCF

-1875 RWNANEVTS
+1875 RWNANEVTQD
-1884 EMRQLTVNNPT
+1884 MRQLTVNNPT
-1895 NHLVWGGLFRQ
+1895 PHLVWGGLFRQ

-1921 TIKRELFVEKIDD
+1921 TIKRELFVETVTD
-1934 KGKKLVPVGTALRQ
+1934 KGKKLVSVGTALRQ
-1948 AQGPAGA
+1948 AQGPAKA
-1955 ADVEPVETPLK
+1955 KVVEPVETPTLK
-1966 VGDKLTVKITFTNQ
+1966 VGDKLTVKITFTSQ

-2024 FIEFLHKGTHQL
+2024 FIEFLPKGTHQL

>member
-1 MDYESLIG
+1 
-9 SVSHNDSTIKQLNNQ
+9 
-24 RFNNMKHLG
+24 MKRTVIL
-33 IIIATIALV
+33 IATVALV

-48 FASPSKTPDNP
+48 FATPNKNPNIPDSPKTPKD
-59 QTPKNNYETMWKKVK
+59 NYETMWKKVK

-85 EKELDAI
+85 EKELIAI
-92 EKQATKDKNQI
+92 EKQAEKDNNPT
-103 QLLKTYLYRQNIFQR
+103 QLLKTWLYRQNIMLR
-118 TIEEDPD
+118 TVEEDPE
-125 QHFIQYIETKVGQ
+125 QAFIQYIEEKVGK
-138 LDEVC
+138 LDAVH
-143 DALLHEEIAAAYAN
+143 DALLHEEIARAYAI
-157 YLSGNEWRIS
+157 YLDNNEWRINQ
-167 ENLPIDGADLSKVEM
+167 NLPIDGADLSKVEM
-182 KYWDKESFKTRI
+182 KYWDKEGFKTRI
-194 NQHYAEALK
+194 NQYYAEALK
-203 PVEALKKAKTEDF
+203 PVEALKEAKTEDF
-216 MVLYENTNNNKEYIE
+216 MALYENKNNNEEYIE
-231 YEATLFEFMFHRVA
+231 YEASLFEFLFHRVA
-245 KHYQEEADANDA
+245 NYYQGQANADQA
-257 EGDTEKWWLPAKD
+257 EGDTDKWWLPAKD
-270 FVKVDLGDFDN
+270 FVKLDLGKSDN
-281 PLIKCLKIYQEL
+281 PLTKCLRIYQDL
-293 ITYNLKNENEDVLIY
+293 MAYNLKNKNEDVLIY
-308 NDFKRLEFVNNTL
+308 NDFKRFGFVNS
-321 GILLHYTQY
+321 ILKKDENY
-330 QAAMEDL
+330 QTAMEQL
-337 KAQHKDNPL
+337 KAQYPDNPI
-346 STEITFSIAQNMVG
+346 SAEITSLIARSMMN
-360 QLENNSEDSTYFDN
+360 QLENKGEDSTYFDN
-374 YKKAKA
+374 YKKAKQL
-380 MCEEAIAKFPKSKG
+380 CEEAIAKFPKSKG
-394 AKNCENLIKRIEE
+394 AKNCQNLIKRIEE
-407 PQIDIT
+407 PQIDIS
-413 LNKVQLPNEAIP
+413 LNSVQLPNEAIP
-425 AVLEYKNTTAPYYR
+425 VVLEYKNTTAPYYR
-439 IVKVSEKELS
+439 IVKVSEKELA
-449 KLNNMQKEDL
+449 KLNLLNKEDL
-459 LKELDKKLPVA
+459 LKELSKKSAVVEKELILP
-470 EQELTL
+470 
-476 AAETDYR
+476 AETDYR

-495 EGIYYLTAT
+495 RGIYYLVGNVS
-504 TKQGIK
+504 QD
-510 SENKTLVLNFQVS
+510 NKNEDKMLVLNFQVS
-523 NLGYIADQ
+523 NLCFVTDKYYNQ
-531 KDEKMTVV
+531 MTVL
-539 TVDRKTG
+539 TIDRKTG
-546 KTVEGVT
+546 KAMEGVT
-553 VELFRREWDY
+553 VEFCSREYDY
-563 KAREH
+563 KIREY
-568 KTIILTTLKSDK
+568 KTILLKSVKSDK
-580 NGRVV
+580 NGKAFME
-585 LDGKVGTYNS
+585 GKEESRSS
-595 FGINLRKGDD
+595 FYVNLRKGDD
-605 NLLSGNQFR
+605 VLLSNINHYLGTPPDRSDRVYHMTN
-614 LDERYRNNNEIYETK
+614 

-644 FQGITTRRQGE
+644 FQGIVKRYQGN
-655 DLSLVN
+655 DQTLVN
-661 NYSEK
+661 GYSEK
-666 VSFRDANWQ
+666 VSFKDANWQ
-675 EITSANFTTDE
+675 EISSANFTTDE
-686 YGSFSGS
+686 YGTFSGS

-698 DRLNGVFHLNA
+698 DRLNGVFHLVSGHGTA
-709 NRGSVT
+709 T

-739 NQEVTVRGD
+739 NQEVTVHGD

-761 YTYRVIRKTSFPW
+761 YSYRVIRKTSFPW
-774 RCWWWYP
+774 RCWWWWYP
-781 YVEDEQITHG
+781 TVEDEQITHG

-797 NGKFAVTFNLK
+797 NGKFAITFNLK
-808 PSKTIAPEKQPM
+808 PSQNVAPEKQPV

-857 RTIEKSDIGKYQIT
+857 SEVEKSELGKYQIT

-879 AKSRISRKIYRYK
+879 AKSRIMRKIYRYK
-892 DAAKINYFEANHFFK
+892 DAAKINYFEAMGHSEK
-907 SYDFDRDVQAIDR
+907 LDR
-920 QILTDEELARL
+920 QMLSDEELTRL
-931 FPAWSFYDKQSKTL
+931 FPEYSFYDKQADPVVEPVEMPALRQAQGPRKTL
-945 VDEAEIMVDDK
+945 VYEDEIMVDDK

-964 LEPGKYVVELTSL
+964 LEPGKYVMELTSL

-1006 HQDKSTA
+1006 HQDKSSA
-1013 KPGEE
+1013 KPDEE

-1026 AKDVDVWVQLLHGDE
+1026 AKGVDVWVQLLHGDE
-1041 IRMDKKINVS
+1041 IRMDKKINLS

-1078 NSYNTDRLSVSVPF
+1078 NSFNTNRLSISVPF
-1092 DNYDLNV
+1092 DNFDLNV

-1111 AEETWEVTVRDYKDK
+1111 ADETWEVTVRDYKDK

-1137 DASLDEFERNHWW
+1137 DASLDEFARNHWW
-1150 FSMSPSGVSGRSFGT
+1150 FSMSPSGVSGRSFST

-1175 GLEYFYFAELF
+1175 GLEYFYFAEMF

-1193 APFFDFGYGFGA
+1193 APFFDFGYGYGG
-1205 RRYRKGGRVL
+1205 RRYRKGGRV
-1215 YDYVEESVPMMAG
+1215 YEDVYMSVEESAVPRMSG
-1228 AVLEKSSNSVDYE
+1228 AVLQKNSVAANDA
-1241 IPLVAQNA
+1241 IAT
-1249 ADEESIEIFRR
+1249 ADEEA
-1260 VVFDESDDNREASKE
+1260 VDDMGTSGSADAKKEEPKE

-1321 AYTKDRKT
+1321 AYSKDRKT
-1329 GSKDYTFTSSKP
+1329 GSNEYTFTSSKP

-1376 KLEIFDAATMQ
+1376 KLEIFDAGTMK
-1387 PVNLIVNAGPSTG
+1387 PVNLIVTGPSTG
-1400 SGASTTQME
+1400 SGTSTTQLE

-1473 QVFDFEAIAN
+1473 KTFDFEAIAN

-1552 ETPDALLSQ
+1552 ETPNALLSQ

-1592 ANLFEINTLRGQ
+1592 ANLFEINNLRGQ

-1655 QADQNTAQ
+1655 KADQNTAQ

-1672 LEYEVAE
+1672 LEYEVAD
-1679 TYRNMKR
+1679 TYREMKR
-1686 YSKGKDW
+1686 LSKGKDW

-1800 EIDQNQEMIDELRVW
+1800 EIDQNQEMIDQLRVW

-1836 ALLMRGSDWFEEG
+1836 ALLMRGSDWFAEG

-1921 TIKRELFVEKIDD
+1921 TIKRELFVETVTE
-1934 KGKKLVPVGTALRQ
+1934 KGKLLVPVEKQ
-1948 AQGPAGA
+1948 A
-1955 ADVEPVETPLK
+1955 LK
-1966 VGDKLTVKITFTNQ
+1966 VGDKLTVKITFTSQ

-1999 EQISRY
+1999 EQISHY

-2024 FIEFLHKGTHQL
+2024 FIEFLPKGTHQL

-2068 GMKVKVG
+2068 GMKIRIG
-2075 E
+2075 D

>member
-1 MDYESLIG
+1 MN
-9 SVSHNDSTIKQLNNQ
+9 H
-24 RFNNMKHLG
+24 
-33 IIIATIALV
+33 
-42 AIGLLA
+42 
-48 FASPSKTPDNP
+48 
-59 QTPKNNYETMWKKVK
+59 
-74 ENLEKDLPESA
+74 
-85 EKELDAI
+85 
-92 EKQATKDKNQI
+92 
-103 QLLKTYLYRQNIFQR
+103 
-118 TIEEDPD
+118 
-125 QHFIQYIETKVGQ
+125 
-138 LDEVC
+138 
-143 DALLHEEIAAAYAN
+143 
-157 YLSGNEWRIS
+157 
-167 ENLPIDGADLSKVEM
+167 
-182 KYWDKESFKTRI
+182 
-194 NQHYAEALK
+194 
-203 PVEALKKAKTEDF
+203 
-216 MVLYENTNNNKEYIE
+216 
-231 YEATLFEFMFHRVA
+231 
-245 KHYQEEADANDA
+245 
-257 EGDTEKWWLPAKD
+257 
-270 FVKVDLGDFDN
+270 
-281 PLIKCLKIYQEL
+281 
-293 ITYNLKNENEDVLIY
+293 
-308 NDFKRLEFVNNTL
+308 
-321 GILLHYTQY
+321 
-330 QAAMEDL
+330 
-337 KAQHKDNPL
+337 
-346 STEITFSIAQNMVG
+346 
-360 QLENNSEDSTYFDN
+360 
-374 YKKAKA
+374 
-380 MCEEAIAKFPKSKG
+380 
-394 AKNCENLIKRIEE
+394 
-407 PQIDIT
+407 
-413 LNKVQLPNEAIP
+413 
-425 AVLEYKNTTAPYYR
+425 
-439 IVKVSEKELS
+439 
-449 KLNNMQKEDL
+449 
-459 LKELDKKLPVA
+459 
-470 EQELTL
+470 
-476 AAETDYR
+476 
-483 SHSTLIALPALE
+483 
-495 EGIYYLTAT
+495 
-504 TKQGIK
+504 
-510 SENKTLVLNFQVS
+510 
-523 NLGYIADQ
+523 
-531 KDEKMTVV
+531 
-539 TVDRKTG
+539 
-546 KTVEGVT
+546 
-553 VELFRREWDY
+553 
-563 KAREH
+563 
-568 KTIILTTLKSDK
+568 
-580 NGRVV
+580 
-585 LDGKVGTYNS
+585 
-595 FGINLRKGDD
+595 
-605 NLLSGNQFR
+605 
-614 LDERYRNNNEIYETK
+614 
-629 LFTDRAIYRPGQTVY
+629 
-644 FQGITTRRQGE
+644 
-655 DLSLVN
+655 
-661 NYSEK
+661 YSET

-675 EITSANFTTDE
+675 EITSAQFTTDE

-709 NRGSVT
+709 KQGSAT
-715 IRVEEYKRPTFEVNF
+715 IRVEEYKRPTFEVTF

-739 NQEVTVRGD
+739 NQEVTVHGD

-761 YTYRVIRKTSFPW
+761 YSYRVIRKTSFPW
-774 RCWWWYP
+774 RCWWWWYP
-781 YVEDEQITHG
+781 TVEDEQITYG

-797 NGKFAVTFNLK
+797 NGKFAVTFHLK

-847 NEIAISTDLP
+847 NEIAIGTDLP
-857 RTIEKSDIGKYQIT
+857 SKVEKSDIGKYQIT

-879 AKSRISRKIYRYK
+879 AKSRISRKIYRYD
-892 DAAKINYFEANHFFK
+892 DAAKINYFEAMGQSEK
-907 SYDFDRDVQAIDR
+907 LDR
-920 QILTDEELARL
+920 QILSDAELERL
-931 FPAWSFYDKQSKTL
+931 FPMYSFYDKTGPSTGSGTL
-945 VDEAEIMVDDK
+945 VFQDEIMVDDK

-964 LEPGKYVVELTSL
+964 LEPGKYTVELTSL
-977 DDPLAKISEQ
+977 DDPLAKISQQ
-987 FTVFENDSKKL
+987 FTVFENESKKL
-998 PFTTMEWA
+998 PVTTMEWA
-1006 HQDKSTA
+1006 HQDKSSG

-1018 IQLSIGTS
+1018 IQFSIGS
-1026 AKDVDVWVQLLHGDE
+1026 AAKDVDIWVQLLHGDE
-1041 IRMDKKINVS
+1041 VRLDKKITIS
-1051 NGVQTLSYKVTEGD
+1051 NSVQTLSYKVTEND
-1065 RGGLCWRYAFVKE
+1065 RGGLAWRYAFVKE

-1092 DNYDLNV
+1092 DNYDLDV

-1104 RDKLSPG
+1104 RDKLNPG

-1126 PLEAGLLAGMY
+1126 PLEAALLAGMY
-1137 DASLDEFERNHWW
+1137 DASLDEFERNYWW
-1150 FSMSPSGVSGRSFGT
+1150 FSMSPSGVYGNSFGT
-1165 DGHGFTSSNT
+1165 DDHGFTSSNT

-1193 APFFDFGYGFGA
+1193 APFFDFGYGFSY
-1205 RRYRKGGRVL
+1205 RRYGKGLGAGRVM
-1215 YDYVEESVPMMAG
+1215 YDEMVMDEAAMPMQRAALSKKAVEANGAIETADAEEMVEITKQEMPSEAG
-1228 AVLEKSSNSVDYE
+1228 SQEQK
-1241 IPLVAQNA
+1241 P
-1249 ADEESIEIFRR
+1249 
-1260 VVFDESDDNREASKE
+1260 KE
-1275 PTEPTLR
+1275 PAEPTLR

-1376 KLEIFDAATMQ
+1376 KLEIFDAGTMQ
-1387 PVNLIVNAGPSTG
+1387 PVNMIINDGPSTG
-1400 SGASTTQME
+1400 SGTYTIPME

-1423 KGQYDLELLA
+1423 KGQYDLSLLA
-1433 FRFTAYAGEFSDA
+1433 FRFTAYAGQFSDA

-1473 QVFDFEAIAN
+1473 KTFDFEAIAN

-1513 NVSTDRAETAFYV
+1513 NISTDRAETAFYV

-1537 DNIPNLLAYI
+1537 DHIPNLLNYI

-1592 ANLFEINTLRGQ
+1592 ATLFEVNTIRNQ
-1604 QTRALQLISQKQ
+1604 QTNALKLIQQKQ

-1624 MDGMPESPYITTYIL
+1624 MDGMPESPYISTYIL
-1639 TGFGKLQKMG
+1639 SGFGKLQKMG
-1649 AWSSLS
+1649 AWESLS
-1655 QADQNTAQ
+1655 KADQNTAQ
-1663 SICDKAVRF
+1663 SICDKAVRY

-1679 TYRNMKR
+1679 TYREMKR
-1686 YSKGKDW
+1686 LSKGKDW
-1693 PIGSTTLA
+1693 PIGSGTLN

-1716 DFATAKK
+1716 DFAKAKD
-1723 YYLGSLDKEWTSFN
+1723 YYLKSLDKEWTSFN
-1737 YNQRSK
+1737 FNQRSK
-1743 AAVLLYRTGNEKT
+1743 GALVLYRYGNEKT

-1800 EIDQNQEMIDELRVW
+1800 EIDQNQEMIDQLRVW
-1815 LLTQKQTNKWENSA
+1815 LLTQKQTTMWENSA

-1836 ALLMRGSDWFEEG
+1836 ALLMRGSDWFAEG

-1875 RWNANEVTS
+1875 RWNANDVTTD
-1884 EMRQLTVNNPT
+1884 MRQLTVNNPT
-1895 NHLVWGGLFRQ
+1895 PHLVWGGLFRQ

-1921 TIKRELFVEKIDD
+1921 TIKRELFVETVTD

-1948 AQGPAGA
+1948 AQGPVGA
-1955 ADVEPVETPLK
+1955 AVVEPVETPTLK
-1966 VGDKLTVKITFTNQ
+1966 VGDKLTVKITFTSQ

-1999 EQISRY
+1999 EQISHY

-2024 FIEFLHKGTHQL
+2024 FIEFLPKGTHQL

-2068 GMKVKVG
+2068 GMRVKVG

>member
-1 MDYESLIG
+1 
-9 SVSHNDSTIKQLNNQ
+9 
-24 RFNNMKHLG
+24 
-33 IIIATIALV
+33 V
-42 AIGLLA
+42 AVGVLA
-48 FASPSKTPDNP
+48 FAMPSNNLDKLDNP
-59 QTPKNNYETMWKKVK
+59 KTPKNNYETMWKTVK

-85 EKELDAI
+85 EKELNAI
-92 EKQATKDKNQI
+92 EEKASKDKNQT
-103 QLLKTYLYRQNIFQR
+103 QLLKTWLYRQNIMR
-118 TIEEDPD
+118 ITVEEDPE
-125 QHFIQYIETKVGQ
+125 QAFIQYIEEKVGQ
-138 LDEVC
+138 LDQIH
-143 DALLHEEIAAAYAN
+143 DALLHEEIAKAYAD
-157 YLSGNEWRIS
+157 YLESNEWRIN
-167 ENLPIDGADLSKVEM
+167 ENLPIDGDLSKVEM
-182 KYWDKESFKTRI
+182 KYWDKESFRTRI
-194 NQHYAEALK
+194 NQHYDEALK

-216 MVLYENTNNNKEYIE
+216 MVLYENKDNHEKYIE
-231 YEATLFEFMFHRVA
+231 YEASLFEFMFHRVA
-245 KHYQEEADANDA
+245 NYYQEQANADDVEGETDA
-257 EGDTEKWWLPAKD
+257 WWLPAKD
-270 FVKVDLGDFDN
+270 FVKVNLGKADT
-281 PLIKCLKIYQEL
+281 PLNKCLKIYQDL
-293 ITYNLKNENEDVLIY
+293 IAFNLKTNNEDVLIY
-308 NDFKRLEFVNNTL
+308 NDFKRFGFVNS
-321 GILLHYTQY
+321 ILRKDAQY
-330 QAAMEDL
+330 QAAMENL
-337 KAQHKDNPL
+337 KAQHEDNPL
-346 STEITFSIAQNMVG
+346 SAEITSLIARNLMNQY
-360 QLENNSEDSTYFDN
+360 ESNSSDSAYFDN

-380 MCEEAIAKFPKSKG
+380 ICEQAIAKFPKSKG
-394 AKNCENLIKRIEE
+394 SKNCQSLIQRIEE
-407 PQIDIT
+407 PLVDLS
-413 LNKVQLPNEAIP
+413 LNSVQLPNEAIP

-439 IVKVSEKELS
+439 IVKVSEKELK
-449 KLNNMQKEDL
+449 KLNDMDQKDR
-459 LKELDKKLPVA
+459 LKELNKKSAVA
-470 EQELTL
+470 EQELSL
-476 AAETDYR
+476 GAETDYR
-483 SHSTLIALPALE
+483 QHSTLIALPALE
-495 EGIYYLTAT
+495 RGFYYLTAT
-504 TKQGIK
+504 TKKGIK
-510 SENKTLVLNFQVS
+510 SEDKTLMLNFQVS
-523 NLGYIADQ
+523 SLGFITDTQ
-531 KDEKMTVV
+531 NDKMTVM

-553 VELFRREWDY
+553 VEVYRREWDY
-563 KAREH
+563 KAREY
-568 KTIILTTLKSDK
+568 KTIIIATPKTDS
-580 NGRVV
+580 NGKATITKTSG
-585 LDGKVGTYNS
+585 DS
-595 FGINLRKGDD
+595 FNINLRKGDD
-605 NLLSGNQFR
+605 NLLSNNYFR
-614 LDERYRNNNEIYETK
+614 LYERSKNNNETYSTK

-661 NYSEK
+661 GYAEK

-675 EITSANFTTDE
+675 EISSAKFTTDE

-709 NRGSVT
+709 DRGSTT
-715 IRVEEYKRPTFEVNF
+715 IRVEEYKRPTFEVTF

-739 NQEVTVRGD
+739 NQEVTVHGD

-761 YTYRVIRKTSFPW
+761 YSYRVIRKTSFPW
-774 RCWWWYP
+774 RCWWWWYP
-781 YVEDEQITHG
+781 TVEDEQITYG

-797 NGKFAVTFNLK
+797 NGKFAITFNLK
-808 PSKTIAPEKQPM
+808 PSLTIAPEKQPV

-847 NEIAISTDLP
+847 NEIAISMDLP
-857 RTIEKSDIGKYQIT
+857 SEVEKSEIGKYQIS
-871 VSNLSWQP
+871 VSNLSYQP
-879 AKSRISRKIYRYK
+879 AKSRISRKIYRYEK
-892 DAAKINYFEANHFFK
+892 AAKINYFEAMGHSEK
-907 SYDFDRDVQAIDR
+907 LDR
-920 QILTDEELARL
+920 QLLSDAEMERL
-931 FPAWSFYDKQSKTL
+931 FPEYSFYDKSQVPEPVEGPARL
-945 VDEAEIMVDDK
+945 VDKSEIIVDDK
-956 AKFYEGKA
+956 AKFFEGKA

-977 DDPLAKISEQ
+977 DDPLAKISQQ

-1006 HQDKSTA
+1006 HQNQSSA

-1018 IQLSIGTS
+1018 IQLSLGSS
-1026 AKDVDVWVQLLHGDE
+1026 AKDVDIWVQLLHGDE
-1041 IRMDKKINVS
+1041 VRLDKKITVS
-1051 NGVQTLSYKVTEGD
+1051 NNVQTLSYKVTEHD
-1065 RGGLCWRYAFVKE
+1065 RGGLSWRYAFVKE
-1078 NSYNTDRLSVSVPF
+1078 NSFNTDRLGVSVPF
-1092 DNYDLNV
+1092 DNYDLDV
-1099 KLATM
+1099 KLATV

-1111 AEETWEVTVRDYKDK
+1111 AEETWEVTVSDYKKK
-1126 PLEAGLLAGMY
+1126 PLEAALLAGMY
-1137 DASLDEFERNHWW
+1137 DASLDEFERNYWW
-1150 FSMSPSGVSGRSFGT
+1150 FDMSPSGTYTNGFGT

-1175 GLEYFYFAELF
+1175 GLEYFFFAELF

-1193 APFFDFGYGFGA
+1193 APFFDFGYGYGY
-1205 RRYRKGGRVL
+1205 RRYGKGGRVL
-1215 YDYVEESVPMMAG
+1215 YDVVDEYSAPMRAKSG
-1228 AVLEKSSNSVDYE
+1228 AVLQKNA
-1241 IPLVAQNA
+1241 VALA
-1249 ADEESIEIFRR
+1249 EGAVEMAEDEEMVEIAKQEMPY
-1260 VVFDESDDNREASKE
+1260 ESGDQGEKPKE
-1275 PTEPTLR
+1275 PAEPTLR

-1296 TNADGSATFSFT
+1296 TNQDGSATFSFV

-1329 GSKDYTFTSSKP
+1329 GSKEYTFTSSKP

-1356 ELWFVANVIN
+1356 TLWFVANVIN
-1366 TGDEPVTPKA
+1366 TGDEAIAPKA
-1376 KLEIFDAATMQ
+1376 KLEIFDAASMK
-1387 PVNLIVNAGPSTG
+1387 PINMIVSNATIP
-1400 SGASTTQME
+1400 ME

-1423 KGQYDLELLA
+1423 AGQYDLSLLA
-1433 FRFTAYAGEFSDA
+1433 FRFTAYAGQFSDA

-1473 QVFDFEAIAN
+1473 QTFDFEAIAN

-1513 NVSTDRAETAFYV
+1513 NVKTDRAETAFYV

-1537 DNIPNLLAYI
+1537 DHIPNLMNYI

-1592 ANLFEINTLRGQ
+1592 AMLFEVNTLRNQ
-1604 QTRALQLISQKQ
+1604 QTNALKLIQQKQ

-1624 MDGMPESPYITTYIL
+1624 MDGMPESPYISTYIL
-1639 TGFGKLQKMG
+1639 SGFGKLQKMG

-1655 QADQNTAQ
+1655 RTDQNTAQ
-1663 SICDKAVRF
+1663 SICDKAVRY

-1679 TYRNMKR
+1679 TYRYMKR

-1693 PIGSTTLA
+1693 PIGSGTLN

-1716 DFATAKK
+1716 DFAKAKD
-1723 YYLGSLDKEWTSFN
+1723 YYLKSLDKEWTSFN
-1737 YNQRSK
+1737 FNERSK
-1743 AAVLLYRTGNEKT
+1743 GALVLYRNGNEKT

-1766 TAQKNEQIGMYWPKK
+1766 CAQKNEQIGMYWPKK

-1800 EIDQNQEMIDELRVW
+1800 EIDQNQEMLDDLRVW

-1875 RWNANEVTS
+1875 RWNANEVTQ

-1921 TIKRELFVEKIDD
+1921 TIKRELFVETVTD
-1934 KGKKLVPVGTALRQ
+1934 KGKKLI
-1948 AQGPAGA
+1948 
-1955 ADVEPVETPLK
+1955 PVEKQALK
-1966 VGDKLTVKITFTNQ
+1966 VGDKLTVKITFTSQ

-1999 EQISRY
+1999 EQISHY

-2024 FIEFLHKGTHQL
+2024 FIERLPKGTHQL

-2043 KEGYLNNGY
+2043 KEGHLNNGY

-2068 GMKVKVG
+2068 GMRVKVG

>member
-1 MDYESLIG
+1 
-9 SVSHNDSTIKQLNNQ
+9 
-24 RFNNMKHLG
+24 MKRIG
-33 IIIATIALV
+33 IILAIVALV

-48 FASPSKTPDNP
+48 FATPNQSPDNP
-59 QTPKNNYETMWKKVK
+59 KTPKNNYETMWKKVK
-74 ENLEKDLPESA
+74 ENLEKNLPESA
-85 EKELDAI
+85 EKELEAI
-92 EKQATKDKNQI
+92 EQQAAKDKNDI
-103 QLLKTYLYRQNIFQR
+103 QLLKAYLYRQKIFQF

-125 QHFIQYIETKVGQ
+125 QYFIQYAESKIGQ
-138 LDEVC
+138 MDEVC
-143 DALLHEEIAAAYAN
+143 NALLHEEIARAYAN
-157 YLSGNEWRIS
+157 YLESNEWTIS
-167 ENLPIDGADLSKVEM
+167 ENLPIEGDLSKVEM

-194 NQHYAEALK
+194 YQHYNEALK

-216 MVLYENTNNNKEYIE
+216 MVLYENKENNEKYLE
-231 YEATLFEFMFHRVA
+231 YEASLFEFMFHRVA
-245 KHYQEEADANDA
+245 NYYQGEANADDA

-270 FVKVDLGDFDN
+270 FVKADLGTADN
-281 PLIKCLKIYQEL
+281 PLAKCLKIYQDL
-293 ITYNLKNENEDVLIY
+293 IAYNLKEKNEDVLIY
-308 NDFKRLEFVNNTL
+308 NDFKRFGFVN
-321 GILLHYTQY
+321 GILGKDDQY

-337 KAQHKDNPL
+337 KAQHNDNPL
-346 STEITFSIAQNMVG
+346 SAEITALMARNLMG
-360 QLENNSEDSTYFDN
+360 QYENNSEDSTCFDN

-380 MCEEAIAKFPKSKG
+380 MCEEAIAKFPKSQG

-413 LNKVQLPNEAIP
+413 LNSVQLPNEAIP
-425 AVLEYKNTTAPYYR
+425 AVLEYKNTTKPYYR
-439 IVKVSEKELS
+439 IVKVSEKEL
-449 KLNNMQKEDL
+449 KQLQLVDHKKDLIRVLNTKNAI
-459 LKELDKKLPVA
+459 A

-476 AAETDYR
+476 APEADYR
-483 SHSTLIALPALE
+483 HHSTLIALPALE

-504 TKQGIK
+504 TKQDIK
-510 SENKTLVLNFQVS
+510 SEDKTLIISFQVS
-523 NLGYIADQ
+523 NLGYITDSKYEQ
-531 KDEKMTVV
+531 MTAVV
-539 TVDRKTG
+539 VDRKTG

-553 VELFRREWDY
+553 VEFCRREWDY
-563 KAREH
+563 KAREY
-568 KTIILTTLKSDK
+568 KTIVLNTVKSDK
-580 NGRVV
+580 NGRAVMT
-585 LDGKVGTYNS
+585 GEKGRMTS
-595 FGINLRKGDD
+595 FYINLRNGNDV
-605 NLLSGNQFR
+605 LLSDINFSIGSPN
-614 LDERYRNNNEIYETK
+614 RNDGVYHMTT

-644 FQGITTRRQGE
+644 FQGVVKRSQDKEQT
-655 DLSLVN
+655 LVN
-661 NYSEK
+661 GYSEK
-666 VSFRDANWQ
+666 VTFKDANWQ
-675 EITSANFTTDE
+675 EISSAQFTTDE

-698 DRLNGVFHLNA
+698 DRLNGVFHLITGH
-709 NRGSVT
+709 GSST
-715 IRVEEYKRPTFEVNF
+715 IRVEEYKRPTFEVTF

-739 NQEVTVRGD
+739 NQEVTVHGD

-761 YTYRVIRKTSFPW
+761 YSYRVIRKTSFPW
-774 RCWWWYP
+774 RCWWWWYP
-781 YVEDEQITHG
+781 TVEDEQITHG

-841 SIRAGY
+841 SIHAGY

-857 RTIEKSDIGKYQIT
+857 SEVEKSDIGKYQIT
-871 VSNLSWQP
+871 VSNLSYQP
-879 AKSRISRKIYRYK
+879 AKSRISRKIYRYE
-892 DAAKINYFEANHFFK
+892 DVAKINYFEAMGHSEK
-907 SYDFDRDVQAIDR
+907 LDR
-920 QILTDEELARL
+920 QMLSDEELARL
-931 FPAWSFYDKQSKTL
+931 FPQYSFYDKQAGPSTGSGTL
-945 VDEAEIMVDDK
+945 VYQDEVMVDDK

-964 LEPGKYVVELTSL
+964 LEPGKYYVELTSL
-977 DDPLAKISEQ
+977 DDPLAKVSEQ
-987 FTVFENDSKKL
+987 FIVFESDSKKL
-998 PFTTMEWA
+998 PFTTMEWV

-1018 IQLSIGTS
+1018 IQLSIGS
-1026 AKDVDVWVQLLHGDE
+1026 AAKDVDIWVQLLHGDE
-1041 IRMDKKINVS
+1041 IRLDKKINVS
-1051 NGVQTLSYKVTEGD
+1051 NGVQTLSYKVTEND
-1065 RGGLCWRYAFVKE
+1065 RGGLNWRYAFVKE
-1078 NSYNTDRLSVSVPF
+1078 NSFNKDRLDISVPY
-1092 DNYDLNV
+1092 DNYDLDV

-1126 PLEAGLLAGMY
+1126 PLEAALLAGMY

-1150 FSMSPSGVSGRSFGT
+1150 FSMSPSGVSGRSFNS

-1175 GLEYFYFAELF
+1175 GLDYFYFVELF

-1193 APFFDFGYGFGA
+1193 APFFDFGYGYGG

-1215 YDYVEESVPMMAG
+1215 YDEDVYMCVEESAVPRMSG
-1228 AVLEKSSNSVDYE
+1228 AVLQKNAVTTGLPIVNDDVE
-1241 IPLVAQNA
+1241 A
-1249 ADEESIEIFRR
+1249 ADAEEMVEITKQEMPY
-1260 VVFDESDDNREASKE
+1260 ESGDQEHKLKE
-1275 PTEPTLR
+1275 PAEPTLR

-1296 TNADGSATFSFT
+1296 TNKDGSATFSFT
-1308 MPDALTRWRLMLL
+1308 MPDALTRWRLMLM

-1329 GSKDYTFTSSKP
+1329 GQNEYTFTSSKP

-1376 KLEIFDAATMQ
+1376 KLEIFDAASMQ
-1387 PVNLIVNAGPSTG
+1387 PIDMIVSNATIP
-1400 SGASTTQME
+1400 ME

-1423 KGQYDLELLA
+1423 KGQYDLSLLA
-1433 FRFTAYAGEFSDA
+1433 FRFTAYAGQFSDA

-1473 QVFDFEAIAN
+1473 KTFDFEAIAN
-1483 PDSHERDYSLTLNF
+1483 SDSHERDYSLTLNF

-1513 NVSTDRAETAFYV
+1513 NVKADRAETAFYV

-1537 DNIPNLLAYI
+1537 DHIPNLLNYI

-1592 ANLFEINTLRGQ
+1592 ASLFEINTLRGQ
-1604 QTRALQLISQKQ
+1604 QTRALQLIQQKQ

-1624 MDGMPESPYITTYIL
+1624 MDGMPESPYISTYIL
-1639 TGFGKLQKMG
+1639 RGFGKLQKMG
-1649 AWSSLS
+1649 VWSSLS
-1655 QADQNTAQ
+1655 KADQNTAQ
-1663 SICDKAVRF
+1663 SICDKAVRY

-1679 TYRNMKR
+1679 TYRYMKAH
-1686 YSKGKDW
+1686 SKGKDW
-1693 PIGSTTLA
+1693 PIGSSTLN

-1737 YNQRSK
+1737 FNDRSK
-1743 AAVLLYRTGNEKT
+1743 GALVLYRSGNEKT

-1766 TAQKNEQIGMYWPKK
+1766 CAQKNEQIGMYWPKK

-1800 EIDQNQEMIDELRVW
+1800 EIDQDQEMIDQLRVW

-1875 RWNANEVTS
+1875 RWNANEVT
-1884 EMRQLTVNNPT
+1884 EDMRQITVNNPT

-1921 TIKRELFVEKIDD
+1921 TIKRELFVETVTD
-1934 KGKKLVPVGTALRQ
+1934 KGKKLVPVEKQ
-1948 AQGPAGA
+1948 A
-1955 ADVEPVETPLK
+1955 LK
-1966 VGDKLTVKITFTNQ
+1966 VGDKLTVKITFTSQ

-2005 EYNDR
+2005 EYNDE

-2024 FIEFLHKGTHQL
+2024 FIEFLPKGTHQM

-2068 GMKVKVG
+2068 GMRVKVG
-2075 E
+2075 D

>member
-1 MDYESLIG
+1 MHDICYFCVF
-9 SVSHNDSTIKQLNNQ
+9 VSNSRTMKRTI
-24 RFNNMKHLG
+24 
-33 IIIATIALV
+33 IIIATVALV

-48 FASPSKTPDNP
+48 FATPDKAPDNP
-59 QTPKNNYETMWKKVK
+59 KTPKNNYETMWKKVK
-74 ENLEKDLPESA
+74 ENLEKNLPESA
-85 EKELDAI
+85 EKELVAI
-92 EKQATKDKNQI
+92 EQQASKDNNPT
-103 QLLKTYLYRQNIFQR
+103 QLLKTWLYRQNIMRF
-118 TIEEDPD
+118 TVEEDP
-125 QHFIQYIETKVGQ
+125 QQAFIQYIEEKVGQ
-138 LDEVC
+138 LDVVH
-143 DALLHEEIAAAYAN
+143 DALLHEEIARAYAEYLDQN
-157 YLSGNEWRIS
+157 YWRIS
-167 ENLPIDGADLSKVEM
+167 ENLPIDGDISKVEM

-194 NQHYAEALK
+194 NQHYDEALK

-216 MVLYENTNNNKEYIE
+216 MALYENTNNNADYIE
-231 YEATLFEFMFHRVA
+231 YEASMFEFVFHRVA
-245 KHYQEEADANDA
+245 NYYQLRSEDNDIAGNTEA
-257 EGDTEKWWLPAKD
+257 WWLPAKD
-270 FVKVDLGDFDN
+270 FVKLDLGDADN
-281 PLIKCLKIYQEL
+281 ALIKCLKIYQAIL
-293 ITYNLKNENEDVLIY
+293 AYNFKNNNENVLIF
-308 NDFKRLEFVNNTL
+308 NDFHRFEFVKS
-321 GILLHYTQY
+321 LLKKDDRY
-330 QAAMEDL
+330 QAAMENL

-346 STEITFSIAQNMVG
+346 SAEITALMAQNLMN
-360 QLENNSEDSTYFDN
+360 QYENNEEDSTYFDN

-407 PQIDIT
+407 PQIDLT

-439 IVKVSEKELS
+439 IVKISEKELS

-459 LKELDKKLPVA
+459 LKELNKKTAVA
-470 EQELTL
+470 EQDLIL
-476 AAETDYR
+476 PAENDYR

-510 SENKTLVLNFQVS
+510 SEDKTLVLNFQVS
-523 NLGYIADQ
+523 NLGYIVDQ

-553 VELFRREWDY
+553 VELFHREWDY

-568 KTIILTTLKSDK
+568 KTIIIATMKSDK
-580 NGRVV
+580 NGRAV
-585 LDGKVGTYNS
+585 LDGKVGSNNS

-605 NLLSGNQFR
+605 NLLSERYFR
-614 LDERYRNNNEIYETK
+614 LNEQYKNNNEVYETK

-666 VSFRDANWQ
+666 VSFRDANWE
-675 EITSANFTTDE
+675 EITSANFSTDE

-715 IRVEEYKRPTFEVNF
+715 IRVEEYKRPTFEVTF
-730 ERPKEQYKL
+730 EQPKEQYKL

-761 YTYRVIRKTSFPW
+761 YTYRVVRKTSFPW
-774 RCWWWYP
+774 RCWWWWYP
-781 YVEDEQITHG
+781 IVDDEQITHG

-797 NGKFAVTFNLK
+797 NGKFAITFNLK

-857 RTIEKSDIGKYQIT
+857 RTIEKSDLGKYQII

-879 AKSRISRKIYRYK
+879 AKSRISRKIYRY
-892 DAAKINYFEANHFFK
+892 DDLAKINYFGAMQH
-907 SYDFDRDVQAIDR
+907 SGALDR
-920 QILTDEELARL
+920 QLLSDEQLNNL
-931 FPAWSFYDKQSKTL
+931 FPEYSFYDKQNKTL

-956 AKFYEGKA
+956 AKFLEGKT
-964 LEPGKYVVELTSL
+964 LEPGKYVVELKSL
-977 DDPLAKISEQ
+977 DDPLAVTTEE
-987 FTVFENDSKKL
+987 FTLYENEAKKM
-998 PFTTMEWA
+998 PYTTMVWSDV
-1006 HQDKSTA
+1006 DKSTA
-1013 KPGEE
+1013 HPSDE
-1018 IQLSIGTS
+1018 IHFSIGSS
-1026 AKDVDVWVQLLHGDE
+1026 AKDVDIWVQLLHGDE
-1041 IRMDKKINVS
+1041 IRFDKKITVS
-1051 NGVQTLSYKVTEGD
+1051 NSVQTFTYKVTEGD
-1065 RGGLCWRYAFVKE
+1065 RGGLKFRYVLAKE
-1078 NSYNTDRLSVSVPF
+1078 NAFRTWDEHISVPF
-1092 DNYDLNV
+1092 DNYDLDV
-1099 KLATM
+1099 KLATV
-1104 RDKLSPG
+1104 RDKLNPG
-1111 AEETWEVTVRDYKDK
+1111 AEETWEVTVSDYKKK
-1126 PLEAGLLAGMY
+1126 PLEAALLAGMY
-1137 DASLDEFERNHWW
+1137 DASLDEFARNYWS
-1150 FSMSPSGVSGRSFGT
+1150 FSMSPWRPHSFRFST
-1165 DGHGFTSSNT
+1165 CAHDFTSSNT
-1175 GLEYFYFAELF
+1175 SLEYFYFAELF

-1205 RRYRKGGRVL
+1205 RHSKGGKIIGSSHRIL
-1215 YDYVEESVPMMAG
+1215 YDEM
-1228 AVLEKSSNSVDYE
+1228 VLEKSSNSVDYE

-1260 VVFDESDDNREASKE
+1260 VVFDESDDNGGASKE

-1376 KLEIFDAATMQ
+1376 KLEIFDAGTMQ
-1387 PVNLIVNAGPSTG
+1387 PVNLIVSNATIP
-1400 SGASTTQME
+1400 ME

-1423 KGQYDLELLA
+1423 KGQYDLSLLA
-1433 FRFTAYAGEFSDA
+1433 FRFTAYAGQFSDA

-1473 QVFDFEAIAN
+1473 QTFDFEAIAN

-1537 DNIPNLLAYI
+1537 DHIPNLLNYI

-1592 ANLFEINTLRGQ
+1592 ATLFEVNTLRNQ
-1604 QTRALQLISQKQ
+1604 QTNALKLIAQKQ

-1624 MDGMPESPYITTYIL
+1624 MDGMPESPYISTYIL
-1639 TGFGKLQKMG
+1639 SGFGKLQKMG

-1663 SICDKAVRF
+1663 SICDKAVRY

-1679 TYRNMKR
+1679 TYRKMKR

-1693 PIGSTTLA
+1693 PIGSGTLN

-1716 DFATAKK
+1716 DFAMAKK

-1737 YNQRSK
+1737 FNDRSK
-1743 AAVLLYRTGNEKT
+1743 GALVLYRNGNEKT

-1766 TAQKNEQIGMYWPKK
+1766 CAQKNEQIGMYWPKK

-1836 ALLMRGSDWFEEG
+1836 ALLMRGSDWFAEG

-1875 RWNANEVTS
+1875 RWNANEVTQ
-1884 EMRQLTVNNPT
+1884 EMQQLTVNNPT
-1895 NHLVWGGLFRQ
+1895 PHLVWGGLFRQ

-1921 TIKRELFVEKIDD
+1921 TIKRELFVETVTD
-1934 KGKKLVPVGTALRQ
+1934 KGKVLVPAEKRT
-1948 AQGPAGA
+1948 
-1955 ADVEPVETPLK
+1955 LK
-1966 VGDKLTVKITFTNQ
+1966 VGDKLTVKITFTSQ

-2016 NTDTDMEF
+2016 NTDTDMQF
-2024 FIEFLHKGTHQL
+2024 FIEHLPKGTHQL

-2043 KEGYLNNGY
+2043 KEGHLNNGY

-2068 GMKVKVG
+2068 GMRVKVG
-2075 E
+2075 N

>member
-1 MDYESLIG
+1 
-9 SVSHNDSTIKQLNNQ
+9 
-24 RFNNMKHLG
+24 MKRTG

-42 AIGLLA
+42 AIGVLA
-48 FASPSKTPDNP
+48 FAMPSKNPVSSDTPDNP
-59 QTPKNNYETMWKKVK
+59 KTPKNNYETMWKIVK

-85 EKELDAI
+85 EKELNAI
-92 EKQATKDKNQI
+92 EEKASKDKNQT
-103 QLLKTYLYRQNIFQR
+103 QLLKTWLYRQNIMR
-118 TIEEDPD
+118 ITVEEDPE
-125 QHFIQYIETKVGQ
+125 QAFIQYAETKVGQ
-138 LDEVC
+138 LDEVH
-143 DALLHEEIAAAYAN
+143 DALLHEEIAKAYAN
-157 YLSGNEWRIS
+157 YLESNEWRIN
-167 ENLPIDGADLSKVEM
+167 ENLPIDGDISKVEM
-182 KYWDKESFKTRI
+182 KYWDKESFRTRI
-194 NQHYAEALK
+194 NQHYDEALK

-216 MVLYENTNNNKEYIE
+216 MALYENKDNNEKYIE
-231 YEATLFEFMFHRVA
+231 YEASLFEFMFHRVA
-245 KHYQEEADANDA
+245 NYYQGQADADDVEGTTDA
-257 EGDTEKWWLPAKD
+257 WWLPAKD
-270 FVKVDLGDFDN
+270 FVKVNLGATDN
-281 PLIKCLKIYQEL
+281 PLSKCLKIYQDL
-293 ITYNLKNENEDVLIY
+293 IAYNLKNKNEDVLIY
-308 NDFKRLEFVNNTL
+308 NDFKRFGFVNS
-321 GILLHYTQY
+321 ILRKDDRY

-346 STEITFSIAQNMVG
+346 SAEITSLIARNLMNQYEG
-360 QLENNSEDSTYFDN
+360 NSEDSTYFDN
-374 YKKAKA
+374 YKKAKT
-380 MCEEAIAKFPKSKG
+380 MCEEAIAKFPKSQG
-394 AKNCENLIKRIEE
+394 AKNCQSLIKRIEE
-407 PQIDIT
+407 PQVDLS
-413 LNKVQLPNEAIP
+413 LNSVQLPNEAIP
-425 AVLEYKNTTAPYYR
+425 AVLEYRNTTAPYYR
-439 IVKVSEKELS
+439 IVKVSEKELK
-449 KLNNMQKEDL
+449 KLNDMDKEDR
-459 LKELDKKLPVA
+459 LKELSKKNAVD
-470 EQELTL
+470 EQELSL

-483 SHSTLIALPALE
+483 QHSTLIALPALDR
-495 EGIYYLTAT
+495 GFYFLTAT
-504 TKQGIK
+504 TAKGIK
-510 SENKTLVLNFQVS
+510 SKDKTLILNFQVS
-523 NLGYIADQ
+523 SLGFITDT
-531 KDEKMTVV
+531 KDDKMTVM

-553 VELFRREWDY
+553 VEVYRREWDY
-563 KAREH
+563 KAREY
-568 KTIILTTLKSDK
+568 KTIIIATPKTDQNGKAEISKTGSD
-580 NGRVV
+580 
-585 LDGKVGTYNS
+585 S
-595 FGINLRKGDD
+595 FNINLRKGDD
-605 NLLSGNQFR
+605 NLLSNNYFR
-614 LDERYRNNNEIYETK
+614 LYERYKNNNETYSTK

-644 FQGITTRRQGE
+644 FQGIVTRRQGE
-655 DLSLVN
+655 DISLVN
-661 NYSEK
+661 GYAEK

-675 EITSANFTTDE
+675 EISLAKFTTDE

-709 NRGSVT
+709 DRGSTT
-715 IRVEEYKRPTFEVNF
+715 IRVEEYKRPTFEVTF
-730 ERPKEQYKL
+730 EKPKEQYKL
-739 NQEVTVRGD
+739 NQEVTVHGD

-761 YTYRVIRKTSFPW
+761 YSYRVIRKTSFPW
-774 RCWWWYP
+774 RCWWWWYP
-781 YVEDEQITHG
+781 TVEDEQITYG
-791 KARTDE
+791 KARTNE

-808 PSKTIAPEKQPM
+808 PSLTIAPEKQPV
-820 FTYEIEVT
+820 FTYEIEVI

-879 AKSRISRKIYRYK
+879 AKSRISRKIYRYE
-892 DAAKINYFEANHFFK
+892 DAAKINYFEAMSEVK
-907 SYDFDRDVQAIDR
+907 GESLKLDR
-920 QILTDEELARL
+920 QMLTDEELARL
-931 FPAWSFYDKQSKTL
+931 FPEYSFYDKQNKTL
-945 VDEAEIMVDDK
+945 VDEANISVDDK
-956 AKFYEGKA
+956 AKFYDGKV
-964 LEPGKYVVELTSL
+964 LQPGKYVVELTSL
-977 DDPLAKISEQ
+977 DDPLAKISQQ
-987 FTVFENDSKKL
+987 FTVFENESKKL
-998 PFTTMEWA
+998 PFTTMEWK
-1006 HQDKSTA
+1006 HLDKSTA
-1013 KPGEE
+1013 HPGDE
-1018 IQLSIGTS
+1018 IHFSLGSS
-1026 AKDVDVWVQLLHGDE
+1026 AKDVDIWVQLLHGDE
-1041 IRMDKKINVS
+1041 IRLDKKINVS
-1051 NGVQTLSYKVTEGD
+1051 NSVQTLSYKVTEDD

-1078 NSYNTDRLSVSVPF
+1078 NCYNADFEDVSVPF
-1092 DNYDLNV
+1092 DNYDLDV

-1111 AEETWEVTVRDYKDK
+1111 AEETWEVTVSDYKKK
-1126 PLEAGLLAGMY
+1126 PLEAALLAGMY

-1150 FSMSPSGVSGRSFGT
+1150 FNMSPSGVHNSSFGT
-1165 DGHGFTSSNT
+1165 DGHGFTSSAT
-1175 GLEYFYFAELF
+1175 GLDYFTFVELF

-1193 APFFDFGYGFGA
+1193 APFFDFGYGFGM
-1205 RRYRKGGRVL
+1205 RRTKGGKFLGGRVM
-1215 YDYVEESVPMMAG
+1215 YDNMEVVEEYAAPMADGEANVSMMREV
-1228 AVLEKSSNSVDYE
+1228 AV
-1241 IPLVAQNA
+1241 
-1249 ADEESIEIFRR
+1249 ADEEMVEIAKQ
-1260 VVFDESDDNREASKE
+1260 ESPYPYETGGQGEKPKE
-1275 PTEPTLR
+1275 PAEPTLR

-1296 TNADGSATFSFT
+1296 TNNDGSATFSFV

-1356 ELWFVANVIN
+1356 TLWFVANVIN

-1376 KLEIFDAATMQ
+1376 KLEIFDAGTMQ
-1387 PVNLIVNAGPSTG
+1387 PINMIVSN
-1400 SGASTTQME
+1400 TTIPME

-1423 KGQYDLELLA
+1423 VGQYDLSLLA
-1433 FRFTAYAGEFSDA
+1433 FRFTACAGQFSDA

-1473 QVFDFEAIAN
+1473 KTFDFEAIAN
-1483 PDSHERDYSLTLNF
+1483 LDSHERDYSLTLNF

-1513 NVSTDRAETAFYV
+1513 NVKADRAETAFYV

-1537 DNIPNLLAYI
+1537 DHIPNLLNYI

-1592 ANLFEINTLRGQ
+1592 ATLFEVNTIRNQ
-1604 QTRALQLISQKQ
+1604 QTNALKLIEQKQ
-1616 KYNGGWPW
+1616 RYNGGWSW

-1639 TGFGKLQKMG
+1639 SGMGKLQKMG
-1649 AWSSLS
+1649 AWSALS
-1655 QADQNTAQ
+1655 KADQNTAQ
-1663 SICDKAVRF
+1663 RICDKAVRF
-1672 LEYEVAE
+1672 LEYDVAE
-1679 TYRNMKR
+1679 TYRYMKAH
-1686 YSKGKDW
+1686 SKGKDW
-1693 PIGSTTLA
+1693 AIGSSTLA
-1701 ELYALSFFKEQNSDK
+1701 ELYALSFFDVQDSDK

-1723 YYLGSLDKEWTSFN
+1723 YYLKSLDEEWTSFN
-1737 YNQRSK
+1737 FNQRSK
-1743 AAVLLYRTGNEKT
+1743 GALVLYRNGNEKT

-1766 TAQKNEQIGMYWPKK
+1766 CAQKNEQIGMYWPKK

-1800 EIDQNQEMIDELRVW
+1800 EIDQDQEMIDQLRVW
-1815 LLTQKQTNKWENSA
+1815 LLTQKQTNSWENSA

-1849 KEVTLRF
+1849 KDVTLRF
-1856 GNTPISTEGG
+1856 GNTSVSTEGG

-1875 RWNANEVTS
+1875 RWNANEVTQD
-1884 EMRQLTVNNPT
+1884 MRQLTVNNPT
-1895 NHLVWGGLFRQ
+1895 PHLVWGGLFRQ

-1921 TIKRELFVEKIDD
+1921 TIKRELFVETVTE
-1934 KGKKLVPVGTALRQ
+1934 KGKKLVPAEKRT
-1948 AQGPAGA
+1948 
-1955 ADVEPVETPLK
+1955 LK
-1966 VGDKLTVKITFTNQ
+1966 VGDKLTVKITFTSQ

-1999 EQISRY
+1999 EQISHY

-2024 FIEFLHKGTHQL
+2024 FIEFLPKGTHQL

-2043 KEGYLNNGY
+2043 KEGHLNNGY

-2068 GMKVKVG
+2068 GMKVRVG

>member
-1 MDYESLIG
+1 
-9 SVSHNDSTIKQLNNQ
+9 
-24 RFNNMKHLG
+24 MKRIG
-33 IIIATIALV
+33 IIIATVALV

-48 FASPSKTPDNP
+48 FATPNKNP
-59 QTPKNNYETMWKKVK
+59 DTPKTPKNNYEAMWKKVK
-74 ENLEKDLPESA
+74 EDLEKNLPESA

-92 EKQATKDKNQI
+92 EQQASKDKNQV
-103 QLLKTYLYRQNIFQR
+103 QLLKTYLYRQNIFR
-118 TIEEDPD
+118 FTIEEDPD
-125 QHFIQYIETKVGQ
+125 QHFIQYAEGRIGK
-138 LDEVC
+138 LDAVH
-143 DALLHEEIAAAYAN
+143 DALLHEEIAGAYAN
-157 YLSGNEWRIS
+157 YLSINEWRIS
-167 ENLPIDGADLSKVEM
+167 QNLPIDGDLSKVEM

-203 PVEALKKAKTEDF
+203 PVEALKKAKTENF
-216 MVLYENTNNNKEYIE
+216 MVLFENKDNNEEYLE
-231 YEATLFEFMFHRVA
+231 YEASLFEFMFHRVA
-245 KHYQEEADANDA
+245 NYYREQANADQA
-257 EGDTEKWWLPAKD
+257 EGDTEKWWLPAEK
-270 FVKVDLGDFDN
+270 FVKADLGDSDN
-281 PLIKCLKIYQEL
+281 PLIKCLKIYQDL
-293 ITYNLKNENEDVLIY
+293 MAYNLKQKNEDVLIY
-308 NDFKRLEFVNNTL
+308 NDFKRFGFVNA
-321 GILLHYTQY
+321 ILQKDEQY
-330 QAAMEDL
+330 QAALEGL
-337 KAQHKDNPL
+337 KAQYPDNPL
-346 STEITFSIAQNMVG
+346 SAEIASLIARSMIDQY
-360 QLENNSEDSTYFDN
+360 ESHSEDSTYFDRLP
-374 YKKAKA
+374 KAKA
-380 MCEEAIAKFPKSKG
+380 LCEQAIAKFPKSQG
-394 AKNCENLIKRIEE
+394 AKNCESLIKRIEE
-407 PQIDIT
+407 PQINLE
-413 LNKVQLPNEAIP
+413 LNQVQLPNEAIP
-425 AVLEYKNTTAPYYR
+425 AVLEYKNVTTPYIK
-439 IVKVSEKELS
+439 IVKVSEKELVDLQRVDYKKDLIKVLDS
-449 KLNNMQKEDL
+449 KN
-459 LKELDKKLPVA
+459 VIA

-476 AAETDYR
+476 PAETDYR
-483 SHSTLIALPALE
+483 QHSTLIALPALE
-495 EGIYYLTAT
+495 RGFYFLVGNVS
-504 TKQGIK
+504 KD
-510 SENKTLVLNFQVS
+510 NKNEDKMLVLNFQVS
-523 NLGYIADQ
+523 NLGYISD
-531 KDEKMTVV
+531 KKEDKMTVV

-546 KTVEGVT
+546 KTEDGVT
-553 VELFRREWDY
+553 VECYRSEWDY
-563 KAREH
+563 KAREY
-568 KTIILTTLKSDK
+568 KTIILTTVKSDK
-580 NGRVV
+580 NGKAI
-585 LDGKVGTYNS
+585 LDDKMNDS
-595 FGINLRKGDD
+595 RPFFINLRKD
-605 NLLSGNQFR
+605 NDVLLAKSAFYFR
-614 LDERYRNNNEIYETK
+614 KPYQNDREQYSTT

-655 DLSLVN
+655 DLSLVS
-661 NYSEK
+661 NYNEK
-666 VSFRDANWQ
+666 ISFKDANWQ
-675 EITSANFTTDE
+675 EISAANFTTDE
-686 YGSFSGS
+686 YGTFSGS

-698 DRLNGVFHLNA
+698 DRLNGMFHLNA
-709 NRGSVT
+709 NNGSTT

-730 ERPKEQYKL
+730 EKPKEQYKL

-761 YTYRVIRKTSFPW
+761 YTYRVVRKTSFPW
-774 RCWWWYP
+774 RCWWWWYP
-781 YVEDEQITHG
+781 TVEDEQITYG

-808 PSKTIAPEKQPM
+808 PTKTIAPEKQPV

-828 ATSKQGETHADTY
+828 ATSKQGETHANTY

-847 NEIAISTDLP
+847 NEVSISTNLP
-857 RTIEKSDIGKYQIT
+857 SEIEKSEMGKYEISVQ
-871 VSNLSWQP
+871 NMSWQP
-879 AKSRISRKIYRYK
+879 AKSRVSRKIYRY
-892 DAAKINYFEANHFFK
+892 DNPSKINYFEAMEH
-907 SYDFDRDVQAIDR
+907 YQELDR
-920 QILTDEELARL
+920 QMLTDEEIERL
-931 FPAWSFYDKQSKTL
+931 FPNFSFYDKKAKTL

-964 LEPGKYVVELTSL
+964 LAPGKYVVELKSL
-977 DDPLAKISEQ
+977 DDPLAVTTKE
-987 FTVFENDSKKL
+987 FTIYEEGAKQMPV
-998 PFTTMEWA
+998 TAMQWH
-1006 HQDKSTA
+1006 HQDKTTA
-1013 KPGEE
+1013 HPGDE
-1018 IQLSIGTS
+1018 IRLSVGTS
-1026 AKDVDVWVQLLHGDE
+1026 AKDVDVWVQLLHGNE
-1041 IRMDKKINVS
+1041 IRLDKKFTLN
-1051 NGVQTLSYKVTEGD
+1051 NAVQTLSYKVTEGD
-1065 RGGLCWRYAFVKE
+1065 RGGLSWRYVFVKE
-1078 NSYNTDRLSVSVPF
+1078 NTVNRETLRVSVPF

-1099 KLATM
+1099 KLATV

-1111 AEETWEVTVRDYKDK
+1111 AEETWEVTVRDYQDK
-1126 PLEAGLLAGMY
+1126 PLEAALLAGMY
-1137 DASLDEFERNHWW
+1137 DASLDEFAKNYWW
-1150 FSMSPSGVSGRSFGT
+1150 FDMSPSSVRGVDYFGCD
-1165 DGHGFTSSNT
+1165 DGILFTSSSTN
-1175 GLEYFYFAELF
+1175 GGYFYFVELF

-1193 APFFDFGYGFGA
+1193 APFFDFGYGFG
-1205 RRYRKGGRVL
+1205 YRAERNRFRVLSKGGV
-1215 YDYVEESVPMMAG
+1215 YMVEE
-1228 AVLEKSSNSVDYE
+1228 
-1241 IPLVAQNA
+1241 A
-1249 ADEESIEIFRR
+1249 ALDMEESRPTMAAS
-1260 VVFDESDDNREASKE
+1260 VVMEEVTPLNDSYDGMAKTTNGMPENEVQLEDVNPNS
-1275 PTEPTLR
+1275 EPTLR

-1296 TNADGSATFSFT
+1296 TNKDGSATFSFT

-1321 AYTKDRKT
+1321 AYSKDRKT
-1329 GSKDYTFTSSKP
+1329 GSNEYTFTSSKP

-1366 TGDEPVTPKA
+1366 TGDEAVTPKA
-1376 KLEIFDAATMQ
+1376 KLEIFDAATME
-1387 PVNLIVNAGPSTG
+1387 PVNIIASNATIP
-1400 SGASTTQME
+1400 ME
-1409 TIQPG
+1409 QIMPG

-1423 KGQYDLELLA
+1423 KSQYGLELLA

-1473 QVFDFEAIAN
+1473 KTFDFEAIAN

-1513 NVSTDRAETAFYV
+1513 NISTNRAETAFYV

-1582 KSETEQRSRI
+1582 KSETEQRNRI
-1592 ANLFEINTLRGQ
+1592 ATLFEVNTMRGQ
-1604 QTRALQLISQKQ
+1604 QTRALQLIQEKQ

-1624 MDGMPESPYITTYIL
+1624 MDGMPESAYITTYIL
-1639 TGFGKLQKMG
+1639 SGFGKLQKMG

-1655 QADQNTAQ
+1655 KADQNTAQ
-1663 SICDKAVRF
+1663 SICDKAVRY
-1672 LEYEVAE
+1672 LEYDVAE
-1679 TYRNMKR
+1679 TYRYMKKH
-1686 YSKGKDW
+1686 SKGKDW
-1693 PIGSTTLA
+1693 PIGSSTLN

-1723 YYLGSLDKEWTSFN
+1723 YYLKSLDETWTSFN
-1737 YNQRSK
+1737 FNQRSK
-1743 AAVLLYRTGNEKT
+1743 GALVLYRTGNEKT

-1766 TAQKNEQIGMYWPKK
+1766 CAQKNEQIGMYWPKK

-1800 EIDQNQEMIDELRVW
+1800 EIDQDQEMIDQLRVW
-1815 LLTQKQTNKWENSA
+1815 LLTQKQTNSWENSA

-1836 ALLMRGSDWFEEG
+1836 ALLMCGSDWFAEG

-1875 RWNANEVTS
+1875 RWNANEVTTD
-1884 EMRQLTVNNPT
+1884 MRQLTVNNPT

-1921 TIKRELFVEKIDD
+1921 TIKRELFVETVTD
-1934 KGKKLVPVGTALRQ
+1934 KGKVLVPAEKRT
-1948 AQGPAGA
+1948 
-1955 ADVEPVETPLK
+1955 LK
-1966 VGDKLTVKITFTNQ
+1966 VGDKLTVKITFTSQ
-1980 QDMSFVFVKD
+1980 QDMSYVFVKD

-2024 FIEFLHKGTHQL
+2024 FIERLPKGTHQL